1 MADEKGTQKPK
12 ERVKYKFGQNDI
24 DLTNYIH
31 NLGTNV
37 QSYLN
42 SKNWN
47 EGQKQEFMNAYNRYL
62 TGLQDQLAN
71 NTNRFT
77 TDDFGSIID
86 STGALSNTDNDDI
99 DPVGS
104 EYYYDNKGNRI
115 TTDDFNL
122 LKKRKQKNYNTFSA
136 NREVATYF
144 NTIGNA
150 LKGMETPKEK
160 VQDAFNL
167 SKHGFLA
174 DWTTANNPAGGD
186 FNLDPYLE
194 KDAMDETTGKRGT
207 SNRAAYLKEQIENY
221 INNIGEYDFSSSPFK
236 NRDTYISRLRAAAQ
250 NLENGYNSEDVIALN
265 QAGIG
270 NEFLS
275 KFFATGAEEAPIKKS
290 ELELQAEQ
298 AAKEQ
303 AEREKEDQLRAVI
316 KANEEDKYNRE
327 RDAFFTDY
335 ATQNPFQSTISGY
348 ATPSYNLQ
356 GTYNWL
362 QGRYKFGA
370 GNMDATKEAVKT
382 YINFPELASII
393 RGGKKADNKGNDI
406 TALHIANNLDLAA
419 QSDLLTDK
427 VGDTGYYVV
436 PGSENYDNWS
446 YIAYNPVT
454 RQYQEQSMLLNEEL
468 KKKMAYAEYDRRH
481 KGVQKHQLGGIAK
494 YVEENQKKAQ
504 KEAEKQRR
512 IDEKVEET
520 GKTREQVEAAE
531 RRPMEEGFS
540 TIDKVRLGTAA
551 ADAAAAAAAFI
562 PGYGTVASG
571 VLGIGSTL
579 TNIGADIADESMSGW
594 DVAGNALYGLGT
606 DVVGLIPGLGTTGK
620 AAKIV
625 RVLKPVSKLAMRT
638 LQAYGM
644 IHSADA
650 FNKLMSNPSDMS
662 ADDWRNLVTG
672 LQAISGEARYKGVQK
687 HQLGGIAKYVE
698 ENQKKAQKE
707 AEKQRRIDEKVEETG
722 KTREQVEAAERRPM
736 EEGFST
742 IDKVRLGTA
751 AADAAAAAAAFIP
764 GYGTVASGV
773 LGIGST
779 LTNIG
784 ADIADESM
792 SGWDVAGNALYGL
805 GTDVVGLIPGLGT
818 TGKAAKIVRVLKPV
832 SKLAMRT
839 LQAYGMI
846 HSADAF
852 NKLMS
857 NPSDMSADD
866 WRNLVTG
873 LQAISGE
880 ARYKGGKRAVSR
892 ATTQRDVAD
901 VKTSTGRVAT
911 ISKEDLDKLRKTK
924 GLKAQNKLFS
934 ELTGGQQLQREFK
947 DREINW
953 KKPWKSRLSSDS
965 PEVSLR
971 TESSFLPED
980 NSWDAR
986 LFRGMNRNTPQ
997 RKPQKKQQETPQSRF
1012 DRLRQLS
1019 SQTGKL
1025 TPQEIATINRQRV
1038 KSGKGKLTEQEIQAL
1053 NQRRQNRAGDGTDN
1067 SFQARLQRYKDAKRE
1082 GKFTSVEDD
1091 IKRAKDELAEATRQ
1105 QRLAV
1110 PTGQGEIVSPDAN
1123 QARFIIGFSRAIPT
1137 VNPSRPP
1144 ISNPPAII
1152 PKQQVRIEQPQQSP
1166 FNYDR
1171 IREGLARAERER
1183 LGKDIGEQRLQRA
1196 IEANPERS
1204 ARLQSEEAH
1213 RNVRQAFNLYGAPQ
1227 YKRPLTGAAYKA
1239 KQDMYNRLFNQR
1251 RYDVIEAFRN
1261 RELPHRQSN
1270 KKKKTS
1276 RDDRRTAKREDGGTL
1291 DLVRVRKFQNAGKF
1305 PEWYS
1310 KLYKFQNLTGWNN
1323 SLNQSLAGPSITN
1336 ENVGHYRAGDLNE
1349 AYTKNNS
1356 YTSNPNL
1363 VGQDLQSY
1371 YDSSFKGKS
1380 LDDYVS
1386 AYNANAAKIRGYWDQ
1401 ERTYKQSGAQEHNR
1415 LFKNMFGNRSDNSNN
1430 VWNIGYDSNLEDI
1443 VGSST
1448 WLRRMDRYEKE
1459 FDNLSDEE
1467 KKSRIHKIDLGDGNF
1482 GYVYKKANGDI
1493 AVWNQPETP
1502 ATSTNPA
1509 DSQTTPTITSVI
1521 QPSQEPSDDNKQ
1533 NKSFFSNINPTIA
1546 YGLPRAVY
1554 ADRMNRRITDL
1565 AKESVVPLLK
1575 DPFEVHRY
1583 TRSDLDAEMQG
1594 ERNYANLRRLA
1605 SRPITSDGSLQT
1617 ATQLQAEVQ
1626 GQEARTAGKEKS
1638 NQVQRQYDELAWQQ
1652 EKENAANRHE
1662 TAMFNRAQQWG
1673 ADQDK
1678 SKYEQA
1684 YLAKKFNIWDV
1695 FGQQLE
1701 YDARTRQK
1709 ENKALAD
1716 NFARSDIHN
1725 AISYAPNDYG
1735 ANLTPDE
1742 LTVWNKV
1749 LSGTNPSSLSSQ
1761 EFNSYKLAAQ
1771 KVSRVETEQLRQY
1784 YNVPNTRW
1792 SGKTPSTPWSPTIS
1806 KAISAKNGAKIA
1818 VAGIEAK
1825 TADAERFQ
1833 KQIKECIDRNEKAID
1848 RLSKSLYGLIKASM
1862 IK

>member
-1 MADEKGTQKPK
+1 MATPTTNQKSAS
-12 ERVKYKFGQNDI
+12 VKYKFGDDELDLNDYI
-24 DLTNYIH
+24 RNLNHNY
-31 NLGTNV
+31 
-37 QSYLN
+37 QSYVN
-42 SKNWN
+42 SQNWN
-47 EGQKQEFMNAYNRYL
+47 EGQRQEFRSAYDNFL
-62 TGLQDQLAN
+62 KGLQDQLAN
-71 NTNRFT
+71 NTNRFS
-77 TDDFGSIID
+77 TDFSGSIID
-86 STGALSNTDNDDI
+86 STGQLSNTDNDDI

-104 EYYYDNKGNRI
+104 EYYYNDKGDRI
-115 TTDDFNL
+115 TTDDLNTMGKRQQ
-122 LKKRKQKNYNTFSA
+122 KKYSTFSA
-136 NREVATYF
+136 NRQVATFF
-144 NTIGNA
+144 NKVGTA
-150 LKGMETPKEK
+150 LRDARKNKPTT
-160 VQDAFNL
+160 QNQSNAFNL

-174 DWTTANNPAGGD
+174 NWTTANNPAGGE
-186 FNLDPYLE
+186 FNLSPYLE
-194 KDAMDETTGKRGT
+194 KDTLDETTGLRGT
-207 SNRAAYLKEQIENY
+207 TNRAAYLKEQIENY
-221 INNIGEYDFSSSPFK
+221 LNNVGNYDFSGTPFK
-236 NRDTYISRLRAAAQ
+236 DRETYISKLRAAAQ

-275 KFFATGAEEAPIKKS
+275 KFFATGAEQKKTEVQQQQQAQKIIDRRNQLQYEADRDKFFS
-290 ELELQAEQ
+290 QYQAS
-298 AAKEQ
+298 
-303 AEREKEDQLRAVI
+303 
-316 KANEEDKYNRE
+316 
-327 RDAFFTDY
+327 
-335 ATQNPFQSTISGY
+335 NPFQSRE
-348 ATPSYNLQ
+348 PSIPLPLSYTRQ
-356 GTYNWL
+356 AVEEAAIK
-362 QGRYKFGA
+362 KFNA
-370 GNMDATKEAVKT
+370 DPNNKEAVREAIRQ
-382 YINFPELASII
+382 YINIPQLSKFI
-393 RGGKKADNKGNDI
+393 RGKSNLILQDGTDI
-406 TALHIANNLDLAA
+406 TAQHITNNLDLAA
-419 QSDLLTDK
+419 QADLFINPMYLDEQGK
-427 VGDTGYYVV
+427 SILPNGYYVL
-436 PGSENYDNWS
+436 PGSEDYDNWT
-446 YIAYNPVT
+446 YIAYNPNT
-454 RQYQEQSMLLNEEL
+454 RQYQEQSMLLNDEL
-468 KKKMAYAEYDRRH
+468 KKRMAYSEYDKRN
-481 KGVQKHQLGGIAK
+481 KKSNEAQKHQLGGTFK
-494 YVEENQKKAQ
+494 DMESRRNKAQ
-504 KEAEKQRR
+504 EEKQ
-512 IDEKVEET
+512 KVEQKSYAT
-520 GKTREQVEAAE
+520 GRTKEQIESDQAPHTEWSKADLLRLGAIGGDVASLIASMTGVGSVASAGIGMASTAANQAADMAEGMGFLESLGNNAVSYGLDALSLIPFARAAKIPRTIKAIAGFAPKLMAIISTAQGISNAPEITKSLSKLNSSESLTVEDWRNIAN
-531 RRPMEEGFS
+531 G
-540 TIDKVRLGTAA
+540 IQIVLGGTAA
-551 ADAAAAAAAFI
+551 THRASKAKSHVDAARTNDEWLKTEQGYRRISEQDMKKLREAATIKEQNTILSPYNVTLAESRKRF
-562 PGYGTVASG
+562 G
-571 VLGIGSTL
+571 LGKGK
-579 TNIGADIADESMSGW
+579 ADITSENYYYDFDKPVTTYSGDLPIQHTFGPGEKW
-594 DVAGNALYGLGT
+594 LGT
-606 DVVGLIPGLGTTGK
+606 RNIPSLRIP
-620 AAKIV
+620 AV
-625 RVLKPVSKLAMRT
+625 RDAYNRVIHPQAYNRTEGNKQRSTFDISKL
-638 LQAYGM
+638 
-644 IHSADA
+644 
-650 FNKLMSNPSDMS
+650 
-662 ADDWRNLVTG
+662 
-672 LQAISGEARYKGVQK
+672 
-687 HQLGGIAKYVE
+687 
-698 ENQKKAQKE
+698 
-707 AEKQRRIDEKVEETG
+707 
-722 KTREQVEAAERRPM
+722 RE
-736 EEGFST
+736 
-742 IDKVRLGTA
+742 
-751 AADAAAAAAAFIP
+751 
-764 GYGTVASGV
+764 
-773 LGIGST
+773 
-779 LTNIG
+779 
-784 ADIADESM
+784 
-792 SGWDVAGNALYGL
+792 
-805 GTDVVGLIPGLGT
+805 
-818 TGKAAKIVRVLKPV
+818 
-832 SKLAMRT
+832 
-839 LQAYGMI
+839 
-846 HSADAF
+846 
-852 NKLMS
+852 
-857 NPSDMSADD
+857 
-866 WRNLVTG
+866 
-873 LQAISGE
+873 
-880 ARYKGGKRAVSR
+880 
-892 ATTQRDVAD
+892 
-901 VKTSTGRVAT
+901 
-911 ISKEDLDKLRKTK
+911 
-924 GLKAQNKLFS
+924 
-934 ELTGGQQLQREFK
+934 
-947 DREINW
+947 
-953 KKPWKSRLSSDS
+953 
-965 PEVSLR
+965 
-971 TESSFLPED
+971 
-980 NSWDAR
+980 
-986 LFRGMNRNTPQ
+986 
-997 RKPQKKQQETPQSRF
+997 
-1012 DRLRQLS
+1012 LS

-1025 TPQEIATINRQRV
+1025 TSQEIATINRQRV
-1038 KSGKGKLTEQEIQAL
+1038 KSGKGKLTEQEIQTL
-1053 NQRRQNRAGDGTDN
+1053 NQRRQNRASDGTDN

-1123 QARFIIGFSRAIPT
+1123 QARFIMGFSRAIPT
-1137 VNPSRPP
+1137 VNPSRPL

-1204 ARLQSEEAH
+1204 ARLQSEEAY

-1276 RDDRRTAKREDGGTL
+1276 MDDRRTVKREDGGTL

-1502 ATSTNPA
+1502 ATSA
-1509 DSQTTPTITSVI
+1509 I

-1695 FGQQLE
+1695 VGQQLE
-1701 YDARTRQK
+1701 YDEKVKQQ
-1709 ENKALAD
+1709 ENKALTD

-1725 AISYAPNDYG
+1725 AVNYAPNEYG
-1735 ANLTPDE
+1735 AGLSAEE
-1742 LTVWNKV
+1742 LSVWNKV
-1749 LSGTNPSSLSSQ
+1749 LSGTNPSSLQ
-1761 EFNSYKLAAQ
+1761 PNEFNQYRLAMQ
-1771 KVSRVETEQLRQY
+1771 KVSRVENEQLRQH
-1784 YNVPNTRW
+1784 YNIPNTRW
-1792 SGKTPSTPWSPTIS
+1792 SGKSMQSIPEQIS
-1806 KAISAKNGAKIA
+1806 IIKKGGVVSAKNGSKIA

-1833 KQIKECIDRNEKAID
+1833 KQIKETIDRNEKAID

>member
-1 MADEKGTQKPK
+1 MATPTTNQKSAS
-12 ERVKYKFGQNDI
+12 VKYKFGDDELDLNDYI
-24 DLTNYIH
+24 RNLNHNY
-31 NLGTNV
+31 
-37 QSYLN
+37 QSYVN
-42 SKNWN
+42 SQNWN
-47 EGQKQEFMNAYNRYL
+47 EGQRQEFRSAYDNFL
-62 TGLQDQLAN
+62 KGLQDQLAN
-71 NTNRFT
+71 NTNRFS
-77 TDDFGSIID
+77 TDFSGSIID
-86 STGALSNTDNDDI
+86 STGQLSNTDNDDI

-104 EYYYDNKGNRI
+104 EYYYNDKGDRI
-115 TTDDFNL
+115 TTDDLNTMGKRQQ
-122 LKKRKQKNYNTFSA
+122 KKYSTFSA
-136 NREVATYF
+136 NRQVATFF
-144 NTIGNA
+144 NKVGTA
-150 LKGMETPKEK
+150 LRDARKNKPTT
-160 VQDAFNL
+160 QNQSNAFNL

-174 DWTTANNPAGGD
+174 NWTTANNPAGGE
-186 FNLDPYLE
+186 FNLSPYLE
-194 KDAMDETTGKRGT
+194 KDTLDETTGLRGT
-207 SNRAAYLKEQIENY
+207 TNRAAYLKEQIENY
-221 INNIGEYDFSSSPFK
+221 LNNVGNYDFSGTPFK
-236 NRDTYISRLRAAAQ
+236 DRETYISKLRAAAQ

-275 KFFATGAEEAPIKKS
+275 KFFATGAEQKKT
-290 ELELQAEQ
+290 EVQQ
-298 AAKEQ
+298 AAEDLMKIHQQRQ
-303 AEREKEDQLRAVI
+303 AQKIIDRRNQLQYEADR
-316 KANEEDKYNRE
+316 DK
-327 RDAFFTDY
+327 FFSQY
-335 ATQNPFQSTISGY
+335 QASNPFQSRE
-348 ATPSYNLQ
+348 PSIPLPLSYTRQ
-356 GTYNWL
+356 AVEEAAIK
-362 QGRYKFGA
+362 KFNA
-370 GNMDATKEAVKT
+370 DPNNKEAVREAIRQ
-382 YINFPELASII
+382 YINIPQLSKFI
-393 RGGKKADNKGNDI
+393 RGKSNLILQDGTDI
-406 TALHIANNLDLAA
+406 TAQHITNNLDLAA
-419 QSDLLTDK
+419 QADLFINPMYLDEQGK
-427 VGDTGYYVV
+427 SILPNGYYVL
-436 PGSENYDNWS
+436 PGSEDYDNWT
-446 YIAYNPVT
+446 YIAYNPNT
-454 RQYQEQSMLLNEEL
+454 RQYQEQSMLLNDEL
-468 KKKMAYAEYDRRH
+468 KKRMAYSEYDKRN
-481 KGVQKHQLGGIAK
+481 KKSNEAQKHQLGGTFK
-494 YVEENQKKAQ
+494 DMESRRNKAQ
-504 KEAEKQRR
+504 EEKQ
-512 IDEKVEET
+512 KVEQKSYAT
-520 GKTREQVEAAE
+520 GRTKEQIESDQAPHTEWSKADLLRLGAIGGDVASLIASMTGVGSVASAGIGMASTAANQAADMAEGMGFLESLGNNAVSYGLDALSLIPFARAAKIPKTIKAIAGFAPKLTAIISTAQGISNAPEITKSLSKLNSSESLTVEDWRNIAN
-531 RRPMEEGFS
+531 G
-540 TIDKVRLGTAA
+540 IQIVLGGTAA
-551 ADAAAAAAAFI
+551 THRASKAKSHVDAARTNDEWLKTEQGYRRISEQDMKKLREAATIKEQNTILSPYNVTLAESRKRF
-562 PGYGTVASG
+562 G
-571 VLGIGSTL
+571 VGKGK
-579 TNIGADIADESMSGW
+579 GKADITSENYYYDFDKPVTTYSGDLPIQHTFGPGEKW
-594 DVAGNALYGLGT
+594 LGT
-606 DVVGLIPGLGTTGK
+606 RNIPLLRIPAVRDAYNRVIHPQAYNRAKGK
-620 AAKIV
+620 ATEGNKQRSTFDI
-625 RVLKPVSKLAMRT
+625 SKL
-638 LQAYGM
+638 
-644 IHSADA
+644 
-650 FNKLMSNPSDMS
+650 
-662 ADDWRNLVTG
+662 
-672 LQAISGEARYKGVQK
+672 
-687 HQLGGIAKYVE
+687 
-698 ENQKKAQKE
+698 
-707 AEKQRRIDEKVEETG
+707 
-722 KTREQVEAAERRPM
+722 RE
-736 EEGFST
+736 
-742 IDKVRLGTA
+742 
-751 AADAAAAAAAFIP
+751 
-764 GYGTVASGV
+764 
-773 LGIGST
+773 
-779 LTNIG
+779 
-784 ADIADESM
+784 
-792 SGWDVAGNALYGL
+792 
-805 GTDVVGLIPGLGT
+805 
-818 TGKAAKIVRVLKPV
+818 
-832 SKLAMRT
+832 
-839 LQAYGMI
+839 
-846 HSADAF
+846 
-852 NKLMS
+852 
-857 NPSDMSADD
+857 
-866 WRNLVTG
+866 
-873 LQAISGE
+873 
-880 ARYKGGKRAVSR
+880 
-892 ATTQRDVAD
+892 
-901 VKTSTGRVAT
+901 
-911 ISKEDLDKLRKTK
+911 
-924 GLKAQNKLFS
+924 
-934 ELTGGQQLQREFK
+934 
-947 DREINW
+947 
-953 KKPWKSRLSSDS
+953 
-965 PEVSLR
+965 
-971 TESSFLPED
+971 
-980 NSWDAR
+980 
-986 LFRGMNRNTPQ
+986 
-997 RKPQKKQQETPQSRF
+997 
-1012 DRLRQLS
+1012 LS

-1025 TPQEIATINRQRV
+1025 TSQEIATINRQRV
-1038 KSGKGKLTEQEIQAL
+1038 KSGKGKLTEQEIQTL
-1053 NQRRQNRAGDGTDN
+1053 NQRRQNRASDGTDN

-1123 QARFIIGFSRAIPT
+1123 QARFIMGFSRAIPT

-1152 PKQQVRIEQPQQSP
+1152 PKQQARIEQPQQSP

-1171 IREGLARAERER
+1171 IRE
-1183 LGKDIGEQRLQRA
+1183 
-1196 IEANPERS
+1196 ANPERS
-1204 ARLQSEEAH
+1204 ARLQSEEAY

-1261 RELPHRQSN
+1261 RELPHRQPN

-1276 RDDRRTAKREDGGTL
+1276 RDDRRTVKREDGGTL

-1502 ATSTNPA
+1502 ATSA
-1509 DSQTTPTITSVI
+1509 I

-1695 FGQQLE
+1695 VGQQLE
-1701 YDARTRQK
+1701 YDERVKQW
-1709 ENKALAD
+1709 ENKALTD
-1716 NFARSDIHN
+1716 NFAHSDIYN
-1725 AISYAPNDYG
+1725 AVNYAPNEYG
-1735 ANLTPDE
+1735 AGLSAEE
-1742 LTVWNKV
+1742 LSVWNKV
-1749 LSGTNPSSLSSQ
+1749 LSGTNPSSLQ
-1761 EFNSYKLAAQ
+1761 PNEFNQYRLAMQ
-1771 KVSRVETEQLRQY
+1771 KVSRVENEQLRQH
-1784 YNVPNTRW
+1784 YNIPNTRW
-1792 SGKTPSTPWSPTIS
+1792 SGKSMQSIPEQIS
-1806 KAISAKNGAKIA
+1806 IIKKGGVVSAKNGSKIA

-1833 KQIKECIDRNEKAID
+1833 KQIKETIDRNEKAID
-1848 RLSKSLYGLIKASM
+1848 RLSKSLYGIIKASM

>member
-1 MADEKGTQKPK
+1 MANNTETQKPK
-12 ERVKYKFGQNDI
+12 ERVKYKFGQSDI

-47 EGQKQEFMNAYNRYL
+47 DGQKQEFMNAYNRYL

-104 EYYYDNKGNRI
+104 EYYYDDKGNRI
-115 TTDDFNL
+115 TTDDFNA

-144 NTIGNA
+144 NAIGNA
-150 LKGMETPKEK
+150 LRSKQPTKE
-160 VQDAFNL
+160 QTSNAFDL

-174 DWTTANNPAGGD
+174 DWTRINNPAGGNL
-186 FNLDPYLE
+186 NLDPYLE
-194 KDAMDETTGKRGT
+194 KDAVDEATGKRGT
-207 SNRAAYLKEQIENY
+207 TNRAAYLKEQIENY
-221 INNIGEYDFSSSPFK
+221 INNIGDYDFSSTPFK
-236 NRDTYISRLRAAAQ
+236 DRNTYVSRLRAAAE
-250 NLENGYNSEDVIALN
+250 NLGNGYNSEDVIALN

-275 KFFATGAEEAPIKKS
+275 KFFSTGAEEPQAKQS
-290 ELELQAEQ
+290 ELERQAEQ
-298 AAKEQ
+298 SAQELAQRRRDDE
-303 AEREKEDQLRAVI
+303 LRAVI
-316 KANEEDKYNRE
+316 EEEKQDQYNRQ
-327 RDAFFTDY
+327 RDAFFADY
-335 ATQNPFQSTISGY
+335 QKQNPFNSTIKSQ
-348 ATPSYNLQ
+348 AIALSYNPNAM
-356 GTYNWL
+356 YD
-362 QGRYKFGA
+362 RA
-370 GNMDATKEAVKT
+370 ATKYGVDRSNTEALQSAVKE
-382 YINFPELASII
+382 YINFPQLAAAI
-393 RGGKKADNKGNDI
+393 RGKEHILQGQKDV
-406 TALHIANNLDLAA
+406 TAAHIANNLDWAA
-419 QSDLLTDK
+419 QSNLLTDK
-427 VGDTGYYVV
+427 IGDTGYYVV

-446 YIAYNPVT
+446 YIAYNPIT
-454 RQYQEQSMLLNEEL
+454 RHYEEQSMLLNEEL
-468 KKKMAYAEYDRRH
+468 KKKMAYAEYDRRN
-481 KGVQKHQLGGIAK
+481 KDVQKHQLGGLLK
-494 YVEENQKKAQ
+494 YTEEYQKKAQ
-504 KEAEKQRR
+504 KEAEKQQR
-512 IDEKVEET
+512 IDQKVEET

-551 ADAAAAAAAFI
+551 ADAISAAAAFI

-594 DVAGNALYGLGT
+594 DVAGNALYGLGM
-606 DVVGLIPGLGTTGK
+606 DVVGLIPGMGATGK

-625 RVLKPVSKLAMRT
+625 IVLKPVSKLAMRT

-644 IHSADA
+644 
-650 FNKLMSNPSDMS
+650 
-662 ADDWRNLVTG
+662 V
-672 LQAISGEARYKGVQK
+672 
-687 HQLGGIAKYVE
+687 
-698 ENQKKAQKE
+698 
-707 AEKQRRIDEKVEETG
+707 
-722 KTREQVEAAERRPM
+722 
-736 EEGFST
+736 
-742 IDKVRLGTA
+742 
-751 AADAAAAAAAFIP
+751 
-764 GYGTVASGV
+764 
-773 LGIGST
+773 
-779 LTNIG
+779 
-784 ADIADESM
+784 
-792 SGWDVAGNALYGL
+792 
-805 GTDVVGLIPGLGT
+805 
-818 TGKAAKIVRVLKPV
+818 
-832 SKLAMRT
+832 
-839 LQAYGMI
+839 

-901 VKTSTGRVAT
+901 VKTSTGRMAT
-911 ISKEDLDKLRKTK
+911 ISKEDLDKLRETK

-934 ELTGGQQLQREFK
+934 ELTGGQKLQREFK
-947 DREINW
+947 GREFNW
-953 KKPWKSRLSSDS
+953 KQPWKSRLHSDN
-965 PEVSLR
+965 PEFSTR
-971 TESSFLPED
+971 TESTFLPED
-980 NSWDAR
+980 TSWDAR
-986 LFRGMNRNTPQ
+986 LFRGM
-997 RKPQKKQQETPQSRF
+997 QKKEGNSKKKPSQQTTASNF
-1012 DRLRQLS
+1012 DRLRNLS

-1038 KSGKGKLTEQEIQAL
+1038 KSGKGKLTQQEIEAL
-1053 NQRRQNRAGDGTDN
+1053 NQRRSNRAGSAEDN
-1067 SFQARLQRYKDAKRE
+1067 SFQARLARYKQDKKD
-1082 GKFTSVEDD
+1082 GKFNSVEDD

-1110 PTGQGEIVSPDAN
+1110 PTGQGSIVSPDAKE
-1123 QARFIIGFSRAIPT
+1123 ARFIMGLSKTIPT

-1144 ISNPPAII
+1144 ITNPPAII
-1152 PKQQVRIEQPQQSP
+1152 PRQQIEIPKPQTTP
-1166 FNYDR
+1166 FNSQR
-1171 IREGLARAERER
+1171 IREGLERAQRER
-1183 LGKDIGEQRLQRA
+1183 LGRDIGDTRIQRA
-1196 IEANPERS
+1196 IESNPERT
-1204 ARLQSEEAH
+1204 ARLQAQEAY
-1213 RNVRQAFNLYGAPQ
+1213 RNVRQYFNMYGVPQ
-1227 YKRPLTGAAYKA
+1227 YKKPLTGAARRS
-1239 KQDMYNRLFNQR
+1239 KQNTYNQLFGEGYYAMQ
-1251 RYDVIEAFRN
+1251 DALRN
-1261 RELPHRQSN
+1261 RPLPHKQSN

-1276 RDDRRTAKREDGGTL
+1276 RDDRRTVKREEGGIL
-1291 DLVRVRKFQNAGKF
+1291 DKVRKFDGGGITEAARKATQYALNNNWF
-1305 PEWYS
+1305 TT
-1310 KLYKFQNLTGWNN
+1310 LYNQKSLTGWD
-1323 SLNQSLAGPSITN
+1323 SSKDASKAGVSITN
-1336 ENVGHYRAGDLNE
+1336 QNASHGNAGDLSIPF
-1349 AYTKNNS
+1349 YKNLT
-1356 YTSNPNL
+1356 YTSQSNL

-1371 YDSSFKGKS
+1371 YNSAFQGKS
-1380 LDDYVS
+1380 LEDYVNG
-1386 AYNANAAKIRGYWDQ
+1386 YNANAAKIRGYWDQ
-1401 ERTYKQSGAQEHNR
+1401 ERAYRQAGASEHNR
-1415 LFKNMFGNRSDNSNN
+1415 LFKNMFGNRSNNSND
-1430 VWNIGYDSNLEDI
+1430 VWNIGYDPKLDDV

-1459 FDNLSDEE
+1459 FDALSDEE
-1467 KKSRIHKIDLGDGNF
+1467 KKARVHKIDLGGGNV

-1493 AVWNQPETP
+1493 AIWNEPVAPEQPTEPTKP
-1502 ATSTNPA
+1502 AST
-1509 DSQTTPTITSVI
+1509 TTVI
-1521 QPSQEPSDDNKQ
+1521 GPEQPKKEGDTREMF
-1533 NKSFFSNINPTIA
+1533 SFLRNINPTIA

-1554 ADRMNRRITDL
+1554 ADRMNRRMTDL
-1565 AKESVVPLLK
+1565 AKASVTPLLK
-1575 DPFEVHRY
+1575 DPFQVHRY

-1638 NQVQRQYDELAWQQ
+1638 NQTQRQYDELAWQQ

-1678 SKYEQA
+1678 SKFEQA
-1684 YLAKKFNIWDV
+1684 YLSKKFNIWDT

-1701 YDARTRQK
+1701 YDARTKQQ

-1725 AISYAPNDYG
+1725 AVNYAPNDYG
-1735 ANLTPDE
+1735 ANLTPEE

-1749 LSGTNPSSLSSQ
+1749 LSGTNPSSLSTQ
-1761 EFNSYKLAAQ
+1761 EFNSYRLAAQ
-1771 KVSRVETEQLRQY
+1771 KVSRVETDQLRQH
-1784 YNVPNTRW
+1784 YNIPNTRW
-1792 SGKTPSTPWSPTIS
+1792 SGKAGVPNTPWSASIS
-1806 KAISAKNGAKIA
+1806 FVKKGGIISAKNGSKIA

-1833 KQIKECIDRNEKAID
+1833 KQIKDCIDRNEKTLD

>member
-1 MADEKGTQKPK
+1 MANNTETQKPK
-12 ERVKYKFGQNDI
+12 ERVKYKFGQSDI

-47 EGQKQEFMNAYNRYL
+47 DGQKQEFMNAYNRYL

-104 EYYYDNKGNRI
+104 EYYYDDKGNRI
-115 TTDDFNL
+115 TTDDFNA

-144 NTIGNA
+144 NAIGNA
-150 LKGMETPKEK
+150 LRSKQPTKE
-160 VQDAFNL
+160 QTSNAFDL

-174 DWTTANNPAGGD
+174 DWTRINNPAGGNL
-186 FNLDPYLE
+186 NLDPYLE
-194 KDAMDETTGKRGT
+194 KDAVDEATSKRGT
-207 SNRAAYLKEQIENY
+207 TNRAAYLKEQIENY
-221 INNIGEYDFSSSPFK
+221 INNIGDYDFSSTPFK
-236 NRDTYISRLRAAAQ
+236 DRDTYVSRLRAAAE
-250 NLENGYNSEDVIALN
+250 NLGNGYNSEDVIALN

-275 KFFATGAEEAPIKKS
+275 KFFSTGTEEPQAKQS
-290 ELELQAEQ
+290 ELERQAEQ
-298 AAKEQ
+298 SAQELAQRRRDDE
-303 AEREKEDQLRAVI
+303 LRAVI
-316 KANEEDKYNRE
+316 EEEKQDQYNRQ
-327 RDAFFTDY
+327 RDAFFADY
-335 ATQNPFQSTISGY
+335 QKQNPFNSTIKSQ
-348 ATPSYNLQ
+348 AIALSYNPNAM
-356 GTYNWL
+356 YD
-362 QGRYKFGA
+362 RA
-370 GNMDATKEAVKT
+370 ATKYGVDRSNTEALQSAVKE
-382 YINFPELASII
+382 YINFPQLAAAI
-393 RGGKKADNKGNDI
+393 RGKEHILQGQKDV
-406 TALHIANNLDLAA
+406 TAAHIANNLDWAA
-419 QSDLLTDK
+419 QSNLLTDK
-427 VGDTGYYVV
+427 IGDTGYYIV

-446 YIAYNPVT
+446 YIAYNPIT
-454 RQYQEQSMLLNEEL
+454 RHYEEQSMLLNEEL
-468 KKKMAYAEYDRRH
+468 KKKMAYAEYDRRN
-481 KGVQKHQLGGIAK
+481 KDVQKHQLGGLLK
-494 YVEENQKKAQ
+494 YTEEYQKKAQ
-504 KEAEKQRR
+504 KEAEKQQR
-512 IDEKVEET
+512 IDQKVEET

-531 RRPMEEGFS
+531 RRPIEEGFS

-551 ADAAAAAAAFI
+551 ADAISAAAAFI

-594 DVAGNALYGLGT
+594 DVAGNALYGLGM
-606 DVVGLIPGLGTTGK
+606 DVVGLIPGMGATGK

-644 IHSADA
+644 
-650 FNKLMSNPSDMS
+650 
-662 ADDWRNLVTG
+662 V
-672 LQAISGEARYKGVQK
+672 
-687 HQLGGIAKYVE
+687 
-698 ENQKKAQKE
+698 
-707 AEKQRRIDEKVEETG
+707 
-722 KTREQVEAAERRPM
+722 
-736 EEGFST
+736 
-742 IDKVRLGTA
+742 
-751 AADAAAAAAAFIP
+751 
-764 GYGTVASGV
+764 
-773 LGIGST
+773 
-779 LTNIG
+779 
-784 ADIADESM
+784 
-792 SGWDVAGNALYGL
+792 
-805 GTDVVGLIPGLGT
+805 
-818 TGKAAKIVRVLKPV
+818 
-832 SKLAMRT
+832 
-839 LQAYGMI
+839 

-997 RKPQKKQQETPQSRF
+997 RKPQKKQQETQQPRF

-1123 QARFIIGFSRAIPT
+1123 QARFIMGFSRAIPT

-1144 ISNPPAII
+1144 ISNPLAII

-1204 ARLQSEEAH
+1204 ARLQSEEAY

-1270 KKKKTS
+1270 KKKKIS
-1276 RDDRRTAKREDGGTL
+1276 RDDRRTVKREDGGTL

-1336 ENVGHYRAGDLNE
+1336 ENAGHYRAGDLNE

-1415 LFKNMFGNRSDNSNN
+1415 LFKNMFGNRSNNSND
-1430 VWNIGYDSNLEDI
+1430 VWNIGYDPKLDDV

-1459 FDNLSDEE
+1459 FDALSDEE
-1467 KKSRIHKIDLGDGNF
+1467 KKARVHKIDLGGGNV

-1493 AVWNQPETP
+1493 AIWNEPVAPEQPTEPTKP
-1502 ATSTNPA
+1502 AST
-1509 DSQTTPTITSVI
+1509 TTVI
-1521 QPSQEPSDDNKQ
+1521 GPEQPKKEGDTREMF
-1533 NKSFFSNINPTIA
+1533 SFLRNINPTIA

-1554 ADRMNRRITDL
+1554 ADRMNRRMTDL
-1565 AKESVVPLLK
+1565 AKASVTPLLK
-1575 DPFEVHRY
+1575 DPFQVHRY

-1638 NQVQRQYDELAWQQ
+1638 NQTQRQYDELAWQQ

-1678 SKYEQA
+1678 SKFEQA
-1684 YLAKKFNIWDV
+1684 YLSKKFNIWDT

-1701 YDARTRQK
+1701 YDARTKQQ

-1725 AISYAPNDYG
+1725 AVNYAPNDYG
-1735 ANLTPDE
+1735 ANLTPEE

-1749 LSGTNPSSLSSQ
+1749 LSGTNPSSLSTQ
-1761 EFNSYKLAAQ
+1761 EFNSYRLAAQ
-1771 KVSRVETEQLRQY
+1771 KVSRVETDQLRQH
-1784 YNVPNTRW
+1784 YNIPNTRW
-1792 SGKTPSTPWSPTIS
+1792 SGKAGVPNTPWSASIS
-1806 KAISAKNGAKIA
+1806 FVKKGGIISAKNGSKIA

-1833 KQIKECIDRNEKAID
+1833 KQIKDCIDRNEKTLD

>member
-1 MADEKGTQKPK
+1 MANNTETQKPK
-12 ERVKYKFGQNDI
+12 ERVKYKFGQSDI

-47 EGQKQEFMNAYNRYL
+47 DGQKQEFMNAYNRYL

-104 EYYYDNKGNRI
+104 EYYYDDKGNRI
-115 TTDDFNL
+115 TTDDFNA

-144 NTIGNA
+144 NAIGNA
-150 LKGMETPKEK
+150 LRSKQPTKE
-160 VQDAFNL
+160 QTSNAFDL

-174 DWTTANNPAGGD
+174 DWTRINNPAGGNL
-186 FNLDPYLE
+186 NLDPYLE
-194 KDAMDETTGKRGT
+194 KDAVDEATGKRGT
-207 SNRAAYLKEQIENY
+207 TNRAAYLKEQIENY
-221 INNIGEYDFSSSPFK
+221 INNIGDYDFSSTPFK
-236 NRDTYISRLRAAAQ
+236 DRNTYVSRLRAAAE
-250 NLENGYNSEDVIALN
+250 NLGNGYNSEDVIALN

-275 KFFATGAEEAPIKKS
+275 KFFSTGAEEPQAKQS
-290 ELELQAEQ
+290 ELERQAEQ
-298 AAKEQ
+298 SAQELAQRRRDDE
-303 AEREKEDQLRAVI
+303 LRAVI
-316 KANEEDKYNRE
+316 EEEKQDQYNRQ
-327 RDAFFTDY
+327 RDAFFADY
-335 ATQNPFQSTISGY
+335 QKQNPFNSTIKSQ
-348 ATPSYNLQ
+348 AIALSYNPNAM
-356 GTYNWL
+356 YD
-362 QGRYKFGA
+362 RA
-370 GNMDATKEAVKT
+370 ATKYGVDRSNTEALQSAVKE
-382 YINFPELASII
+382 YINFPQLAAAI
-393 RGGKKADNKGNDI
+393 RGKEHILQGQKDV
-406 TALHIANNLDLAA
+406 TAAHIANNLDWAA
-419 QSDLLTDK
+419 QSNLLTDK
-427 VGDTGYYVV
+427 IGDTGYYVV

-446 YIAYNPVT
+446 YIAYNPIT
-454 RQYQEQSMLLNEEL
+454 RHYEEQSMLLNEEL
-468 KKKMAYAEYDRRH
+468 KKKMAYAEYDRRN
-481 KGVQKHQLGGIAK
+481 KDVQKHQLGGLLK
-494 YVEENQKKAQ
+494 YTEEYQKKAQ
-504 KEAEKQRR
+504 KEAEKQQR
-512 IDEKVEET
+512 IDQKVEET

-551 ADAAAAAAAFI
+551 ADAISAAAAFI

-594 DVAGNALYGLGT
+594 DVAGNALYGLGM
-606 DVVGLIPGLGTTGK
+606 DVVGLIPGMGATGK

-644 IHSADA
+644 
-650 FNKLMSNPSDMS
+650 
-662 ADDWRNLVTG
+662 V
-672 LQAISGEARYKGVQK
+672 
-687 HQLGGIAKYVE
+687 
-698 ENQKKAQKE
+698 
-707 AEKQRRIDEKVEETG
+707 
-722 KTREQVEAAERRPM
+722 
-736 EEGFST
+736 
-742 IDKVRLGTA
+742 
-751 AADAAAAAAAFIP
+751 
-764 GYGTVASGV
+764 
-773 LGIGST
+773 
-779 LTNIG
+779 
-784 ADIADESM
+784 
-792 SGWDVAGNALYGL
+792 
-805 GTDVVGLIPGLGT
+805 
-818 TGKAAKIVRVLKPV
+818 
-832 SKLAMRT
+832 
-839 LQAYGMI
+839 

-901 VKTSTGRVAT
+901 VKTSTGRMAT
-911 ISKEDLDKLRKTK
+911 ISKEDLDKLRETK

-934 ELTGGQQLQREFK
+934 ELTGGQKLQREFK
-947 DREINW
+947 GREFNW
-953 KKPWKSRLSSDS
+953 KQPWKSRLHSDN
-965 PEVSLR
+965 PEFSTR
-971 TESSFLPED
+971 TESTFLPED
-980 NSWDAR
+980 TSWDAR
-986 LFRGMNRNTPQ
+986 LFRGM
-997 RKPQKKQQETPQSRF
+997 QKKEGNSKKKPSQQTTASNF
-1012 DRLRQLS
+1012 DRLRNLS

-1038 KSGKGKLTEQEIQAL
+1038 KSGKGKLTQQEIEAL
-1053 NQRRQNRAGDGTDN
+1053 NQRRSNRAGSAEDN
-1067 SFQARLQRYKDAKRE
+1067 SFQARLARYKQDKKD
-1082 GKFTSVEDD
+1082 GKFNSVEDD

-1110 PTGQGEIVSPDAN
+1110 PTGQGSIVSPDAKE
-1123 QARFIIGFSRAIPT
+1123 ARFIMGLSKTIPT

-1144 ISNPPAII
+1144 ITNPPAII
-1152 PKQQVRIEQPQQSP
+1152 PRQQIEIPKSQTTP
-1166 FNYDR
+1166 FNSQR
-1171 IREGLARAERER
+1171 IREGLERAQRER
-1183 LGKDIGEQRLQRA
+1183 LGRDIGDTRIQRA
-1196 IEANPERS
+1196 IESNPERT
-1204 ARLQSEEAH
+1204 ARLQAQEAY
-1213 RNVRQAFNLYGAPQ
+1213 RNVRQYFNMYGVPQ
-1227 YKRPLTGAAYKA
+1227 YKKPLTGAARRS
-1239 KQDMYNRLFNQR
+1239 KQNTYNQLFGEGYYAMQ
-1251 RYDVIEAFRN
+1251 DALRN
-1261 RELPHRQSN
+1261 RPLPHKQSN

-1276 RDDRRTAKREDGGTL
+1276 RDDRRTVKREEGGIL
-1291 DLVRVRKFQNAGKF
+1291 DKVRKFDGGGITETARKATQYALNNNWF
-1305 PEWYS
+1305 TN
-1310 KLYKFQNLTGWNN
+1310 LYNQKSLTGWD
-1323 SLNQSLAGPSITN
+1323 SSKDASKAGVSITN
-1336 ENVGHYRAGDLNE
+1336 QNASHGNAGDLSIPF
-1349 AYTKNNS
+1349 YKNLT
-1356 YTSNPNL
+1356 YTSQSNL

-1371 YDSSFKGKS
+1371 YNSAFQGKS
-1380 LDDYVS
+1380 LEDYVNG
-1386 AYNANAAKIRGYWDQ
+1386 YNANAAKIRGYWDQ
-1401 ERTYKQSGAQEHNR
+1401 ERAYRQAGASEHNR
-1415 LFKNMFGNRSDNSNN
+1415 LFKNMFGNRSNNSND
-1430 VWNIGYDSNLEDI
+1430 VWNIGYDPKLDDV

-1459 FDNLSDEE
+1459 FDALSDEE
-1467 KKSRIHKIDLGDGNF
+1467 KKARIHKIDLGGGNV

-1493 AVWNQPETP
+1493 AIWNEPVAPEQPTEP
-1502 ATSTNPA
+1502 AKPAST
-1509 DSQTTPTITSVI
+1509 TTVI
-1521 QPSQEPSDDNKQ
+1521 GPEQPKKEGDTREMF
-1533 NKSFFSNINPTIA
+1533 SFLRNINPTIA

-1554 ADRMNRRITDL
+1554 ADRMNRRMTDL
-1565 AKESVVPLLK
+1565 AKASVTPLLK
-1575 DPFEVHRY
+1575 DPFQVHRY

-1638 NQVQRQYDELAWQQ
+1638 NQTQRQYDELAWQQ

-1678 SKYEQA
+1678 SKFEQA
-1684 YLAKKFNIWDV
+1684 YLSKKFNIWDT

-1701 YDARTRQK
+1701 YDARTKQQ

-1725 AISYAPNDYG
+1725 AVNYAPNDYG
-1735 ANLTPDE
+1735 ANLTPEE

-1749 LSGTNPSSLSSQ
+1749 LSGTNPSSLSTQ
-1761 EFNSYKLAAQ
+1761 EFNSYRLAAQ
-1771 KVSRVETEQLRQY
+1771 KVSRVETDQLRQH
-1784 YNVPNTRW
+1784 YNIPNTRW
-1792 SGKTPSTPWSPTIS
+1792 SGKAGVPNTPWSASIS
-1806 KAISAKNGAKIA
+1806 FVKKGGIISAKNGSKIA

-1833 KQIKECIDRNEKAID
+1833 KQIKDCIDRNEKTLD

>member
-1 MADEKGTQKPK
+1 MANNTETQKPK
-12 ERVKYKFGQNDI
+12 ERVKYKFGQSDI

-47 EGQKQEFMNAYNRYL
+47 DGQKQEFMNAYNRYL

-104 EYYYDNKGNRI
+104 EYYYDDKGNRI
-115 TTDDFNL
+115 TTDDFNA

-144 NTIGNA
+144 NAIGNA
-150 LKGMETPKEK
+150 LRSKQPTKE
-160 VQDAFNL
+160 QTSNAFDL

-174 DWTTANNPAGGD
+174 DWTRINNPAGGNL
-186 FNLDPYLE
+186 NLDPYLE
-194 KDAMDETTGKRGT
+194 KDAVDESTGKRGT
-207 SNRAAYLKEQIENY
+207 TNRAAYLKEQIENY
-221 INNIGEYDFSSSPFK
+221 INNIGDYDFSSTPFK
-236 NRDTYISRLRAAAQ
+236 DRDTYVSRLRAAAE
-250 NLENGYNSEDVIALN
+250 NLGNGYNSEDVIALN

-275 KFFATGAEEAPIKKS
+275 KFFSTGAEEPQAKQS
-290 ELELQAEQ
+290 ELERQAEQ
-298 AAKEQ
+298 SAQELAQRRRDDE
-303 AEREKEDQLRAVI
+303 LRAVI
-316 KANEEDKYNRE
+316 EEEKQDQYNRQ
-327 RDAFFTDY
+327 RDAFFADY
-335 ATQNPFQSTISGY
+335 QKQNPFNSTIKSQ
-348 ATPSYNLQ
+348 AIALSYNPN
-356 GTYNWL
+356 TMYD
-362 QGRYKFGA
+362 RA
-370 GNMDATKEAVKT
+370 ATKYGVDRSNTEALQSAVKE
-382 YINFPELASII
+382 YINFPQLAAVI
-393 RGGKKADNKGNDI
+393 RGKQRILQGQKDV
-406 TALHIANNLDLAA
+406 TAAYIANNLDWAA
-419 QSDLLTDK
+419 QSNLLTDK
-427 VGDTGYYVV
+427 IGDTGYYVV

-446 YIAYNPVT
+446 YIAYNPIT
-454 RQYQEQSMLLNEEL
+454 RHYEEQSMLLNEEL
-468 KKKMAYAEYDRRH
+468 KKKMAYAEYDRRN
-481 KGVQKHQLGGIAK
+481 KDVQKHQLGGLLK
-494 YVEENQKKAQ
+494 YTEEYQKKAQ
-504 KEAEKQRR
+504 KEAEKQQR
-512 IDEKVEET
+512 IDQKVEET

-551 ADAAAAAAAFI
+551 ADAISAAAAFI

-579 TNIGADIADESMSGW
+579 TNIGADIADESMSGL
-594 DVAGNALYGLGT
+594 DVAGNALYGLGM
-606 DVVGLIPGLGTTGK
+606 DVVGLIPGMGATGK

-644 IHSADA
+644 
-650 FNKLMSNPSDMS
+650 M
-662 ADDWRNLVTG
+662 
-672 LQAISGEARYKGVQK
+672 
-687 HQLGGIAKYVE
+687 
-698 ENQKKAQKE
+698 
-707 AEKQRRIDEKVEETG
+707 
-722 KTREQVEAAERRPM
+722 
-736 EEGFST
+736 
-742 IDKVRLGTA
+742 
-751 AADAAAAAAAFIP
+751 
-764 GYGTVASGV
+764 
-773 LGIGST
+773 
-779 LTNIG
+779 
-784 ADIADESM
+784 
-792 SGWDVAGNALYGL
+792 
-805 GTDVVGLIPGLGT
+805 
-818 TGKAAKIVRVLKPV
+818 
-832 SKLAMRT
+832 
-839 LQAYGMI
+839 

-901 VKTSTGRVAT
+901 VKTSTGKMAT
-911 ISKEDLDKLRKTK
+911 ISKEDLDKLRETK

-934 ELTGGQQLQREFK
+934 ELTGGQKLQREFK
-947 DREINW
+947 GREFNW
-953 KKPWKSRLSSDS
+953 KQPWKSRLHSDN
-965 PEVSLR
+965 PEFSTR
-971 TESSFLPED
+971 TESTFLPED
-980 NSWDAR
+980 TSWDAR
-986 LFRGMNRNTPQ
+986 LFRGM
-997 RKPQKKQQETPQSRF
+997 QKKEGNSKKKPSQQTTASNF
-1012 DRLRQLS
+1012 DRLRNLS

-1038 KSGKGKLTEQEIQAL
+1038 KSGKGKLTQQEIEAL
-1053 NQRRQNRAGDGTDN
+1053 NQRRSNRAGNTEDN
-1067 SFQARLQRYKDAKRE
+1067 SFQARLARYKQDKKD
-1082 GKFTSVEDD
+1082 GKFNSVEDD

-1110 PTGQGEIVSPDAN
+1110 PTGQGSIVSPDAKE
-1123 QARFIIGFSRAIPT
+1123 ARFIMGLSKAIPT

-1144 ISNPPAII
+1144 ITNPPAII
-1152 PKQQVRIEQPQQSP
+1152 PRQQIEIPKPQTTP
-1166 FNYDR
+1166 FNSQR
-1171 IREGLARAERER
+1171 IREGLQRAERER
-1183 LGKDIGEQRLQRA
+1183 LGRDIGDTRIQRA
-1196 IEANPERS
+1196 IESNPERT
-1204 ARLQSEEAH
+1204 ARLQAQEAY
-1213 RNVRQAFNLYGAPQ
+1213 RNVRQYFNMYGVPQ
-1227 YKRPLTGAAYKA
+1227 YKKPLTGAARRN
-1239 KQDMYNRLFNQR
+1239 KQNTYNQLFGEGYYAMQ
-1251 RYDVIEAFRN
+1251 DALRN
-1261 RELPHRQSN
+1261 RPLPHKQSN

-1276 RDDRRTAKREDGGTL
+1276 RDDRRTVKREEGGIL
-1291 DLVRVRKFQNAGKF
+1291 DKVRKFDGGGITETARKATQYALNNNWF
-1305 PEWYS
+1305 TN
-1310 KLYKFQNLTGWNN
+1310 LYNQKSLTGWD
-1323 SLNQSLAGPSITN
+1323 SSKDASKAGVSITN
-1336 ENVGHYRAGDLNE
+1336 QNASHGNAGDLSIPF
-1349 AYTKNNS
+1349 YKNLT
-1356 YTSNPNL
+1356 YTSQSNL

-1371 YDSSFKGKS
+1371 YNSAFQGKS
-1380 LDDYVS
+1380 LEDYVNG
-1386 AYNANAAKIRGYWDQ
+1386 YNANAAKIRGYWDQ
-1401 ERTYKQSGAQEHNR
+1401 ERAYRQAGASEHNR
-1415 LFKNMFGNRSDNSNN
+1415 LFRNMFGNRSNNSND
-1430 VWNIGYDSNLEDI
+1430 VWNIGYDPKLDDV

-1459 FDNLSDEE
+1459 FDALSDEE
-1467 KKSRIHKIDLGDGNF
+1467 KKARVHKIDLGGGNV

-1493 AVWNQPETP
+1493 AIWNEPVAPEQPTEPTKP
-1502 ATSTNPA
+1502 AST
-1509 DSQTTPTITSVI
+1509 TTVI
-1521 QPSQEPSDDNKQ
+1521 GPEQPKKEGDTREMF
-1533 NKSFFSNINPTIA
+1533 SFLRNINPTIA

-1554 ADRMNRRITDL
+1554 ADRMNRRMTDL
-1565 AKESVVPLLK
+1565 AKASVTPLLK
-1575 DPFEVHRY
+1575 DPFQVHRY

-1638 NQVQRQYDELAWQQ
+1638 NQTQRQYDELAWQQ

-1678 SKYEQA
+1678 SKFEQA
-1684 YLAKKFNIWDV
+1684 YLSKKFNIWDT

-1701 YDARTRQK
+1701 YDARTKQQ

-1725 AISYAPNDYG
+1725 AVNYAPNDYG
-1735 ANLTPDE
+1735 ANLTPEE

-1749 LSGTNPSSLSSQ
+1749 LSGTNPSSLSTQ
-1761 EFNSYKLAAQ
+1761 EFNSYRLAAQ
-1771 KVSRVETEQLRQY
+1771 KVSRVETDQLRQH
-1784 YNVPNTRW
+1784 YNIPNTRW
-1792 SGKTPSTPWSPTIS
+1792 SGKAGVPNTPWSASIS
-1806 KAISAKNGAKIA
+1806 FVKKGGVISAKNGSKIA

-1833 KQIKECIDRNEKAID
+1833 KQIKDCIDRNEKTLD

>member
-362 QGRYKFGA
+362 QGRYKFDA

-594 DVAGNALYGLGT
+594 DVAGNALYGLG
-606 DVVGLIPGLGTTGK
+606 
-620 AAKIV
+620 
-625 RVLKPVSKLAMRT
+625 M
-638 LQAYGM
+638 
-644 IHSADA
+644 
-650 FNKLMSNPSDMS
+650 
-662 ADDWRNLVTG
+662 
-672 LQAISGEARYKGVQK
+672 
-687 HQLGGIAKYVE
+687 
-698 ENQKKAQKE
+698 
-707 AEKQRRIDEKVEETG
+707 
-722 KTREQVEAAERRPM
+722 
-736 EEGFST
+736 
-742 IDKVRLGTA
+742 
-751 AADAAAAAAAFIP
+751 
-764 GYGTVASGV
+764 
-773 LGIGST
+773 
-779 LTNIG
+779 
-784 ADIADESM
+784 
-792 SGWDVAGNALYGL
+792 
-805 GTDVVGLIPGLGT
+805 DVVGLIPGLGT

-1204 ARLQSEEAH
+1204 ARLQSEEAY

-1251 RYDVIEAFRN
+1251 RYDVLKLSEIENF
-1261 RELPHRQSN
+1261 LI
-1270 KKKKTS
+1270 
-1276 RDDRRTAKREDGGTL
+1276 D
-1291 DLVRVRKFQNAGKF
+1291 
-1305 PEWYS
+1305 
-1310 KLYKFQNLTGWNN
+1310 NLTRKRKHQGMIEEL
-1323 SLNQSLAGPSITN
+1323 LN
-1336 ENVGHYRAGDLNE
+1336 V
-1349 AYTKNNS
+1349 KM
-1356 YTSNPNL
+1356 
-1363 VGQDLQSY
+1363 VVLQI
-1371 YDSSFKGKS
+1371 
-1380 LDDYVS
+1380 L
-1386 AYNANAAKIRGYWDQ
+1386 
-1401 ERTYKQSGAQEHNR
+1401 
-1415 LFKNMFGNRSDNSNN
+1415 
-1430 VWNIGYDSNLEDI
+1430 LE
-1443 VGSST
+1443 
-1448 WLRRMDRYEKE
+1448 
-1459 FDNLSDEE
+1459 
-1467 KKSRIHKIDLGDGNF
+1467 
-1482 GYVYKKANGDI
+1482 
-1493 AVWNQPETP
+1493 
-1502 ATSTNPA
+1502 
-1509 DSQTTPTITSVI
+1509 
-1521 QPSQEPSDDNKQ
+1521 
-1533 NKSFFSNINPTIA
+1533 
-1546 YGLPRAVY
+1546 
-1554 ADRMNRRITDL
+1554 
-1565 AKESVVPLLK
+1565 
-1575 DPFEVHRY
+1575 
-1583 TRSDLDAEMQG
+1583 
-1594 ERNYANLRRLA
+1594 
-1605 SRPITSDGSLQT
+1605 
-1617 ATQLQAEVQ
+1617 
-1626 GQEARTAGKEKS
+1626 
-1638 NQVQRQYDELAWQQ
+1638 
-1652 EKENAANRHE
+1652 
-1662 TAMFNRAQQWG
+1662 
-1673 ADQDK
+1673 
-1678 SKYEQA
+1678 
-1684 YLAKKFNIWDV
+1684 
-1695 FGQQLE
+1695 
-1701 YDARTRQK
+1701 
-1709 ENKALAD
+1709 
-1716 NFARSDIHN
+1716 
-1725 AISYAPNDYG
+1725 
-1735 ANLTPDE
+1735 
-1742 LTVWNKV
+1742 
-1749 LSGTNPSSLSSQ
+1749 
-1761 EFNSYKLAAQ
+1761 
-1771 KVSRVETEQLRQY
+1771 
-1784 YNVPNTRW
+1784 
-1792 SGKTPSTPWSPTIS
+1792 
-1806 KAISAKNGAKIA
+1806 
-1818 VAGIEAK
+1818 
-1825 TADAERFQ
+1825 
-1833 KQIKECIDRNEKAID
+1833 
-1848 RLSKSLYGLIKASM
+1848 
-1862 IK
+1862 

>member
-1 MADEKGTQKPK
+1 MANNTETQKSK
-12 ERVKYKFGQNDI
+12 ERVKYKFGQSDI

-47 EGQKQEFMNAYNRYL
+47 DGQKQEFMNAYNRYL

-104 EYYYDNKGNRI
+104 EYYYDDKGNRI
-115 TTDDFNL
+115 TTDDFNA

-144 NTIGNA
+144 NAIGNA
-150 LKGMETPKEK
+150 LRSKQPTKE
-160 VQDAFNL
+160 QTSNAFDL

-174 DWTTANNPAGGD
+174 DWTRINNPAGGNL
-186 FNLDPYLE
+186 NLDPYLE
-194 KDAMDETTGKRGT
+194 KDAVDEATGKRGT
-207 SNRAAYLKEQIENY
+207 TNRAAYLKEQIENY
-221 INNIGEYDFSSSPFK
+221 INNIGDYDFSSTPFK
-236 NRDTYISRLRAAAQ
+236 DRNTYVSRLRAAAE
-250 NLENGYNSEDVIALN
+250 NLGNGYNSEDVIALN

-275 KFFATGAEEAPIKKS
+275 KFFSTS
-290 ELELQAEQ
+290 AEQ
-298 AAKEQ
+298 KKTEVQQQQQ
-303 AEREKEDQLRAVI
+303 AQKIIDRRNQLQYEADR
-316 KANEEDKYNRE
+316 DK
-327 RDAFFTDY
+327 FFSQY
-335 ATQNPFQSTISGY
+335 QASNPFQSRE
-348 ATPSYNLQ
+348 PSIPLPLSYTRQ
-356 GTYNWL
+356 AVEEAAIK
-362 QGRYKFGA
+362 KFNA
-370 GNMDATKEAVKT
+370 DPNNKEAVREAIRQ
-382 YINFPELASII
+382 YINIPQLSRFI
-393 RGGKKADNKGNDI
+393 RGKSNLILQDGTDI
-406 TALHIANNLDLAA
+406 TAQHITNNLDLAA
-419 QSDLLTDK
+419 QANLFINPMYLDEQGKSILPN
-427 VGDTGYYVV
+427 GYYVL
-436 PGSENYDNWS
+436 PGSEDYDNWT
-446 YIAYNPVT
+446 YIAYNPNT
-454 RQYQEQSMLLNEEL
+454 RQYQEQSMLLNDEL
-468 KKKMAYAEYDRRH
+468 KKRMAYSEYDKRN
-481 KGVQKHQLGGIAK
+481 KKSNEAQKHQLGGTFK
-494 YVEENQKKAQ
+494 DMESRQNKAQ
-504 KEAEKQRR
+504 EEKQ
-512 IDEKVEET
+512 KVEQKSYAT
-520 GKTREQVEAAE
+520 GRTKEQIESDQAPHTEWSKADLLRLGAIGGDVASLIASMTGVGSVASAGIGMASTAANQAADMAEGMGFLESLGNNAVNYGLDALSLIPFARAAKIPKTIKAIAGFAPKLIAIISTAQNISNAPELIKSLSKLNSSESLTVEDWRNIAN
-531 RRPMEEGFS
+531 G
-540 TIDKVRLGTAA
+540 IQIVLGGTAA
-551 ADAAAAAAAFI
+551 THRASKAKSHVDAARTNDEWLKTEQGYRRISEQDMKKLREAATIKEQNAILSPYNVTLAESRKRF
-562 PGYGTVASG
+562 G
-571 VLGIGSTL
+571 LGKGK
-579 TNIGADIADESMSGW
+579 GKADITSENYYYDFDKPVTTYSGDLPIQHTFGPGEKW
-594 DVAGNALYGLGT
+594 LGT
-606 DVVGLIPGLGTTGK
+606 RNIPLLRIPAVRDAYNRVIHPQAYNRAK
-620 AAKIV
+620 ATEGNKQRSTFDI
-625 RVLKPVSKLAMRT
+625 SKL
-638 LQAYGM
+638 
-644 IHSADA
+644 
-650 FNKLMSNPSDMS
+650 
-662 ADDWRNLVTG
+662 
-672 LQAISGEARYKGVQK
+672 
-687 HQLGGIAKYVE
+687 
-698 ENQKKAQKE
+698 
-707 AEKQRRIDEKVEETG
+707 
-722 KTREQVEAAERRPM
+722 RE
-736 EEGFST
+736 
-742 IDKVRLGTA
+742 
-751 AADAAAAAAAFIP
+751 
-764 GYGTVASGV
+764 
-773 LGIGST
+773 
-779 LTNIG
+779 
-784 ADIADESM
+784 
-792 SGWDVAGNALYGL
+792 
-805 GTDVVGLIPGLGT
+805 
-818 TGKAAKIVRVLKPV
+818 
-832 SKLAMRT
+832 
-839 LQAYGMI
+839 
-846 HSADAF
+846 
-852 NKLMS
+852 
-857 NPSDMSADD
+857 
-866 WRNLVTG
+866 
-873 LQAISGE
+873 
-880 ARYKGGKRAVSR
+880 
-892 ATTQRDVAD
+892 
-901 VKTSTGRVAT
+901 
-911 ISKEDLDKLRKTK
+911 
-924 GLKAQNKLFS
+924 
-934 ELTGGQQLQREFK
+934 
-947 DREINW
+947 
-953 KKPWKSRLSSDS
+953 
-965 PEVSLR
+965 
-971 TESSFLPED
+971 
-980 NSWDAR
+980 
-986 LFRGMNRNTPQ
+986 
-997 RKPQKKQQETPQSRF
+997 
-1012 DRLRQLS
+1012 LS

-1025 TPQEIATINRQRV
+1025 TSQEIATINRQRV
-1038 KSGKGKLTEQEIQAL
+1038 KSGKGKLTEQEIQTL
-1053 NQRRQNRAGDGTDN
+1053 NQRRQNRASDGTDN

-1082 GKFTSVEDD
+1082 GEFTSVEDD

-1110 PTGQGEIVSPDAN
+1110 PTGQGEIVSPNAN
-1123 QARFIIGFSRAIPT
+1123 QARFIMGFSRAIPT
-1137 VNPSRPP
+1137 VNPPRPP

-1152 PKQQVRIEQPQQSP
+1152 PKQQVRIEQSQQSP

-1183 LGKDIGEQRLQRA
+1183 LGKIGEQRA

-1204 ARLQSEEAH
+1204 ARLQSEEAY

-1270 KKKKTS
+1270 KKTS
-1276 RDDRRTAKREDGGTL
+1276 RDDRRTVKREDGGTL

-1401 ERTYKQSGAQEHNR
+1401 ERAYRQAGASEHNR

-1430 VWNIGYDSNLEDI
+1430 VWNIGYDPKLDDV

-1459 FDNLSDEE
+1459 FDALSDEE
-1467 KKSRIHKIDLGDGNF
+1467 KKARVHKIDLGGGNV

-1493 AVWNQPETP
+1493 AIWNEPVAPEQPTEPTKP
-1502 ATSTNPA
+1502 AST
-1509 DSQTTPTITSVI
+1509 TTVI
-1521 QPSQEPSDDNKQ
+1521 GPKKEGDTREMF
-1533 NKSFFSNINPTIA
+1533 SFLRNINPTIA

-1554 ADRMNRRITDL
+1554 ADRMNRRMTDL
-1565 AKESVVPLLK
+1565 AKASVTPLLK
-1575 DPFEVHRY
+1575 DPFQVHRY

-1638 NQVQRQYDELAWQQ
+1638 NQTQRQYDELAWQQ

-1678 SKYEQA
+1678 SKFEQA
-1684 YLAKKFNIWDV
+1684 YLSKKFNIWDT

-1701 YDARTRQK
+1701 YDARTKQQ

-1725 AISYAPNDYG
+1725 AVNYAPNDYG
-1735 ANLTPDE
+1735 ANLTPEE

-1749 LSGTNPSSLSSQ
+1749 LSGTNPSSLSTQ
-1761 EFNSYKLAAQ
+1761 EFNSYRLAAQ
-1771 KVSRVETEQLRQY
+1771 KVSRVETDQLRQH
-1784 YNVPNTRW
+1784 YNIPNTRW
-1792 SGKTPSTPWSPTIS
+1792 SGKAGVPNTPWSIS
-1806 KAISAKNGAKIA
+1806 FVKKGGIISAKNGSKIA

-1833 KQIKECIDRNEKAID
+1833 KQIKDCIDRNEKTLD

>member
-1 MADEKGTQKPK
+1 MANNTETQKPK
-12 ERVKYKFGQNDI
+12 ERVKYKFGQSDI

-47 EGQKQEFMNAYNRYL
+47 DGQKQEFMNAYNRYL

-86 STGALSNTDNDDI
+86 STGALSNTDNDDL

-104 EYYYDNKGNRI
+104 EYYYDDKGNRI
-115 TTDDFNL
+115 TTDDFNA

-144 NTIGNA
+144 NAIGNA
-150 LKGMETPKEK
+150 LRSKQPTKE
-160 VQDAFNL
+160 QTSNAFDL

-174 DWTTANNPAGGD
+174 DWTRINNPAGGNL
-186 FNLDPYLE
+186 NLDPYLE
-194 KDAMDETTGKRGT
+194 KDAVDEATGKRGT
-207 SNRAAYLKEQIENY
+207 TNRAAYLKEQIENY
-221 INNIGEYDFSSSPFK
+221 INNIGDYDFSSTPFK
-236 NRDTYISRLRAAAQ
+236 DRNTYVSRLRAAAE
-250 NLENGYNSEDVIALN
+250 NLGNGYNSEDVIALN

-275 KFFATGAEEAPIKKS
+275 KFFSTGAEEPQAKQS
-290 ELELQAEQ
+290 ELERQAEQ
-298 AAKEQ
+298 SAQELAQRRRDDE
-303 AEREKEDQLRAVI
+303 LRAVI
-316 KANEEDKYNRE
+316 EEEKQDQYNRQ
-327 RDAFFTDY
+327 RDAFFADY
-335 ATQNPFQSTISGY
+335 QKQNPFNSTIKSQ
-348 ATPSYNLQ
+348 AIALSYNPNAM
-356 GTYNWL
+356 YD
-362 QGRYKFGA
+362 RA
-370 GNMDATKEAVKT
+370 ATKYGVDRSNTEALQSAVKE
-382 YINFPELASII
+382 YINFPQLAAAI
-393 RGGKKADNKGNDI
+393 RGKEHILQGQKDV
-406 TALHIANNLDLAA
+406 TAAHIANNLDWAA
-419 QSDLLTDK
+419 QSNLLTDK
-427 VGDTGYYVV
+427 IGDTGYYVV

-446 YIAYNPVT
+446 YIAYNPIT
-454 RQYQEQSMLLNEEL
+454 RHYEEQSMLLNEEL
-468 KKKMAYAEYDRRH
+468 KKKMAYAEYDRRN
-481 KGVQKHQLGGIAK
+481 KDVQKHQLGGLLK
-494 YVEENQKKAQ
+494 YTEEYQKKAQ
-504 KEAEKQRR
+504 KEAEKQQR
-512 IDEKVEET
+512 IDQKVEET

-531 RRPMEEGFS
+531 RRPMKEGFS

-551 ADAAAAAAAFI
+551 ADAISAAAAFI

-594 DVAGNALYGLGT
+594 DVAGNALYGLGM
-606 DVVGLIPGLGTTGK
+606 DVVGLIPGMGATGK

-644 IHSADA
+644 
-650 FNKLMSNPSDMS
+650 
-662 ADDWRNLVTG
+662 V
-672 LQAISGEARYKGVQK
+672 
-687 HQLGGIAKYVE
+687 
-698 ENQKKAQKE
+698 
-707 AEKQRRIDEKVEETG
+707 
-722 KTREQVEAAERRPM
+722 
-736 EEGFST
+736 
-742 IDKVRLGTA
+742 
-751 AADAAAAAAAFIP
+751 
-764 GYGTVASGV
+764 
-773 LGIGST
+773 
-779 LTNIG
+779 
-784 ADIADESM
+784 
-792 SGWDVAGNALYGL
+792 
-805 GTDVVGLIPGLGT
+805 
-818 TGKAAKIVRVLKPV
+818 
-832 SKLAMRT
+832 
-839 LQAYGMI
+839 

-901 VKTSTGRVAT
+901 VNTSTGRMAT
-911 ISKEDLDKLRKTK
+911 ISKEDLDKLRETK

-934 ELTGGQQLQREFK
+934 ELTGGQKLQREFK
-947 DREINW
+947 GREFNW
-953 KKPWKSRLSSDS
+953 KQPWKSRLHSDN
-965 PEVSLR
+965 PEFSTR
-971 TESSFLPED
+971 TESTFLPED
-980 NSWDAR
+980 TSWDAR
-986 LFRGMNRNTPQ
+986 LFRGM
-997 RKPQKKQQETPQSRF
+997 QKKEGNSKKKPSQQTTASNF
-1012 DRLRQLS
+1012 DRLRNLS

-1038 KSGKGKLTEQEIQAL
+1038 KSGKGKLTQQEIEAL
-1053 NQRRQNRAGDGTDN
+1053 NQRRSNRAGSAEDN
-1067 SFQARLQRYKDAKRE
+1067 SFQARLARYKQDKKD
-1082 GKFTSVEDD
+1082 GKFNSVEDD

-1110 PTGQGEIVSPDAN
+1110 PTGQGSIVSPDAKE
-1123 QARFIIGFSRAIPT
+1123 ARFIMGLSKTIPT

-1144 ISNPPAII
+1144 ITNPPAII
-1152 PKQQVRIEQPQQSP
+1152 PRQQIEIPKPQTTP
-1166 FNYDR
+1166 FNSQR
-1171 IREGLARAERER
+1171 IREGLERAQRER
-1183 LGKDIGEQRLQRA
+1183 LGRDIGDTRIQRA
-1196 IEANPERS
+1196 IESNPERT
-1204 ARLQSEEAH
+1204 ARLQAQEAY
-1213 RNVRQAFNLYGAPQ
+1213 RNVRQYFNMYGVPQ
-1227 YKRPLTGAAYKA
+1227 YKKPLTGAARRN
-1239 KQDMYNRLFNQR
+1239 KQNTYNQLFGEGYYAMQ
-1251 RYDVIEAFRN
+1251 DALRN
-1261 RELPHRQSN
+1261 RPLSHKQSN

-1276 RDDRRTAKREDGGTL
+1276 RDDRRTVKREEGGIL
-1291 DLVRVRKFQNAGKF
+1291 DRVRKFDGGGITETARKATQYALNNNWF
-1305 PEWYS
+1305 TN
-1310 KLYKFQNLTGWNN
+1310 LYNQKSLTGWD
-1323 SLNQSLAGPSITN
+1323 SSKDASKAGVSITN
-1336 ENVGHYRAGDLNE
+1336 QNASHGNAGDLSIPF
-1349 AYTKNNS
+1349 YKNLM
-1356 YTSNPNL
+1356 YTSQSNL

-1371 YDSSFKGKS
+1371 YNSAFQGKS
-1380 LDDYVS
+1380 LEDYVNG
-1386 AYNANAAKIRGYWDQ
+1386 YNANAAKIRGYWDQ
-1401 ERTYKQSGAQEHNR
+1401 ERAYRQAGASEHNR
-1415 LFKNMFGNRSDNSNN
+1415 LFRNMFGNRSNNSND
-1430 VWNIGYDSNLEDI
+1430 VWNIGYDPKLDDV

-1459 FDNLSDEE
+1459 FDALSDEE
-1467 KKSRIHKIDLGDGNF
+1467 KKARVHKIDLGGGNV

-1493 AVWNQPETP
+1493 AIWNEPVAPEQPTEPTKP
-1502 ATSTNPA
+1502 AST
-1509 DSQTTPTITSVI
+1509 TTVI
-1521 QPSQEPSDDNKQ
+1521 GPEQPKKEGDTREMF
-1533 NKSFFSNINPTIA
+1533 SFLRNINPTIA

-1554 ADRMNRRITDL
+1554 ADRMNRRMTDL
-1565 AKESVVPLLK
+1565 AKASVTPLLK
-1575 DPFEVHRY
+1575 DPFQVHRY

-1638 NQVQRQYDELAWQQ
+1638 NQTQRQYDELAWQQ

-1678 SKYEQA
+1678 SKFEQA
-1684 YLAKKFNIWDV
+1684 YLSKKFNIWDT

-1701 YDARTRQK
+1701 YDARTKQQ

-1725 AISYAPNDYG
+1725 AVNYAPNDYG
-1735 ANLTPDE
+1735 ANLTPEE

-1749 LSGTNPSSLSSQ
+1749 LSGTNPSSLSTQ
-1761 EFNSYKLAAQ
+1761 EFNSYRLAAQ
-1771 KVSRVETEQLRQY
+1771 KVSRVETDQLRQH
-1784 YNVPNTRW
+1784 YNIPNTRW
-1792 SGKTPSTPWSPTIS
+1792 SGKAGVPNTPWSASIS
-1806 KAISAKNGAKIA
+1806 FVKKGGIISAKNGSKIA

-1833 KQIKECIDRNEKAID
+1833 KQIKDCIDRNEKTLD

>member
-1 MADEKGTQKPK
+1 MANNTETQKPK
-12 ERVKYKFGQNDI
+12 ERVKYKFGQSDI

-47 EGQKQEFMNAYNRYL
+47 DGQKQEFMNAYNRYL

-104 EYYYDNKGNRI
+104 EYYYDDKGNRI
-115 TTDDFNL
+115 TTDDFNA

-144 NTIGNA
+144 NAIGNA
-150 LKGMETPKEK
+150 LRSKQPTKE
-160 VQDAFNL
+160 QTSNAFDL

-174 DWTTANNPAGGD
+174 DWTRINNPAGGNL
-186 FNLDPYLE
+186 NLDPYLE
-194 KDAMDETTGKRGT
+194 KDAVDEATGKRGT
-207 SNRAAYLKEQIENY
+207 TNRAAYLKEQIENY
-221 INNIGEYDFSSSPFK
+221 INNIGDYDFSSTLFK
-236 NRDTYISRLRAAAQ
+236 DRNTYVSRLRAAAE
-250 NLENGYNSEDVIALN
+250 NLGNGYNSEDVIALN

-275 KFFATGAEEAPIKKS
+275 KFFSTGAEEPQAKQS
-290 ELELQAEQ
+290 ELERQAEQ
-298 AAKEQ
+298 SAQELAQRRRDDE
-303 AEREKEDQLRAVI
+303 LRAVI
-316 KANEEDKYNRE
+316 EEEKQDQYNRQ
-327 RDAFFTDY
+327 RDAFFADY
-335 ATQNPFQSTISGY
+335 QKQNPFNSTIKSQ
-348 ATPSYNLQ
+348 AIALSYNPN
-356 GTYNWL
+356 TMYD
-362 QGRYKFGA
+362 RA
-370 GNMDATKEAVKT
+370 ATKYGVDRSNTEALQSAVKE
-382 YINFPELASII
+382 YINFPQLAAAI
-393 RGGKKADNKGNDI
+393 RGKEHILQGQKDV
-406 TALHIANNLDLAA
+406 TAAHIANNLDWAA
-419 QSDLLTDK
+419 QSNLLTDK
-427 VGDTGYYVV
+427 IGDTGYYVV

-446 YIAYNPVT
+446 YIAYNPIT
-454 RQYQEQSMLLNEEL
+454 RHYEEQSMLLNEEL
-468 KKKMAYAEYDRRH
+468 KKKMAYAEYDRRN
-481 KGVQKHQLGGIAK
+481 KDVQKHQLGGLLK
-494 YVEENQKKAQ
+494 YTEEYQKKAQ
-504 KEAEKQRR
+504 KEAEKQQR
-512 IDEKVEET
+512 IDQKVEET

-551 ADAAAAAAAFI
+551 ADAISAAAAFI

-594 DVAGNALYGLGT
+594 DVAGNALYGLGM
-606 DVVGLIPGLGTTGK
+606 DVVGLIPGMGATGK

-644 IHSADA
+644 
-650 FNKLMSNPSDMS
+650 
-662 ADDWRNLVTG
+662 V
-672 LQAISGEARYKGVQK
+672 
-687 HQLGGIAKYVE
+687 
-698 ENQKKAQKE
+698 
-707 AEKQRRIDEKVEETG
+707 
-722 KTREQVEAAERRPM
+722 
-736 EEGFST
+736 
-742 IDKVRLGTA
+742 
-751 AADAAAAAAAFIP
+751 
-764 GYGTVASGV
+764 
-773 LGIGST
+773 
-779 LTNIG
+779 
-784 ADIADESM
+784 
-792 SGWDVAGNALYGL
+792 
-805 GTDVVGLIPGLGT
+805 
-818 TGKAAKIVRVLKPV
+818 
-832 SKLAMRT
+832 
-839 LQAYGMI
+839 

-901 VKTSTGRVAT
+901 VKTSTGRMAT
-911 ISKEDLDKLRKTK
+911 ISKEDLDKLRETK

-934 ELTGGQQLQREFK
+934 ELTGGQKLQREFK
-947 DREINW
+947 GREFNW
-953 KKPWKSRLSSDS
+953 KQPWKSRLHSDN
-965 PEVSLR
+965 PEFSTR
-971 TESSFLPED
+971 TESTFLPED
-980 NSWDAR
+980 TSWDAR
-986 LFRGMNRNTPQ
+986 LFRGM
-997 RKPQKKQQETPQSRF
+997 QKKEGNSKKKPSQQTTASNF
-1012 DRLRQLS
+1012 DRLRNLS

-1038 KSGKGKLTEQEIQAL
+1038 KSGKGKLTQQEIEAL
-1053 NQRRQNRAGDGTDN
+1053 NQRRSNRAGSAEDN
-1067 SFQARLQRYKDAKRE
+1067 SFQARLARYKQDKKD
-1082 GKFTSVEDD
+1082 GKFNSVEDD

-1110 PTGQGEIVSPDAN
+1110 PTGQGSIVSPDAKE
-1123 QARFIIGFSRAIPT
+1123 ARFIMGLSKTIPT

-1144 ISNPPAII
+1144 ITNPPAII
-1152 PKQQVRIEQPQQSP
+1152 PRQQIEIPKPQTTP
-1166 FNYDR
+1166 FNSQR
-1171 IREGLARAERER
+1171 IREGLERAQRER
-1183 LGKDIGEQRLQRA
+1183 LGRDIGDTRIQRA
-1196 IEANPERS
+1196 IESNPERT
-1204 ARLQSEEAH
+1204 ARLQAQEAY
-1213 RNVRQAFNLYGAPQ
+1213 RNVRQYFNMYGVPQ
-1227 YKRPLTGAAYKA
+1227 YKKPLTGAARRS
-1239 KQDMYNRLFNQR
+1239 KQNTYNQLFGEGYYAMQ
-1251 RYDVIEAFRN
+1251 DALRN
-1261 RELPHRQSN
+1261 RPLPHKQSN

-1276 RDDRRTAKREDGGTL
+1276 RDDRRTVKREEGGIL
-1291 DLVRVRKFQNAGKF
+1291 DKVRKFDGGGITETARKATQYALNNNWF
-1305 PEWYS
+1305 TN
-1310 KLYKFQNLTGWNN
+1310 LYNQKSLTGWD
-1323 SLNQSLAGPSITN
+1323 SSKDASKAGVSITN
-1336 ENVGHYRAGDLNE
+1336 QNASHGNAGDLSIPF
-1349 AYTKNNS
+1349 YKNLT
-1356 YTSNPNL
+1356 YTSQSNL

-1371 YDSSFKGKS
+1371 YNSAFQGKS
-1380 LDDYVS
+1380 LEDYVNG
-1386 AYNANAAKIRGYWDQ
+1386 YNANAAKIRGYWDQ
-1401 ERTYKQSGAQEHNR
+1401 ERAYRQAGASEHNR
-1415 LFKNMFGNRSDNSNN
+1415 LFKNMFGNRSNNSND
-1430 VWNIGYDSNLEDI
+1430 VWNIGYDPKLDDV

-1459 FDNLSDEE
+1459 FDALSDEE
-1467 KKSRIHKIDLGDGNF
+1467 KKARVHKIDLGGGNV

-1493 AVWNQPETP
+1493 AIWNEPVAPEQPTEPTKP
-1502 ATSTNPA
+1502 AST
-1509 DSQTTPTITSVI
+1509 TTVI
-1521 QPSQEPSDDNKQ
+1521 GPEQPKKEGDTREMF
-1533 NKSFFSNINPTIA
+1533 SFLRNINPTIA

-1554 ADRMNRRITDL
+1554 ADRMNRRMTDL
-1565 AKESVVPLLK
+1565 AKASVTPLLK
-1575 DPFEVHRY
+1575 DPFQVHRY

-1638 NQVQRQYDELAWQQ
+1638 NQTQRQYDELAWQQ

-1678 SKYEQA
+1678 SKFEQA
-1684 YLAKKFNIWDV
+1684 YLSKKFNIWDT

-1701 YDARTRQK
+1701 YDARTKQQ

-1725 AISYAPNDYG
+1725 AVNYAPNDYG
-1735 ANLTPDE
+1735 ANLTPEE

-1749 LSGTNPSSLSSQ
+1749 LSGTNPSSLSTQ
-1761 EFNSYKLAAQ
+1761 EFNSYRLAAQ
-1771 KVSRVETEQLRQY
+1771 KVSRVETDQLRQH
-1784 YNVPNTRW
+1784 YNIPNTRW
-1792 SGKTPSTPWSPTIS
+1792 SGKAGVPNTPWSASIS
-1806 KAISAKNGAKIA
+1806 FVKKGGVISAKNGSKIA

-1833 KQIKECIDRNEKAID
+1833 KQIKDCIDRNEKTLD

>member
-1 MADEKGTQKPK
+1 MANNTETQKPK
-12 ERVKYKFGQNDI
+12 ERVKYKFGQSDI

-47 EGQKQEFMNAYNRYL
+47 DGQKQEFMNAYNRYL

-104 EYYYDNKGNRI
+104 EYYYDDKGNRI
-115 TTDDFNL
+115 TTDDFNA

-144 NTIGNA
+144 NAIGNA
-150 LKGMETPKEK
+150 LRSKQPTKE
-160 VQDAFNL
+160 QTSNAFDL

-174 DWTTANNPAGGD
+174 DWTRINNPAGGNL
-186 FNLDPYLE
+186 NLDPYLE
-194 KDAMDETTGKRGT
+194 KDAVDEATGKRGT
-207 SNRAAYLKEQIENY
+207 TNRAAYLKEQIENY
-221 INNIGEYDFSSSPFK
+221 INNIGDYDFSSTPFK
-236 NRDTYISRLRAAAQ
+236 DRNTYVSRLRAAAE
-250 NLENGYNSEDVIALN
+250 NLGNGYNSEDVIALN

-275 KFFATGAEEAPIKKS
+275 KFFSTGAEEPQAKQS
-290 ELELQAEQ
+290 ELERQAEQ
-298 AAKEQ
+298 SAQELAQRRRDDE
-303 AEREKEDQLRAVI
+303 LRAVI
-316 KANEEDKYNRE
+316 EEEKQDQYNRQ
-327 RDAFFTDY
+327 RDAFFADY
-335 ATQNPFQSTISGY
+335 QKQNPFNSTIKSQ
-348 ATPSYNLQ
+348 AIALSYNPN
-356 GTYNWL
+356 TMYD
-362 QGRYKFGA
+362 RA
-370 GNMDATKEAVKT
+370 ATKYGVDRSNTEALQSAVKE
-382 YINFPELASII
+382 YINFPQLAAAI
-393 RGGKKADNKGNDI
+393 RGKEHILQGQKDV
-406 TALHIANNLDLAA
+406 TAAHIANNLDWAA
-419 QSDLLTDK
+419 QSNLLTDK
-427 VGDTGYYVV
+427 IGDTGYYVV

-446 YIAYNPVT
+446 YIAYNPIT
-454 RQYQEQSMLLNEEL
+454 RHYEEQSMLLNEEL
-468 KKKMAYAEYDRRH
+468 KKKMAYAEYDRRN
-481 KGVQKHQLGGIAK
+481 KNVQKHQLGGLLK
-494 YVEENQKKAQ
+494 YTEEYQKKAQ
-504 KEAEKQRR
+504 KEAEKQQR
-512 IDEKVEET
+512 IDQKVEET

-551 ADAAAAAAAFI
+551 ADAISAAAAFI

-579 TNIGADIADESMSGW
+579 TNIGADIVDESMSGW
-594 DVAGNALYGLGT
+594 DVAGNALYGLGM
-606 DVVGLIPGLGTTGK
+606 DVVGLIPGMGATGK

-644 IHSADA
+644 
-650 FNKLMSNPSDMS
+650 
-662 ADDWRNLVTG
+662 V
-672 LQAISGEARYKGVQK
+672 
-687 HQLGGIAKYVE
+687 
-698 ENQKKAQKE
+698 
-707 AEKQRRIDEKVEETG
+707 
-722 KTREQVEAAERRPM
+722 
-736 EEGFST
+736 
-742 IDKVRLGTA
+742 
-751 AADAAAAAAAFIP
+751 
-764 GYGTVASGV
+764 
-773 LGIGST
+773 
-779 LTNIG
+779 
-784 ADIADESM
+784 
-792 SGWDVAGNALYGL
+792 
-805 GTDVVGLIPGLGT
+805 
-818 TGKAAKIVRVLKPV
+818 
-832 SKLAMRT
+832 
-839 LQAYGMI
+839 

-901 VKTSTGRVAT
+901 VKTSTGRMAT
-911 ISKEDLDKLRKTK
+911 ISKEDLDKLRETK

-934 ELTGGQQLQREFK
+934 ELTGGQKLQREFK
-947 DREINW
+947 GREFNW
-953 KKPWKSRLSSDS
+953 KQPWKSRLHSDN
-965 PEVSLR
+965 PEFSTR
-971 TESSFLPED
+971 TESTFLPED
-980 NSWDAR
+980 TSWDAR
-986 LFRGMNRNTPQ
+986 LFRGM
-997 RKPQKKQQETPQSRF
+997 QKKEGNSKKKPSQQTTASNF
-1012 DRLRQLS
+1012 DRLRNLS

-1038 KSGKGKLTEQEIQAL
+1038 KSGKGKLTQQEIEAL
-1053 NQRRQNRAGDGTDN
+1053 NQRRSNRAGSAEDN
-1067 SFQARLQRYKDAKRE
+1067 SFQARLARYKQDKKD
-1082 GKFTSVEDD
+1082 GKFNSVEDD

-1110 PTGQGEIVSPDAN
+1110 PTGQGSIVSPDAKE
-1123 QARFIIGFSRAIPT
+1123 ARFIMGLSKAIPT

-1144 ISNPPAII
+1144 ITNPPAII
-1152 PKQQVRIEQPQQSP
+1152 PRQQIEIPKPQTTP
-1166 FNYDR
+1166 FNSQR
-1171 IREGLARAERER
+1171 IREGLERAQRER
-1183 LGKDIGEQRLQRA
+1183 LGRDIGDTRIQRA
-1196 IEANPERS
+1196 IESNPERT
-1204 ARLQSEEAH
+1204 ARLQAQEAY
-1213 RNVRQAFNLYGAPQ
+1213 RNVRQYFNMYGVPQ
-1227 YKRPLTGAAYKA
+1227 YKKPLTGAARRS
-1239 KQDMYNRLFNQR
+1239 KQNTYNQLFGEGYYAMQ
-1251 RYDVIEAFRN
+1251 DALRN
-1261 RELPHRQSN
+1261 RPLPHKQSN
-1270 KKKKTS
+1270 KKEKTS
-1276 RDDRRTAKREDGGTL
+1276 RDDRRTVKREEGGIL
-1291 DLVRVRKFQNAGKF
+1291 DKVRKFDGGGITETARKATQYALNNNWF
-1305 PEWYS
+1305 TN
-1310 KLYKFQNLTGWNN
+1310 LYNQKSLTGWD
-1323 SLNQSLAGPSITN
+1323 SSKDASKAGVSITN
-1336 ENVGHYRAGDLNE
+1336 QNASHGNAGDLSIPF
-1349 AYTKNNS
+1349 YKNLM
-1356 YTSNPNL
+1356 YTSQSNL

-1371 YDSSFKGKS
+1371 YNSAFQGKS
-1380 LDDYVS
+1380 LEDYVNG
-1386 AYNANAAKIRGYWDQ
+1386 YNANAAKIRGYWDQ
-1401 ERTYKQSGAQEHNR
+1401 ERAYRQAGASEHNR
-1415 LFKNMFGNRSDNSNN
+1415 LFRNMFGNRSNNSND
-1430 VWNIGYDSNLEDI
+1430 VWNIGYDPKLDDV

-1459 FDNLSDEE
+1459 FDALSDEE
-1467 KKSRIHKIDLGDGNF
+1467 KKARVHKIDLGGGNV

-1493 AVWNQPETP
+1493 AIWNEPVAPEQPTEPTKP
-1502 ATSTNPA
+1502 AST
-1509 DSQTTPTITSVI
+1509 TTVI
-1521 QPSQEPSDDNKQ
+1521 GPEQPKKEGDTREMF
-1533 NKSFFSNINPTIA
+1533 SFLRNINPTIA

-1554 ADRMNRRITDL
+1554 ADRMNRRMTDL
-1565 AKESVVPLLK
+1565 AKASVTPLLK
-1575 DPFEVHRY
+1575 DPFQVHRY

-1638 NQVQRQYDELAWQQ
+1638 NQTQRQYDELAWQQ

-1678 SKYEQA
+1678 SKFEQA
-1684 YLAKKFNIWDV
+1684 YLSKKFNIWDT

-1701 YDARTRQK
+1701 YDARTKQQ

-1725 AISYAPNDYG
+1725 AVNYAPNDYG
-1735 ANLTPDE
+1735 ANLTPEE

-1749 LSGTNPSSLSSQ
+1749 LSGTNPSSLSTQ
-1761 EFNSYKLAAQ
+1761 EFNSYRLAAQ
-1771 KVSRVETEQLRQY
+1771 KVSRVETDQLRQH
-1784 YNVPNTRW
+1784 YNIPNTRW
-1792 SGKTPSTPWSPTIS
+1792 SGKAGVPNTPWSASIS
-1806 KAISAKNGAKIA
+1806 FVKKGGIISAKNGSKIA

-1833 KQIKECIDRNEKAID
+1833 KQIKDCIDRNEKTLD

>member
-303 AEREKEDQLRAVI
+303 AAKEQAEREKEDQLRAVI
-316 KANEEDKYNRE
+316 KANE
-327 RDAFFTDY
+327 
-335 ATQNPFQSTISGY
+335 
-348 ATPSYNLQ
+348 
-356 GTYNWL
+356 
-362 QGRYKFGA
+362 
-370 GNMDATKEAVKT
+370 
-382 YINFPELASII
+382 
-393 RGGKKADNKGNDI
+393 
-406 TALHIANNLDLAA
+406 
-419 QSDLLTDK
+419 
-427 VGDTGYYVV
+427 
-436 PGSENYDNWS
+436 
-446 YIAYNPVT
+446 
-454 RQYQEQSMLLNEEL
+454 
-468 KKKMAYAEYDRRH
+468 
-481 KGVQKHQLGGIAK
+481 
-494 YVEENQKKAQ
+494 EENQKKAQ

-594 DVAGNALYGLGT
+594 DVAGNALYGLG
-606 DVVGLIPGLGTTGK
+606 
-620 AAKIV
+620 
-625 RVLKPVSKLAMRT
+625 M
-638 LQAYGM
+638 
-644 IHSADA
+644 
-650 FNKLMSNPSDMS
+650 
-662 ADDWRNLVTG
+662 
-672 LQAISGEARYKGVQK
+672 
-687 HQLGGIAKYVE
+687 
-698 ENQKKAQKE
+698 
-707 AEKQRRIDEKVEETG
+707 
-722 KTREQVEAAERRPM
+722 
-736 EEGFST
+736 
-742 IDKVRLGTA
+742 
-751 AADAAAAAAAFIP
+751 
-764 GYGTVASGV
+764 
-773 LGIGST
+773 
-779 LTNIG
+779 
-784 ADIADESM
+784 
-792 SGWDVAGNALYGL
+792 
-805 GTDVVGLIPGLGT
+805 DVVGLIPGLGT

-880 ARYKGGKRAVSR
+880 ARYKGGKRAVNR

-997 RKPQKKQQETPQSRF
+997 RRQQKKQQETQQSRF
-1012 DRLRQLS
+1012 DRLKQLS

-1067 SFQARLQRYKDAKRE
+1067 SFQARLQRYKDAKR
-1082 GKFTSVEDD
+1082 
-1091 IKRAKDELAEATRQ
+1091 AKDELAEATRQ

-1123 QARFIIGFSRAIPT
+1123 QARFIMGFSRAIPT

-1183 LGKDIGEQRLQRA
+1183 LGRNIGEQRLQRA

-1204 ARLQSEEAH
+1204 ARLQSEEAY

-1276 RDDRRTAKREDGGTL
+1276 RDDRRTVKREDGGTL

-1323 SLNQSLAGPSITN
+1323 SLNQSLARPSITN
-1336 ENVGHYRAGDLNE
+1336 ENAGHYRAGDLNE

-1430 VWNIGYDSNLEDI
+1430 VWNIGYDPNLEDI

-1509 DSQTTPTITSVI
+1509 DSQTTPTVTSVI

>member
-1 MADEKGTQKPK
+1 MATPTTNQKSAS
-12 ERVKYKFGQNDI
+12 VKYKFGDDELDLNDYI
-24 DLTNYIH
+24 RNLNHNY
-31 NLGTNV
+31 
-37 QSYLN
+37 QSYVN
-42 SKNWN
+42 SQNWN
-47 EGQKQEFMNAYNRYL
+47 EGQRQEFRSAYDNFL
-62 TGLQDQLAN
+62 KGLQDQLAN
-71 NTNRFT
+71 NTNRFS
-77 TDDFGSIID
+77 TDFSGSIID
-86 STGALSNTDNDDI
+86 STGQLSNTDNDDI

-104 EYYYDNKGNRI
+104 EYYYNDKGDRI
-115 TTDDFNL
+115 TTDDLNTMGKRQQ
-122 LKKRKQKNYNTFSA
+122 KKYSTFSA
-136 NREVATYF
+136 NRQVATFF
-144 NTIGNA
+144 NKVGTA
-150 LKGMETPKEK
+150 LRDARKNKPTT
-160 VQDAFNL
+160 QNQSNAFNL

-174 DWTTANNPAGGD
+174 NWTTANNPAGGE
-186 FNLDPYLE
+186 FNLSPYLE
-194 KDAMDETTGKRGT
+194 KDTLDETTGLRGT
-207 SNRAAYLKEQIENY
+207 TNRAAYLKEQIENY
-221 INNIGEYDFSSSPFK
+221 LNNVGNYDFSGTPFK
-236 NRDTYISRLRAAAQ
+236 DRETYISKLRAAAQ

-275 KFFATGAEEAPIKKS
+275 KFFATGAEQKKTEVQQAVEDLMKIQQQQQAQKIIDRRNQLQYEADRDKFFS
-290 ELELQAEQ
+290 QYQAS
-298 AAKEQ
+298 
-303 AEREKEDQLRAVI
+303 
-316 KANEEDKYNRE
+316 
-327 RDAFFTDY
+327 
-335 ATQNPFQSTISGY
+335 NPFQSRE
-348 ATPSYNLQ
+348 PSIPLPLSYTRQ
-356 GTYNWL
+356 AVEKAAIK
-362 QGRYKFGA
+362 KFNA
-370 GNMDATKEAVKT
+370 DPNNKEAVREAIRQ
-382 YINFPELASII
+382 YINIPQLSRFI
-393 RGGKKADNKGNDI
+393 RGKSNLMLQDGTDI
-406 TALHIANNLDLAA
+406 TAQHITNNLDLAA
-419 QSDLLTDK
+419 QADLFINPMYLDK
-427 VGDTGYYVV
+427 QGKSILPNGYYVL
-436 PGSENYDNWS
+436 PGSEDYDNWT
-446 YIAYNPVT
+446 YIAYNPNT
-454 RQYQEQSMLLNEEL
+454 RQYQEQSMLLNDEL
-468 KKKMAYAEYDRRH
+468 KKRMAYSEYDKRN
-481 KGVQKHQLGGIAK
+481 KKSNEAQKHQLGGTFK
-494 YVEENQKKAQ
+494 DMESRRNKAQ
-504 KEAEKQRR
+504 EEKQ
-512 IDEKVEET
+512 KVEQKSYAT
-520 GKTREQVEAAE
+520 GRTKEQIESDQAPHTEWSKADLLRLGAIGGDVASLIASMTGVGSVASAGIGMASTAANQAADMAEGMGFLESLGNNAVSYGLDALSLIPFARAAKIPKTIKAIAGFAPKLMAIISTAQGISNAPEITKSLSKLNSSESLTVEDWRNIAN
-531 RRPMEEGFS
+531 G
-540 TIDKVRLGTAA
+540 IQIVLGGTAA
-551 ADAAAAAAAFI
+551 THRASKAKSHVDAARTNDEWLKTEQGYRRISEQDMKKLREAATIKEQNTILSPYNVTLAESRKRF
-562 PGYGTVASG
+562 G
-571 VLGIGSTL
+571 LGKGK
-579 TNIGADIADESMSGW
+579 GKADITSENYYYDFDKPVTTYSGDLPIQHTFGPGEKW
-594 DVAGNALYGLGT
+594 LGT
-606 DVVGLIPGLGTTGK
+606 RNIPLLRIPAVRDAYNRVIHPQAYNRAKGK
-620 AAKIV
+620 ATEGNKQRSTFDI
-625 RVLKPVSKLAMRT
+625 SKL
-638 LQAYGM
+638 
-644 IHSADA
+644 
-650 FNKLMSNPSDMS
+650 
-662 ADDWRNLVTG
+662 
-672 LQAISGEARYKGVQK
+672 
-687 HQLGGIAKYVE
+687 
-698 ENQKKAQKE
+698 
-707 AEKQRRIDEKVEETG
+707 
-722 KTREQVEAAERRPM
+722 RE
-736 EEGFST
+736 
-742 IDKVRLGTA
+742 
-751 AADAAAAAAAFIP
+751 
-764 GYGTVASGV
+764 
-773 LGIGST
+773 
-779 LTNIG
+779 
-784 ADIADESM
+784 
-792 SGWDVAGNALYGL
+792 
-805 GTDVVGLIPGLGT
+805 
-818 TGKAAKIVRVLKPV
+818 
-832 SKLAMRT
+832 
-839 LQAYGMI
+839 
-846 HSADAF
+846 
-852 NKLMS
+852 
-857 NPSDMSADD
+857 
-866 WRNLVTG
+866 
-873 LQAISGE
+873 
-880 ARYKGGKRAVSR
+880 
-892 ATTQRDVAD
+892 
-901 VKTSTGRVAT
+901 
-911 ISKEDLDKLRKTK
+911 
-924 GLKAQNKLFS
+924 
-934 ELTGGQQLQREFK
+934 
-947 DREINW
+947 
-953 KKPWKSRLSSDS
+953 
-965 PEVSLR
+965 
-971 TESSFLPED
+971 
-980 NSWDAR
+980 
-986 LFRGMNRNTPQ
+986 
-997 RKPQKKQQETPQSRF
+997 
-1012 DRLRQLS
+1012 LS

-1025 TPQEIATINRQRV
+1025 TSQEIATINRQRV
-1038 KSGKGKLTEQEIQAL
+1038 KSGKGKLTEQEIQTL
-1053 NQRRQNRAGDGTDN
+1053 NQRRQNRASDGTDN

-1123 QARFIIGFSRAIPT
+1123 QARFIMGFSRAIPT

-1171 IREGLARAERER
+1171 
-1183 LGKDIGEQRLQRA
+1183 
-1196 IEANPERS
+1196 
-1204 ARLQSEEAH
+1204 
-1213 RNVRQAFNLYGAPQ
+1213 
-1227 YKRPLTGAAYKA
+1227 
-1239 KQDMYNRLFNQR
+1239 
-1251 RYDVIEAFRN
+1251 
-1261 RELPHRQSN
+1261 
-1270 KKKKTS
+1270 
-1276 RDDRRTAKREDGGTL
+1276 RTVKREDGGTL

-1502 ATSTNPA
+1502 ATSA
-1509 DSQTTPTITSVI
+1509 I

-1673 ADQDK
+1673 ADQNK

-1695 FGQQLE
+1695 VGQQLE
-1701 YDARTRQK
+1701 YDERVKQW
-1709 ENKALAD
+1709 ENKALTD

-1725 AISYAPNDYG
+1725 AVNYAPNEYG
-1735 ANLTPDE
+1735 AGLSAEE
-1742 LTVWNKV
+1742 LSVWNKV
-1749 LSGTNPSSLSSQ
+1749 LSGTNPSSLQ
-1761 EFNSYKLAAQ
+1761 PNEFNQYRLAMQ
-1771 KVSRVETEQLRQY
+1771 KVSRVENEQLRQH
-1784 YNVPNTRW
+1784 YNIPNTRW
-1792 SGKTPSTPWSPTIS
+1792 SGKSMQSIPEQIS
-1806 KAISAKNGAKIA
+1806 IIKKGGVVSAKNGSKIA

>member
-1 MADEKGTQKPK
+1 MANNTETQKPK
-12 ERVKYKFGQNDI
+12 ERVKYKFGQSDI

-47 EGQKQEFMNAYNRYL
+47 DGQKQEFMNAYNRYL

-104 EYYYDNKGNRI
+104 EYYYDDKGNRI
-115 TTDDFNL
+115 TTDDFNA

-144 NTIGNA
+144 NAIGNA
-150 LKGMETPKEK
+150 LRSKQPTKE
-160 VQDAFNL
+160 QTSNAFDL

-174 DWTTANNPAGGD
+174 DWTRINNPAGGNL
-186 FNLDPYLE
+186 NLDPYLE
-194 KDAMDETTGKRGT
+194 KDAVDEATGKRGT
-207 SNRAAYLKEQIENY
+207 TNRAAYLKEQIENY
-221 INNIGEYDFSSSPFK
+221 INNIGDYDFSSTPFK
-236 NRDTYISRLRAAAQ
+236 DRNTYVSRLRAAAE
-250 NLENGYNSEDVIALN
+250 NLGNGYNSEDVIALN

-275 KFFATGAEEAPIKKS
+275 KFFSTGAEEPQAKQS
-290 ELELQAEQ
+290 ELERQAEQ
-298 AAKEQ
+298 SAQELAQRRRDDE
-303 AEREKEDQLRAVI
+303 LRAVI
-316 KANEEDKYNRE
+316 EEEKQDQYNRQ
-327 RDAFFTDY
+327 RDAFFADY
-335 ATQNPFQSTISGY
+335 QKQNPFNSTIKSQ
-348 ATPSYNLQ
+348 AIALSYNPNAM
-356 GTYNWL
+356 YD
-362 QGRYKFGA
+362 RA
-370 GNMDATKEAVKT
+370 ATKYGVDRSNTEALQSAVKE
-382 YINFPELASII
+382 YINFPQLAAAI
-393 RGGKKADNKGNDI
+393 RGKEHILQGQKDV
-406 TALHIANNLDLAA
+406 TAAHIANNLDWAA
-419 QSDLLTDK
+419 QSNLLTDK
-427 VGDTGYYVV
+427 IGDTGYYVV

-446 YIAYNPVT
+446 YIAYNPIT
-454 RQYQEQSMLLNEEL
+454 RHYEEQSMLLNEEL
-468 KKKMAYAEYDRRH
+468 KKKMAYAEYDRRN
-481 KGVQKHQLGGIAK
+481 KDVQKHQLGGLLK
-494 YVEENQKKAQ
+494 YTEEYQKKAQ
-504 KEAEKQRR
+504 KEAEKQQR
-512 IDEKVEET
+512 IDQKVEET

-551 ADAAAAAAAFI
+551 ADAISAAAAFI

-579 TNIGADIADESMSGW
+579 TNIGADIVDESMSGW
-594 DVAGNALYGLGT
+594 DVAGNALYGLGM
-606 DVVGLIPGLGTTGK
+606 DVVGLIPGMGATGK

-644 IHSADA
+644 
-650 FNKLMSNPSDMS
+650 
-662 ADDWRNLVTG
+662 V
-672 LQAISGEARYKGVQK
+672 
-687 HQLGGIAKYVE
+687 
-698 ENQKKAQKE
+698 
-707 AEKQRRIDEKVEETG
+707 
-722 KTREQVEAAERRPM
+722 
-736 EEGFST
+736 
-742 IDKVRLGTA
+742 
-751 AADAAAAAAAFIP
+751 
-764 GYGTVASGV
+764 
-773 LGIGST
+773 
-779 LTNIG
+779 
-784 ADIADESM
+784 
-792 SGWDVAGNALYGL
+792 
-805 GTDVVGLIPGLGT
+805 
-818 TGKAAKIVRVLKPV
+818 
-832 SKLAMRT
+832 
-839 LQAYGMI
+839 

-901 VKTSTGRVAT
+901 VKTSTGRMAT
-911 ISKEDLDKLRKTK
+911 ISKEDLDKLRETK

-934 ELTGGQQLQREFK
+934 ELTGGQKLQREFK
-947 DREINW
+947 GREFNW
-953 KKPWKSRLSSDS
+953 KQPWKSRLHSDN
-965 PEVSLR
+965 PEFSTR
-971 TESSFLPED
+971 TESTFLPED
-980 NSWDAR
+980 TSWDAR
-986 LFRGMNRNTPQ
+986 LFRGM
-997 RKPQKKQQETPQSRF
+997 QKKEGNSKKKPSQQTTASNF
-1012 DRLRQLS
+1012 DRLRNLS

-1038 KSGKGKLTEQEIQAL
+1038 KSGKGKLTQQEIEAL
-1053 NQRRQNRAGDGTDN
+1053 NQRRSNRAGSAEDN
-1067 SFQARLQRYKDAKRE
+1067 SFQARLARYKQDKKD
-1082 GKFTSVEDD
+1082 GKFNSVEDD

-1110 PTGQGEIVSPDAN
+1110 PTGQGSIVSPDAKE
-1123 QARFIIGFSRAIPT
+1123 ARFIMGLSKTIPT

-1144 ISNPPAII
+1144 ITNPPAII
-1152 PKQQVRIEQPQQSP
+1152 PRQQIEIPKPQTTP
-1166 FNYDR
+1166 FNSQR
-1171 IREGLARAERER
+1171 IREGLERAQRER
-1183 LGKDIGEQRLQRA
+1183 LGRDIGDTRIQRA
-1196 IEANPERS
+1196 IESNPERT
-1204 ARLQSEEAH
+1204 ARLQAQEAY
-1213 RNVRQAFNLYGAPQ
+1213 RNVRQYFNMYGVPQ
-1227 YKRPLTGAAYKA
+1227 YKKPLTGAARRN
-1239 KQDMYNRLFNQR
+1239 KQNTYNQLFGEGYYAMQ
-1251 RYDVIEAFRN
+1251 DALRN
-1261 RELPHRQSN
+1261 RPLPHKQSN

-1276 RDDRRTAKREDGGTL
+1276 RDDRRTVKREEGGIL
-1291 DLVRVRKFQNAGKF
+1291 DRVRKFDGGGITETARKATQYALNNNWF
-1305 PEWYS
+1305 TN
-1310 KLYKFQNLTGWNN
+1310 LYNQKSLTGWD
-1323 SLNQSLAGPSITN
+1323 SSKDASKAGVSITN
-1336 ENVGHYRAGDLNE
+1336 QNASHGNAGDLSIPF
-1349 AYTKNNS
+1349 YKNLM
-1356 YTSNPNL
+1356 YTSQSNL

-1371 YDSSFKGKS
+1371 YNSAFQGKS
-1380 LDDYVS
+1380 LEDYVNG
-1386 AYNANAAKIRGYWDQ
+1386 YNANAAKIRGYWDQ
-1401 ERTYKQSGAQEHNR
+1401 ERAYRQAGASEHNR
-1415 LFKNMFGNRSDNSNN
+1415 LFKNMFGNRSNNSND
-1430 VWNIGYDSNLEDI
+1430 VWNIGYDPKLDDV

-1459 FDNLSDEE
+1459 FDALSDEE
-1467 KKSRIHKIDLGDGNF
+1467 KKARVHKIDLGGGNV

-1493 AVWNQPETP
+1493 AIWNEPVAPEQPTEP
-1502 ATSTNPA
+1502 AKPAST
-1509 DSQTTPTITSVI
+1509 TTVI
-1521 QPSQEPSDDNKQ
+1521 GPEQPKKEGDTREMF
-1533 NKSFFSNINPTIA
+1533 SFLRNINPTIA

-1554 ADRMNRRITDL
+1554 ADRMNRRMTDL
-1565 AKESVVPLLK
+1565 AKASVTPLLK
-1575 DPFEVHRY
+1575 DPFQVHRY

-1638 NQVQRQYDELAWQQ
+1638 NQTQRQYDELAWQQ

-1678 SKYEQA
+1678 SKFEQA
-1684 YLAKKFNIWDV
+1684 YLSKKFNIWDT

-1701 YDARTRQK
+1701 YDARTKQQ

-1725 AISYAPNDYG
+1725 AVNYAPNDYG
-1735 ANLTPDE
+1735 ANLTPEE

-1749 LSGTNPSSLSSQ
+1749 LSGTNPSSLSTQ
-1761 EFNSYKLAAQ
+1761 EFNSYRLAAQ
-1771 KVSRVETEQLRQY
+1771 KVSRVETDQLRQH
-1784 YNVPNTRW
+1784 YNIPNTRW
-1792 SGKTPSTPWSPTIS
+1792 SGKAGVPNTPWSASIS
-1806 KAISAKNGAKIA
+1806 FVKKGGIISAKNGSKIA

-1833 KQIKECIDRNEKAID
+1833 KQIKDCIDRNEKTLD

>member
-1 MADEKGTQKPK
+1 MATPTTNQKSAS
-12 ERVKYKFGQNDI
+12 VKYKFGDDELDLNDYI
-24 DLTNYIH
+24 RNLNHNY
-31 NLGTNV
+31 
-37 QSYLN
+37 QSYVN
-42 SKNWN
+42 SQNWN
-47 EGQKQEFMNAYNRYL
+47 EGQRQEFRSAYDNFL
-62 TGLQDQLAN
+62 KGLQDQLAN
-71 NTNRFT
+71 NTNRFS
-77 TDDFGSIID
+77 TDFSGSIID
-86 STGALSNTDNDDI
+86 STGQLSNTDNDDI

-104 EYYYDNKGNRI
+104 EYYYNDKGDRI
-115 TTDDFNL
+115 TTDDLNTMGKRQQ
-122 LKKRKQKNYNTFSA
+122 KKYSTFSA
-136 NREVATYF
+136 NRQVATFF
-144 NTIGNA
+144 NKVGTA
-150 LKGMETPKEK
+150 LRDARKNKPTT
-160 VQDAFNL
+160 QNQSNAFNL

-174 DWTTANNPAGGD
+174 NWTTANNPAGGE
-186 FNLDPYLE
+186 FNLSPYLE
-194 KDAMDETTGKRGT
+194 KDTLDETTGLRGT
-207 SNRAAYLKEQIENY
+207 TNRAAYLKEQIENY
-221 INNIGEYDFSSSPFK
+221 LNNVGNYDFSGTPFK
-236 NRDTYISRLRAAAQ
+236 DRETYISKLRAAAQ

-275 KFFATGAEEAPIKKS
+275 KFFATGAEQKKT
-290 ELELQAEQ
+290 EVQQ
-298 AAKEQ
+298 AAEDLMKIQWQQQ
-303 AEREKEDQLRAVI
+303 AQKIIDRRNQLQYEADR
-316 KANEEDKYNRE
+316 DK
-327 RDAFFTDY
+327 FFSQY
-335 ATQNPFQSTISGY
+335 QASNPFQSRE
-348 ATPSYNLQ
+348 PSIPLPLSYTRQ
-356 GTYNWL
+356 AVEEAAIK
-362 QGRYKFGA
+362 KFNA
-370 GNMDATKEAVKT
+370 DPNNKEAVREAIRQ
-382 YINFPELASII
+382 YINIPQLSKFI
-393 RGGKKADNKGNDI
+393 RGKSNLILQDGTDI
-406 TALHIANNLDLAA
+406 TAQHITNNLDLAA
-419 QSDLLTDK
+419 QADLFINPMYLDEQGK
-427 VGDTGYYVV
+427 SILPNGYYVL
-436 PGSENYDNWS
+436 PGSEDYDNWT
-446 YIAYNPVT
+446 YIAYNPNT
-454 RQYQEQSMLLNEEL
+454 RQYQEQSMLLNDEL
-468 KKKMAYAEYDRRH
+468 KKRMAYSEYDKRN
-481 KGVQKHQLGGIAK
+481 KKSNEAQKHQLGGTFK
-494 YVEENQKKAQ
+494 DMESRRNKAQ
-504 KEAEKQRR
+504 EEKQ
-512 IDEKVEET
+512 KVEQKSYAT
-520 GKTREQVEAAE
+520 GRTKEQIESDQAPHTEWSKADLLRLGAIGGDVASLIASMTGVGSVASAGIGMASTAANQAADMAEGMGFLESLGNNAVSYGLDALSLIPFARAAKIPKTIKAIAGFAPKLMAIISTAQGISNAPEITKSLSKLNSSESLTVEDWRNIAN
-531 RRPMEEGFS
+531 G
-540 TIDKVRLGTAA
+540 IQIVLGGTAA
-551 ADAAAAAAAFI
+551 THRASKAKSHVDAARTNDEWLKTEQGYRRISEQDMKKLREAATIKEQNTILSPYNVTLAESRKRF
-562 PGYGTVASG
+562 G
-571 VLGIGSTL
+571 LGKGK
-579 TNIGADIADESMSGW
+579 GKADITSENYYYDFDKPVTTYSGDLPIQHTFGPGEKW
-594 DVAGNALYGLGT
+594 LGT
-606 DVVGLIPGLGTTGK
+606 RNIPSLRIPAVRDAYNRVIHPQAYNRAKGK
-620 AAKIV
+620 ATEGNKQRSTFDI
-625 RVLKPVSKLAMRT
+625 SKL
-638 LQAYGM
+638 
-644 IHSADA
+644 
-650 FNKLMSNPSDMS
+650 
-662 ADDWRNLVTG
+662 
-672 LQAISGEARYKGVQK
+672 
-687 HQLGGIAKYVE
+687 
-698 ENQKKAQKE
+698 
-707 AEKQRRIDEKVEETG
+707 
-722 KTREQVEAAERRPM
+722 RE
-736 EEGFST
+736 
-742 IDKVRLGTA
+742 
-751 AADAAAAAAAFIP
+751 
-764 GYGTVASGV
+764 
-773 LGIGST
+773 
-779 LTNIG
+779 
-784 ADIADESM
+784 
-792 SGWDVAGNALYGL
+792 
-805 GTDVVGLIPGLGT
+805 
-818 TGKAAKIVRVLKPV
+818 
-832 SKLAMRT
+832 
-839 LQAYGMI
+839 
-846 HSADAF
+846 
-852 NKLMS
+852 
-857 NPSDMSADD
+857 
-866 WRNLVTG
+866 
-873 LQAISGE
+873 
-880 ARYKGGKRAVSR
+880 
-892 ATTQRDVAD
+892 
-901 VKTSTGRVAT
+901 
-911 ISKEDLDKLRKTK
+911 
-924 GLKAQNKLFS
+924 
-934 ELTGGQQLQREFK
+934 
-947 DREINW
+947 
-953 KKPWKSRLSSDS
+953 
-965 PEVSLR
+965 
-971 TESSFLPED
+971 
-980 NSWDAR
+980 
-986 LFRGMNRNTPQ
+986 
-997 RKPQKKQQETPQSRF
+997 
-1012 DRLRQLS
+1012 LS

-1025 TPQEIATINRQRV
+1025 TSQEIATINRQRV
-1038 KSGKGKLTEQEIQAL
+1038 KSGKGKLTEQEIQTL
-1053 NQRRQNRAGDGTDN
+1053 NQRRQNRASDGTDN

-1123 QARFIIGFSRAIPT
+1123 QARFIMGFSRAIPT

-1144 ISNPPAII
+1144 ISNPPA
-1152 PKQQVRIEQPQQSP
+1152 
-1166 FNYDR
+1166 
-1171 IREGLARAERER
+1171 
-1183 LGKDIGEQRLQRA
+1183 
-1196 IEANPERS
+1196 
-1204 ARLQSEEAH
+1204 
-1213 RNVRQAFNLYGAPQ
+1213 
-1227 YKRPLTGAAYKA
+1227 LTGAAYKA

-1276 RDDRRTAKREDGGTL
+1276 RDDRRTVKREDGGTL

-1502 ATSTNPA
+1502 ATSA
-1509 DSQTTPTITSVI
+1509 I

-1695 FGQQLE
+1695 VGQQLE
-1701 YDARTRQK
+1701 YDERVKQQ
-1709 ENKALAD
+1709 ENKALTD

-1725 AISYAPNDYG
+1725 AVNYAPNEYG
-1735 ANLTPDE
+1735 AGLSAEE
-1742 LTVWNKV
+1742 LSVWNKV
-1749 LSGTNPSSLSSQ
+1749 LSGTNPSSLQ
-1761 EFNSYKLAAQ
+1761 PNEFNQYRLAMQ
-1771 KVSRVETEQLRQY
+1771 KVSRVENEQLRQH
-1784 YNVPNTRW
+1784 YNIPNTRW
-1792 SGKTPSTPWSPTIS
+1792 SGKSMQSIPEQIS
-1806 KAISAKNGAKIA
+1806 IIKKGGVVSAKNGSKIA

-1833 KQIKECIDRNEKAID
+1833 KQIKETIDRNEKAID
-1848 RLSKSLYGLIKASM
+1848 RLSKSLYGIIKASM

>member
-1 MADEKGTQKPK
+1 MANNTETQKPK
-12 ERVKYKFGQNDI
+12 ERVKYKFGQSDI

-47 EGQKQEFMNAYNRYL
+47 DGQKQEFMNAYNRYL

-104 EYYYDNKGNRI
+104 EYYYDDKGNRI
-115 TTDDFNL
+115 TTDDFNA

-144 NTIGNA
+144 NAIGNA
-150 LKGMETPKEK
+150 LRSKQPTKE
-160 VQDAFNL
+160 QTSNAFDL

-174 DWTTANNPAGGD
+174 DWTRINNPAGGNL
-186 FNLDPYLE
+186 NLDPYLE
-194 KDAMDETTGKRGT
+194 KDAVDEATGKRGT
-207 SNRAAYLKEQIENY
+207 TNRAAYLKEQIENY
-221 INNIGEYDFSSSPFK
+221 INNIGDYDFSSTPFK
-236 NRDTYISRLRAAAQ
+236 DRNTYVSRLRAAAE
-250 NLENGYNSEDVIALN
+250 NLGNGYNSEDVIALN

-275 KFFATGAEEAPIKKS
+275 KFFSTGAEEPQAKQS
-290 ELELQAEQ
+290 ELERQAEQ
-298 AAKEQ
+298 SAQELAQRRRDDE
-303 AEREKEDQLRAVI
+303 LRAVI
-316 KANEEDKYNRE
+316 EEEKQDQYNRQ
-327 RDAFFTDY
+327 RDAFFADY
-335 ATQNPFQSTISGY
+335 QKQNPFNSTIKSQ
-348 ATPSYNLQ
+348 AIALSYNPNAM
-356 GTYNWL
+356 YD
-362 QGRYKFGA
+362 RA
-370 GNMDATKEAVKT
+370 ATKYGVDRSNTEALQSAVKE
-382 YINFPELASII
+382 YINFPQLAAAI
-393 RGGKKADNKGNDI
+393 RGKEHILQGQKDV
-406 TALHIANNLDLAA
+406 TAAHIANNLDWAA
-419 QSDLLTDK
+419 QSNLLTDK
-427 VGDTGYYVV
+427 IGDTGYYVV

-446 YIAYNPVT
+446 YIAYNPIT
-454 RQYQEQSMLLNEEL
+454 RHYEEQSMLLNEEL
-468 KKKMAYAEYDRRH
+468 KKKMAYAEYDRRN
-481 KGVQKHQLGGIAK
+481 KDVQKHQLGGLLK
-494 YVEENQKKAQ
+494 YTEEYQKKAQ
-504 KEAEKQRR
+504 KEAEKQQR
-512 IDEKVEET
+512 IDQKVEET

-551 ADAAAAAAAFI
+551 ADAISAAAAFI

-594 DVAGNALYGLGT
+594 DVAGNALYGLGM
-606 DVVGLIPGLGTTGK
+606 DVVGLIPGMGATGK

-625 RVLKPVSKLAMRT
+625 RALKPVSKLAMRT

-644 IHSADA
+644 
-650 FNKLMSNPSDMS
+650 
-662 ADDWRNLVTG
+662 V
-672 LQAISGEARYKGVQK
+672 
-687 HQLGGIAKYVE
+687 
-698 ENQKKAQKE
+698 
-707 AEKQRRIDEKVEETG
+707 
-722 KTREQVEAAERRPM
+722 
-736 EEGFST
+736 
-742 IDKVRLGTA
+742 
-751 AADAAAAAAAFIP
+751 
-764 GYGTVASGV
+764 
-773 LGIGST
+773 
-779 LTNIG
+779 
-784 ADIADESM
+784 
-792 SGWDVAGNALYGL
+792 
-805 GTDVVGLIPGLGT
+805 
-818 TGKAAKIVRVLKPV
+818 
-832 SKLAMRT
+832 
-839 LQAYGMI
+839 

-901 VKTSTGRVAT
+901 VKTSTGRMAT
-911 ISKEDLDKLRKTK
+911 ISKEDLDKLRETK

-934 ELTGGQQLQREFK
+934 ELTGGQKLQREFK
-947 DREINW
+947 GREFNW
-953 KKPWKSRLSSDS
+953 KQPWKSRLHSDN
-965 PEVSLR
+965 PEFSTR
-971 TESSFLPED
+971 TESTFLPED
-980 NSWDAR
+980 TSWDAR
-986 LFRGMNRNTPQ
+986 LFRGM
-997 RKPQKKQQETPQSRF
+997 QKKEGNSKKKPSQQTTASNF
-1012 DRLRQLS
+1012 DRLRNLS

-1038 KSGKGKLTEQEIQAL
+1038 KSGKGKLTQQEIEAL
-1053 NQRRQNRAGDGTDN
+1053 NQRRSNRAGSAEDN
-1067 SFQARLQRYKDAKRE
+1067 SFQARLARYKQDKKD
-1082 GKFTSVEDD
+1082 GKFNSVEDD

-1110 PTGQGEIVSPDAN
+1110 PTGQGSIVSPDAKE
-1123 QARFIIGFSRAIPT
+1123 ARFIMGLSKTIPT

-1144 ISNPPAII
+1144 ITNPPAII
-1152 PKQQVRIEQPQQSP
+1152 PRQQIEIPKPQTTP
-1166 FNYDR
+1166 FNSQR
-1171 IREGLARAERER
+1171 IREGLERAQRER
-1183 LGKDIGEQRLQRA
+1183 LGRDIGDTRIQRA
-1196 IEANPERS
+1196 IESNPERT
-1204 ARLQSEEAH
+1204 ARLQAQEAY
-1213 RNVRQAFNLYGAPQ
+1213 RNVRQYFNMYGVPQ
-1227 YKRPLTGAAYKA
+1227 YKKPLTGAARRS
-1239 KQDMYNRLFNQR
+1239 KQNTYNQLFGEGYYAMQ
-1251 RYDVIEAFRN
+1251 DALRN
-1261 RELPHRQSN
+1261 RPLPHKQSN

-1276 RDDRRTAKREDGGTL
+1276 RDDRRTVKREEGGIL
-1291 DLVRVRKFQNAGKF
+1291 DKVRKFDGGGITETARKATQYALNNNWF
-1305 PEWYS
+1305 TN
-1310 KLYKFQNLTGWNN
+1310 LYNQKSLTGWD
-1323 SLNQSLAGPSITN
+1323 SSKDASKAGVSITN
-1336 ENVGHYRAGDLNE
+1336 QNASHGNAGDLSIPF
-1349 AYTKNNS
+1349 YKNLT
-1356 YTSNPNL
+1356 YTSQSNL

-1371 YDSSFKGKS
+1371 YNSAFQGKS
-1380 LDDYVS
+1380 LEDYVNG
-1386 AYNANAAKIRGYWDQ
+1386 YNANAAKIRGYWDQ
-1401 ERTYKQSGAQEHNR
+1401 ERAYRQAGASEHNR
-1415 LFKNMFGNRSDNSNN
+1415 LFKNMFGNRSNNSND
-1430 VWNIGYDSNLEDI
+1430 VWNIGYDPKLDDV

-1459 FDNLSDEE
+1459 FDALSDEE
-1467 KKSRIHKIDLGDGNF
+1467 KKARVHKIDLGGGNV

-1493 AVWNQPETP
+1493 AIWNEPVAPEQPTEPTKP
-1502 ATSTNPA
+1502 AST
-1509 DSQTTPTITSVI
+1509 TTVI
-1521 QPSQEPSDDNKQ
+1521 GPEQPKKEGDTREMF
-1533 NKSFFSNINPTIA
+1533 SFLRNINPTIA

-1554 ADRMNRRITDL
+1554 ADRMNRRMTDL
-1565 AKESVVPLLK
+1565 AKASVTPLLK
-1575 DPFEVHRY
+1575 DPFQVHRY

-1638 NQVQRQYDELAWQQ
+1638 NQTQRQYDELAWQQ

-1678 SKYEQA
+1678 SKFEQA
-1684 YLAKKFNIWDV
+1684 YLSKKFNIWDT

-1701 YDARTRQK
+1701 YDARTKQQ

-1725 AISYAPNDYG
+1725 AVNYAPNDYG
-1735 ANLTPDE
+1735 ANLTPEE

-1749 LSGTNPSSLSSQ
+1749 LSGTNPSSLSTQ
-1761 EFNSYKLAAQ
+1761 EFNSYRLAAQ
-1771 KVSRVETEQLRQY
+1771 KVSRVETDQLRQH
-1784 YNVPNTRW
+1784 YNIPNTRW
-1792 SGKTPSTPWSPTIS
+1792 SGKAGVPNTPWSASIS
-1806 KAISAKNGAKIA
+1806 FVKKGGIISAKNGSKIA

-1833 KQIKECIDRNEKAID
+1833 KQIKDCIDRNEKTLD

>member
-1 MADEKGTQKPK
+1 MATPTTNQKSAS
-12 ERVKYKFGQNDI
+12 VKYKFGDDELDLNDYI
-24 DLTNYIH
+24 RNLNHNY
-31 NLGTNV
+31 
-37 QSYLN
+37 QSYVN
-42 SKNWN
+42 SQNWN
-47 EGQKQEFMNAYNRYL
+47 EGQRQEFRSAYDNFL
-62 TGLQDQLAN
+62 KGLQDQLAN
-71 NTNRFT
+71 NTNRFS
-77 TDDFGSIID
+77 TDFSGSIID
-86 STGALSNTDNDDI
+86 STGQLSNTDNDDI

-104 EYYYDNKGNRI
+104 EYYYNDKGDRI
-115 TTDDFNL
+115 TTDDLNTMGKRQQ
-122 LKKRKQKNYNTFSA
+122 KKYSTFSA
-136 NREVATYF
+136 NRQVATFF
-144 NTIGNA
+144 NKVGTA
-150 LKGMETPKEK
+150 LRDARKNKPTT
-160 VQDAFNL
+160 QNQSNAFNL

-174 DWTTANNPAGGD
+174 NWKTANNPAGGE
-186 FNLDPYLE
+186 FNLSPYLE
-194 KDAMDETTGKRGT
+194 KDTLDETTGLRGT
-207 SNRAAYLKEQIENY
+207 TNRAAYLKEQIENY
-221 INNIGEYDFSSSPFK
+221 LNNVGNYDFSGTPFK
-236 NRDTYISRLRAAAQ
+236 DRETYISKLRAAAQ

-275 KFFATGAEEAPIKKS
+275 KFFATGAEQKKT
-290 ELELQAEQ
+290 EVQQ
-298 AAKEQ
+298 AAEDLMKIQQQQQ
-303 AEREKEDQLRAVI
+303 AQKIIDRRNQLQYEADR
-316 KANEEDKYNRE
+316 DK
-327 RDAFFTDY
+327 FFSQY
-335 ATQNPFQSTISGY
+335 QASNPFQSRE
-348 ATPSYNLQ
+348 PSIPLPLSYTRQ
-356 GTYNWL
+356 TVEEAAIK
-362 QGRYKFGA
+362 KFNA
-370 GNMDATKEAVKT
+370 DPNNKEAVREAIRQ
-382 YINFPELASII
+382 YINIPQLSKFI
-393 RGGKKADNKGNDI
+393 RGKSNLILQDGTDI
-406 TALHIANNLDLAA
+406 TAQHITNNLDLAA
-419 QSDLLTDK
+419 QADLFINPMYLDEQGK
-427 VGDTGYYVV
+427 SILPNGYYVL
-436 PGSENYDNWS
+436 PGSEDYDNWT
-446 YIAYNPVT
+446 YIAYNPNT
-454 RQYQEQSMLLNEEL
+454 RQYQEQSMLLNDEL
-468 KKKMAYAEYDRRH
+468 KKRMAYSEYDKRN
-481 KGVQKHQLGGIAK
+481 KKSNEAQKHQLGGTFK
-494 YVEENQKKAQ
+494 DMESRRNKAQ
-504 KEAEKQRR
+504 EEKQ
-512 IDEKVEET
+512 KVEQKSYAT
-520 GKTREQVEAAE
+520 GRTKEQIESDQAPHTEWSKADLLRLGAIGGDVASLIASMTGVGSVASAGIGMASTAANQAADMAEGMGFLESLGNNAVSYGLDALSLIPFARAAKIPKTIKAIAGFAPKLMAIISTAQGISNAPEITKSLSKLNSSESLTVEDWRNIAN
-531 RRPMEEGFS
+531 G
-540 TIDKVRLGTAA
+540 IQIVLGGTAA
-551 ADAAAAAAAFI
+551 THRASKAKSHVDAARTNDEWLKTEQGYRRISEQDMKKLREAATIKEQNTILSPYNVTLAESRKRF
-562 PGYGTVASG
+562 G
-571 VLGIGSTL
+571 LGKGK
-579 TNIGADIADESMSGW
+579 GKADITSENYYYDFDKPVTTYSGDLPIQHTFGPGEKW
-594 DVAGNALYGLGT
+594 LGT
-606 DVVGLIPGLGTTGK
+606 RRIPAVRDAYNRVIHPQAYNRAKGK
-620 AAKIV
+620 ATEGNKQRSTFDI
-625 RVLKPVSKLAMRT
+625 SKL
-638 LQAYGM
+638 
-644 IHSADA
+644 
-650 FNKLMSNPSDMS
+650 
-662 ADDWRNLVTG
+662 
-672 LQAISGEARYKGVQK
+672 
-687 HQLGGIAKYVE
+687 
-698 ENQKKAQKE
+698 
-707 AEKQRRIDEKVEETG
+707 
-722 KTREQVEAAERRPM
+722 RE
-736 EEGFST
+736 
-742 IDKVRLGTA
+742 
-751 AADAAAAAAAFIP
+751 
-764 GYGTVASGV
+764 
-773 LGIGST
+773 
-779 LTNIG
+779 
-784 ADIADESM
+784 
-792 SGWDVAGNALYGL
+792 
-805 GTDVVGLIPGLGT
+805 
-818 TGKAAKIVRVLKPV
+818 
-832 SKLAMRT
+832 
-839 LQAYGMI
+839 
-846 HSADAF
+846 
-852 NKLMS
+852 
-857 NPSDMSADD
+857 
-866 WRNLVTG
+866 
-873 LQAISGE
+873 
-880 ARYKGGKRAVSR
+880 
-892 ATTQRDVAD
+892 
-901 VKTSTGRVAT
+901 
-911 ISKEDLDKLRKTK
+911 
-924 GLKAQNKLFS
+924 
-934 ELTGGQQLQREFK
+934 
-947 DREINW
+947 
-953 KKPWKSRLSSDS
+953 
-965 PEVSLR
+965 
-971 TESSFLPED
+971 
-980 NSWDAR
+980 
-986 LFRGMNRNTPQ
+986 
-997 RKPQKKQQETPQSRF
+997 
-1012 DRLRQLS
+1012 LS

-1025 TPQEIATINRQRV
+1025 TSQEIATINRQRV
-1038 KSGKGKLTEQEIQAL
+1038 KSGKGKLTEQEIQTL
-1053 NQRRQNRAGDGTDN
+1053 NQRRQNRASDGTDN

-1123 QARFIIGFSRAIPT
+1123 QARFIMGFSRAIPT
-1137 VNPSRPP
+1137 VNPSRPL

-1204 ARLQSEEAH
+1204 ARLQSEEAY

-1276 RDDRRTAKREDGGTL
+1276 RDDRRTVKREDGGTL

-1502 ATSTNPA
+1502 ATSA
-1509 DSQTTPTITSVI
+1509 I

-1695 FGQQLE
+1695 VGQQLE
-1701 YDARTRQK
+1701 YDERVKQQ
-1709 ENKALAD
+1709 ENKALTD

-1725 AISYAPNDYG
+1725 AVNYAPNEYG
-1735 ANLTPDE
+1735 AGLSAEE
-1742 LTVWNKV
+1742 LSVWNKV
-1749 LSGTNPSSLSSQ
+1749 LSGTNPSSLQ
-1761 EFNSYKLAAQ
+1761 PNEFNQYRLAMQ
-1771 KVSRVETEQLRQY
+1771 KVSRVENEQLRQH
-1784 YNVPNTRW
+1784 YNIPNTRW
-1792 SGKTPSTPWSPTIS
+1792 SGKSMQSIPEQIS
-1806 KAISAKNGAKIA
+1806 IIKKGGVVSAKNGSKIA

-1833 KQIKECIDRNEKAID
+1833 KQIKETIDRNEKAID
-1848 RLSKSLYGLIKASM
+1848 RLSKSLYGIIKASM

>member
-1 MADEKGTQKPK
+1 MANNTETQKPK
-12 ERVKYKFGQNDI
+12 ERVKYKFGQSDI

-47 EGQKQEFMNAYNRYL
+47 DGQKQEFMNAYNRYL

-104 EYYYDNKGNRI
+104 EYYYDDKGNRI
-115 TTDDFNL
+115 TTDDFNA

-144 NTIGNA
+144 NAIGNA
-150 LKGMETPKEK
+150 LRSKQPTKE
-160 VQDAFNL
+160 QTSNAFDL

-174 DWTTANNPAGGD
+174 DWTRINNPAGGNL
-186 FNLDPYLE
+186 NLDPYLE
-194 KDAMDETTGKRGT
+194 KDAVDEATGKRGT
-207 SNRAAYLKEQIENY
+207 TNRAAYLKEQIENY
-221 INNIGEYDFSSSPFK
+221 INNIGDYDFSSTPFK
-236 NRDTYISRLRAAAQ
+236 DRDTYVSRLRAAAE
-250 NLENGYNSEDVIALN
+250 NLGNGYNSEDVIALN

-275 KFFATGAEEAPIKKS
+275 KFFSTGTEEPQAKQS
-290 ELELQAEQ
+290 ELERQAEQ
-298 AAKEQ
+298 SAQELAQRRRDDE
-303 AEREKEDQLRAVI
+303 LRAVI
-316 KANEEDKYNRE
+316 EEEKQDQYNRQ
-327 RDAFFTDY
+327 RDAFFADY
-335 ATQNPFQSTISGY
+335 QKQNPFNSTIKSQ
-348 ATPSYNLQ
+348 AIALSYNPN
-356 GTYNWL
+356 TMYD
-362 QGRYKFGA
+362 RA
-370 GNMDATKEAVKT
+370 ATKYGVDRSNTEALQSAVKE
-382 YINFPELASII
+382 YINFPQLAAAI
-393 RGGKKADNKGNDI
+393 RGKEHILQGQKDV
-406 TALHIANNLDLAA
+406 TAAHIANNLDWAA
-419 QSDLLTDK
+419 QSNLLTDK
-427 VGDTGYYVV
+427 IGDTGYYVV

-446 YIAYNPVT
+446 YIAYNPIT
-454 RQYQEQSMLLNEEL
+454 RHYEEQSMLLNEEL
-468 KKKMAYAEYDRRH
+468 KKKMAYAEYDRRN
-481 KGVQKHQLGGIAK
+481 KDVQKHQLGGLLK
-494 YVEENQKKAQ
+494 YTEEYQKKAQ
-504 KEAEKQRR
+504 KEAEKQQR
-512 IDEKVEET
+512 IDQKVEET

-551 ADAAAAAAAFI
+551 ADAISAAAAFI

-594 DVAGNALYGLGT
+594 DVAGNALYGLGM
-606 DVVGLIPGLGTTGK
+606 DVVGLIPGMGATGK

-625 RVLKPVSKLAMRT
+625 RVLKPVSKLAMKT

-644 IHSADA
+644 
-650 FNKLMSNPSDMS
+650 
-662 ADDWRNLVTG
+662 V
-672 LQAISGEARYKGVQK
+672 
-687 HQLGGIAKYVE
+687 
-698 ENQKKAQKE
+698 
-707 AEKQRRIDEKVEETG
+707 
-722 KTREQVEAAERRPM
+722 
-736 EEGFST
+736 
-742 IDKVRLGTA
+742 
-751 AADAAAAAAAFIP
+751 
-764 GYGTVASGV
+764 
-773 LGIGST
+773 
-779 LTNIG
+779 
-784 ADIADESM
+784 
-792 SGWDVAGNALYGL
+792 
-805 GTDVVGLIPGLGT
+805 
-818 TGKAAKIVRVLKPV
+818 
-832 SKLAMRT
+832 
-839 LQAYGMI
+839 

-901 VKTSTGRVAT
+901 VKTSTGRMAT
-911 ISKEDLDKLRKTK
+911 ISKEDLDKLRETK

-934 ELTGGQQLQREFK
+934 ELTGGQKLQREFK
-947 DREINW
+947 GREFNW
-953 KKPWKSRLSSDS
+953 KQPWKSRLHSDN
-965 PEVSLR
+965 PEFSTR
-971 TESSFLPED
+971 TESTFLPED
-980 NSWDAR
+980 TSWDAR
-986 LFRGMNRNTPQ
+986 LFRGM
-997 RKPQKKQQETPQSRF
+997 QKKEGNSKKKPSQQTTASNF
-1012 DRLRQLS
+1012 DRLRNLS

-1038 KSGKGKLTEQEIQAL
+1038 KSGKGKLTQQEIEAL
-1053 NQRRQNRAGDGTDN
+1053 NQRRSNRAGSAEDN
-1067 SFQARLQRYKDAKRE
+1067 SFQARLARYKQDKKD
-1082 GKFTSVEDD
+1082 GKFNSVEDD

-1110 PTGQGEIVSPDAN
+1110 PTGQGSIVSPDAKE
-1123 QARFIIGFSRAIPT
+1123 ARFIMGLSKAIPT

-1144 ISNPPAII
+1144 ITNPPAII
-1152 PKQQVRIEQPQQSP
+1152 PRQQIEIPKPQTTP
-1166 FNYDR
+1166 FNSQR
-1171 IREGLARAERER
+1171 IREGLERAQRER
-1183 LGKDIGEQRLQRA
+1183 LGRDIGDTRIQRA
-1196 IEANPERS
+1196 IESNPERT
-1204 ARLQSEEAH
+1204 ARLQAQEAY
-1213 RNVRQAFNLYGAPQ
+1213 RNVRQYFNMYGVPQ
-1227 YKRPLTGAAYKA
+1227 YKKPLTGAARRN
-1239 KQDMYNRLFNQR
+1239 KQNTYNQLFGEGYYAMQ
-1251 RYDVIEAFRN
+1251 DALRN
-1261 RELPHRQSN
+1261 RPLPHKQSN

-1276 RDDRRTAKREDGGTL
+1276 RDDRRTVKREEGGIL
-1291 DLVRVRKFQNAGKF
+1291 DRVRKFDGGGITETARKATQYALNNNWF
-1305 PEWYS
+1305 TN
-1310 KLYKFQNLTGWNN
+1310 LYNQKSLTGWD
-1323 SLNQSLAGPSITN
+1323 SSKDASKAGVSITN
-1336 ENVGHYRAGDLNE
+1336 QNASHGNAGDLSIPF
-1349 AYTKNNS
+1349 YKNLM
-1356 YTSNPNL
+1356 YTSQSNL

-1371 YDSSFKGKS
+1371 YNSAFQGKS
-1380 LDDYVS
+1380 LEDYVNG
-1386 AYNANAAKIRGYWDQ
+1386 YNANAAKIRGYWDQ
-1401 ERTYKQSGAQEHNR
+1401 ERAYRQAGASEHNR
-1415 LFKNMFGNRSDNSNN
+1415 LFRNMFGNRSNNSND
-1430 VWNIGYDSNLEDI
+1430 VWNIGYDPKLDDV

-1459 FDNLSDEE
+1459 FDALSDEE
-1467 KKSRIHKIDLGDGNF
+1467 KKARVHKIDLGGGNV

-1493 AVWNQPETP
+1493 AIWNEPVAPEQPTEPTKP
-1502 ATSTNPA
+1502 AST
-1509 DSQTTPTITSVI
+1509 TTVI
-1521 QPSQEPSDDNKQ
+1521 GPEQPKKEGDTREMF
-1533 NKSFFSNINPTIA
+1533 SFLRNINPTIA

-1554 ADRMNRRITDL
+1554 TDRMNRRMTDL
-1565 AKESVVPLLK
+1565 AKASVTPLLK
-1575 DPFEVHRY
+1575 DPFQVHRY

-1638 NQVQRQYDELAWQQ
+1638 NQTQRQYDELAWQQ

-1673 ADQDK
+1673 ADQYK
-1678 SKYEQA
+1678 SKFEQA
-1684 YLAKKFNIWDV
+1684 YLSKKFNIWDT

-1701 YDARTRQK
+1701 YDARTKQQ

-1725 AISYAPNDYG
+1725 AVNYAPNDYG
-1735 ANLTPDE
+1735 ANLTPEE

-1749 LSGTNPSSLSSQ
+1749 LSGTNPSSLSTQ
-1761 EFNSYKLAAQ
+1761 EFNSYRLAAQ
-1771 KVSRVETEQLRQY
+1771 KVSRVETDQLRQH
-1784 YNVPNTRW
+1784 YNIPNTRW
-1792 SGKTPSTPWSPTIS
+1792 SGKAGVPNTPWSASIS
-1806 KAISAKNGAKIA
+1806 FVKKGGVISAKNGSKIA

-1833 KQIKECIDRNEKAID
+1833 KQIKDCIDRNEKTLD

>member
-1 MADEKGTQKPK
+1 MANNTETQKPK
-12 ERVKYKFGQNDI
+12 ERVKYKFGQSDI

-47 EGQKQEFMNAYNRYL
+47 DGQKQEFMNAYNRYL

-104 EYYYDNKGNRI
+104 EYYYDDKGNRI
-115 TTDDFNL
+115 TTDDFNA

-144 NTIGNA
+144 NAIGNA
-150 LKGMETPKEK
+150 LRSKQPTKE
-160 VQDAFNL
+160 QTSNAFDL

-174 DWTTANNPAGGD
+174 DWTRINNPAGGNL
-186 FNLDPYLE
+186 NLDPYLE
-194 KDAMDETTGKRGT
+194 KDAVDEATGKRGT
-207 SNRAAYLKEQIENY
+207 TNRAAYLKEQIENY
-221 INNIGEYDFSSSPFK
+221 INNIGDYDFSSTPFK
-236 NRDTYISRLRAAAQ
+236 DRNTYVSRLRAAAE
-250 NLENGYNSEDVIALN
+250 NLGNGYNSEDVIALN

-275 KFFATGAEEAPIKKS
+275 KFFSTGAEEPQAKQS
-290 ELELQAEQ
+290 ELERQAKQSAQELAQ
-298 AAKEQ
+298 RRRDDK
-303 AEREKEDQLRAVI
+303 LRAVI
-316 KANEEDKYNRE
+316 EEEKQDQYNRQ
-327 RDAFFTDY
+327 RDAFFADY
-335 ATQNPFQSTISGY
+335 QKQNPFNSTIKSQ
-348 ATPSYNLQ
+348 AIALSYNPNAM
-356 GTYNWL
+356 YD
-362 QGRYKFGA
+362 RA
-370 GNMDATKEAVKT
+370 ATKYGVDRSNTEALQSAVKE
-382 YINFPELASII
+382 YINFPQLAAAI
-393 RGGKKADNKGNDI
+393 RGKEHILQGQKDV
-406 TALHIANNLDLAA
+406 TAAHIANNLDWAA
-419 QSDLLTDK
+419 QSNLLTDK
-427 VGDTGYYVV
+427 IGDTGYYIV

-446 YIAYNPVT
+446 YIAYNPIT
-454 RQYQEQSMLLNEEL
+454 RHYEEQSMLLNEEL
-468 KKKMAYAEYDRRH
+468 KKKMAYAEYDRRN
-481 KGVQKHQLGGIAK
+481 KDVQKHQLGGLLK
-494 YVEENQKKAQ
+494 YTEEYQKKAQ
-504 KEAEKQRR
+504 KEAEKQQR
-512 IDEKVEET
+512 IDQKVEET

-551 ADAAAAAAAFI
+551 ADAISAAAAFI

-594 DVAGNALYGLGT
+594 DVAGNALYGLGM
-606 DVVGLIPGLGTTGK
+606 DVVGLIPGMGATGK

-644 IHSADA
+644 
-650 FNKLMSNPSDMS
+650 
-662 ADDWRNLVTG
+662 V
-672 LQAISGEARYKGVQK
+672 
-687 HQLGGIAKYVE
+687 
-698 ENQKKAQKE
+698 
-707 AEKQRRIDEKVEETG
+707 
-722 KTREQVEAAERRPM
+722 
-736 EEGFST
+736 
-742 IDKVRLGTA
+742 
-751 AADAAAAAAAFIP
+751 
-764 GYGTVASGV
+764 
-773 LGIGST
+773 
-779 LTNIG
+779 
-784 ADIADESM
+784 
-792 SGWDVAGNALYGL
+792 
-805 GTDVVGLIPGLGT
+805 
-818 TGKAAKIVRVLKPV
+818 
-832 SKLAMRT
+832 
-839 LQAYGMI
+839 

-901 VKTSTGRVAT
+901 VKTSTGRMAT
-911 ISKEDLDKLRKTK
+911 ISKEDLDKLRETK

-934 ELTGGQQLQREFK
+934 ELTGGQKLQREFK
-947 DREINW
+947 GREFNW
-953 KKPWKSRLSSDS
+953 KQPWKSRLHSDN
-965 PEVSLR
+965 PEFSTR
-971 TESSFLPED
+971 TESTFLPED
-980 NSWDAR
+980 TSWDAR
-986 LFRGMNRNTPQ
+986 LFRGM
-997 RKPQKKQQETPQSRF
+997 QKKEGNSKKKPSQQTTASNF
-1012 DRLRQLS
+1012 DRLRNLS

-1038 KSGKGKLTEQEIQAL
+1038 KSGKGKLTQQEIEAL
-1053 NQRRQNRAGDGTDN
+1053 NQRRSNRAGSAEDN
-1067 SFQARLQRYKDAKRE
+1067 SFQARLARYKQDKKD
-1082 GKFTSVEDD
+1082 GKFNSVEDD

-1110 PTGQGEIVSPDAN
+1110 PTGQGSIVSPDAKE
-1123 QARFIIGFSRAIPT
+1123 ARFIMGLSKAIPT

-1144 ISNPPAII
+1144 ITNPPAII
-1152 PKQQVRIEQPQQSP
+1152 PRQQIEIPKPQTTP
-1166 FNYDR
+1166 FNSQR
-1171 IREGLARAERER
+1171 IREGLERAQRER
-1183 LGKDIGEQRLQRA
+1183 LGRDIGDTRIQRA
-1196 IEANPERS
+1196 IESNPERT
-1204 ARLQSEEAH
+1204 ARLQAQEAY
-1213 RNVRQAFNLYGAPQ
+1213 RNVRQYFNMYGVPQ
-1227 YKRPLTGAAYKA
+1227 YKKPLTGAARRN
-1239 KQDMYNRLFNQR
+1239 KQNTYNQLFGEGYYAMQ
-1251 RYDVIEAFRN
+1251 DALRN
-1261 RELPHRQSN
+1261 RPLPHKQSN

-1276 RDDRRTAKREDGGTL
+1276 RDDRRTVKREEGGIL
-1291 DLVRVRKFQNAGKF
+1291 DRVRKFDGGGITETARKATQYALNNNWF
-1305 PEWYS
+1305 TN
-1310 KLYKFQNLTGWNN
+1310 LYNQKSLTGWD
-1323 SLNQSLAGPSITN
+1323 SSKDASKAGVSITN
-1336 ENVGHYRAGDLNE
+1336 QNASHGNAGDLSIPF
-1349 AYTKNNS
+1349 YKNLM
-1356 YTSNPNL
+1356 YTSQSNL

-1371 YDSSFKGKS
+1371 YNSAFQGKS
-1380 LDDYVS
+1380 LEDYVNG
-1386 AYNANAAKIRGYWDQ
+1386 YNANAAKIRGYWDQ
-1401 ERTYKQSGAQEHNR
+1401 ERAYRQAGASEHNR
-1415 LFKNMFGNRSDNSNN
+1415 LFRNMFGNRSNNSND
-1430 VWNIGYDSNLEDI
+1430 VWNIGYDPKLDDV

-1459 FDNLSDEE
+1459 FDALSDEE
-1467 KKSRIHKIDLGDGNF
+1467 KKARVHKIDLGGGNV

-1493 AVWNQPETP
+1493 AIWNEPVAPEQPTEPTKP
-1502 ATSTNPA
+1502 AST
-1509 DSQTTPTITSVI
+1509 TTVI
-1521 QPSQEPSDDNKQ
+1521 GPEQPKKEGDTREMF
-1533 NKSFFSNINPTIA
+1533 SFLRNINPTIA

-1554 ADRMNRRITDL
+1554 ADRMNRRMTDL
-1565 AKESVVPLLK
+1565 AKASVTPLLK
-1575 DPFEVHRY
+1575 DPFQVHRY

-1638 NQVQRQYDELAWQQ
+1638 NQTQRQYDELAWQQ

-1678 SKYEQA
+1678 SKFEQA
-1684 YLAKKFNIWDV
+1684 YLSKKFNIWDT

-1701 YDARTRQK
+1701 YDARTKQQ

-1725 AISYAPNDYG
+1725 AVNYAPNDYG
-1735 ANLTPDE
+1735 ANLTPEE

-1749 LSGTNPSSLSSQ
+1749 LSGTNPSSLSTQ
-1761 EFNSYKLAAQ
+1761 EFNSYRLAAQ
-1771 KVSRVETEQLRQY
+1771 KVSRVETDQLRQH
-1784 YNVPNTRW
+1784 YNIPNTRW
-1792 SGKTPSTPWSPTIS
+1792 SGKAGVPNTPRSASIS
-1806 KAISAKNGAKIA
+1806 FVKKGGIISAKNGSKIA

-1833 KQIKECIDRNEKAID
+1833 KQIKDCIDRNEKTLD

>member
-47 EGQKQEFMNAYNRYL
+47 GGQKQEFMNAYNRYL

-122 LKKRKQKNYNTFSA
+122 LEKRKQKNYNTFSA

-160 VQDAFNL
+160 VQDVFNL

-174 DWTTANNPAGGD
+174 DWTTTNNPAGGD

-275 KFFATGAEEAPIKKS
+275 KFFATENIEKPKT
-290 ELELQAEQ
+290 EAEQ
-298 AAKEQ
+298 AAEDISKMK
-303 AEREKEDQLRAVI
+303 KEDQEAELI
-316 KANEEDKYNRE
+316 KQRDQMLWERE
-327 RDAFFTDY
+327 RDKYFSDY
-335 ATQNPFQSTISGY
+335 LSQNPFQSSIQGTVL
-348 ATPSYNLQ
+348 APSYNIERM
-356 GTYNWL
+356 NNAAAD
-362 QGRYKFGA
+362 RFKA
-370 GNMDATKEAVKT
+370 DKT
-382 YINFPELASII
+382 NLASMQQAIKFYIDFPQLASLI
-393 RGGKKADNKGNDI
+393 RGKRKVSSDGRDI
-406 TALHIANNLDLAA
+406 TPAHIANNLDWAA
-419 QSDLLTDK
+419 RSNLFLDPRYLNKYGSSILPD
-427 VGDTGYYVV
+427 GYYVV
-436 PGSENYDNWS
+436 PDSEDYDNWS

-594 DVAGNALYGLGT
+594 DVAGNALYGLGM
-606 DVVGLIPGLGTTGK
+606 DVVGLIPGLSTTGK

-638 LQAYGM
+638 LQVYGM
-644 IHSADA
+644 IHSA
-650 FNKLMSNPSDMS
+650 N
-662 ADDWRNLVTG
+662 
-672 LQAISGEARYKGVQK
+672 
-687 HQLGGIAKYVE
+687 
-698 ENQKKAQKE
+698 
-707 AEKQRRIDEKVEETG
+707 
-722 KTREQVEAAERRPM
+722 
-736 EEGFST
+736 
-742 IDKVRLGTA
+742 
-751 AADAAAAAAAFIP
+751 
-764 GYGTVASGV
+764 
-773 LGIGST
+773 
-779 LTNIG
+779 
-784 ADIADESM
+784 
-792 SGWDVAGNALYGL
+792 
-805 GTDVVGLIPGLGT
+805 
-818 TGKAAKIVRVLKPV
+818 
-832 SKLAMRT
+832 
-839 LQAYGMI
+839 
-846 HSADAF
+846 AF

-880 ARYKGGKRAVSR
+880 ARYKGGERAVNR
-892 ATTQRDVAD
+892 TTTQRDVAD

-947 DREINW
+947 DRGINW
-953 KKPWKSRLSSDS
+953 KKPWKSRLFSDS

-997 RKPQKKQQETPQSRF
+997 RRQQKKQQETQQSRF
-1012 DRLRQLS
+1012 DSLRQLS

-1025 TPQEIATINRQRV
+1025 TPQEINLINRQRA
-1038 KSGKGKLTEQEIQAL
+1038 KQKLPALSQQEIDAL
-1053 NQRRQNRAGDGTDN
+1053 NARRAYRGEQNALIAETFHGVFPTHSWSKKLGLSGIANNARYVQRGNQRRN
-1067 SFQARLQRYKDAKRE
+1067 LRE
-1082 GKFTSVEDD
+1082 TQKEVKAAQE
-1091 IKRAKDELAEATRQ
+1091 ELAEATRQ

-1123 QARFIIGFSRAIPT
+1123 QARFIMGFSRAIPT

-1144 ISNPPAII
+1144 ISNLLAIM

-1183 LGKDIGEQRLQRA
+1183 LGRDIGEQRA

-1204 ARLQSEEAH
+1204 ARLQSEEAY

-1270 KKKKTS
+1270 KKTS
-1276 RDDRRTAKREDGGTL
+1276 RDDRRTVKREDGGTL

-1305 PEWYS
+1305 LEWYS

-1323 SLNQSLAGPSITN
+1323 SLNQSLARPSITN
-1336 ENVGHYRAGDLNE
+1336 ENAGHYRAEDLNE

-1509 DSQTTPTITSVI
+1509 DSQTTHTITSVI

-1565 AKESVVPLLK
+1565 VKESVVPLLK
-1575 DPFEVHRY
+1575 DPFEVHHY

-1678 SKYEQA
+1678 SIYELA
-1684 YLAKKFNIWDV
+1684 YLAKKFDIWNV

-1792 SGKTPSTPWSPTIS
+1792 SGKTPSTPSTPWSPTIS

>member
-1 MADEKGTQKPK
+1 MANNTETQKPK
-12 ERVKYKFGQNDI
+12 ERVKYKFGQSDI

-47 EGQKQEFMNAYNRYL
+47 DGQKQEFMNAYNRYL

-104 EYYYDNKGNRI
+104 EYYYDDKGNRI
-115 TTDDFNL
+115 TTDDFNA

-144 NTIGNA
+144 NAIGNA
-150 LKGMETPKEK
+150 LRSKQPTKE
-160 VQDAFNL
+160 QTSNAFDL

-174 DWTTANNPAGGD
+174 DWTRINNPAGGNL
-186 FNLDPYLE
+186 NLDPYLE
-194 KDAMDETTGKRGT
+194 KDAVDEATGKRGT
-207 SNRAAYLKEQIENY
+207 TNRAAYLKEQIENY
-221 INNIGEYDFSSSPFK
+221 INNIGDYDFSSTPFK
-236 NRDTYISRLRAAAQ
+236 DRNTYVSRLRAAAE
-250 NLENGYNSEDVIALN
+250 NLGNGYNSEDVIALN

-275 KFFATGAEEAPIKKS
+275 KFFSTGAEEPQAKQS
-290 ELELQAEQ
+290 ELERQAEQ
-298 AAKEQ
+298 SAQELAQRRRDDE
-303 AEREKEDQLRAVI
+303 LRAI
-316 KANEEDKYNRE
+316 IEEEKQDQYNRQ
-327 RDAFFTDY
+327 RDAFFADY
-335 ATQNPFQSTISGY
+335 QKQNPFNSTIKSQ
-348 ATPSYNLQ
+348 AIALSYNPNAM
-356 GTYNWL
+356 YD
-362 QGRYKFGA
+362 RA
-370 GNMDATKEAVKT
+370 ATKYGVDRSNTEALQSAVKE
-382 YINFPELASII
+382 YINFPQLAAAI
-393 RGGKKADNKGNDI
+393 RGKEHILQGQKDV
-406 TALHIANNLDLAA
+406 TAAHIANNLDWAA
-419 QSDLLTDK
+419 QSNLLTDK
-427 VGDTGYYVV
+427 IGDTGYYVV

-446 YIAYNPVT
+446 YIAYNPIT
-454 RQYQEQSMLLNEEL
+454 RHYEEQSMLLNEEL
-468 KKKMAYAEYDRRH
+468 KKKMAYAEYDRRN
-481 KGVQKHQLGGIAK
+481 KDIQKHQLGGLLK
-494 YVEENQKKAQ
+494 YTEEYQKKAQ
-504 KEAEKQRR
+504 KEAEKQQR
-512 IDEKVEET
+512 IDQKVEET

-551 ADAAAAAAAFI
+551 ADAISAAAAFI

-594 DVAGNALYGLGT
+594 DVAGNALYGLGM
-606 DVVGLIPGLGTTGK
+606 DVVGLIPGMGATGK

-644 IHSADA
+644 
-650 FNKLMSNPSDMS
+650 
-662 ADDWRNLVTG
+662 V
-672 LQAISGEARYKGVQK
+672 
-687 HQLGGIAKYVE
+687 
-698 ENQKKAQKE
+698 
-707 AEKQRRIDEKVEETG
+707 
-722 KTREQVEAAERRPM
+722 
-736 EEGFST
+736 
-742 IDKVRLGTA
+742 
-751 AADAAAAAAAFIP
+751 
-764 GYGTVASGV
+764 
-773 LGIGST
+773 
-779 LTNIG
+779 
-784 ADIADESM
+784 
-792 SGWDVAGNALYGL
+792 
-805 GTDVVGLIPGLGT
+805 
-818 TGKAAKIVRVLKPV
+818 
-832 SKLAMRT
+832 
-839 LQAYGMI
+839 

-901 VKTSTGRVAT
+901 VKTSTGRMAT
-911 ISKEDLDKLRKTK
+911 ISKEDLDKLRETK

-934 ELTGGQQLQREFK
+934 ELTGGQKLQREFK
-947 DREINW
+947 GREFNW
-953 KKPWKSRLSSDS
+953 KQPWKSRLHSDN
-965 PEVSLR
+965 PEFSTR
-971 TESSFLPED
+971 TESTFLPED
-980 NSWDAR
+980 TSWDAR
-986 LFRGMNRNTPQ
+986 LFRGM
-997 RKPQKKQQETPQSRF
+997 QKKEGNSKKKPSQQTTASNF
-1012 DRLRQLS
+1012 DRLRNLS

-1038 KSGKGKLTEQEIQAL
+1038 KSGKGKLTQQEIEAL
-1053 NQRRQNRAGDGTDN
+1053 NQRRSNRAGSAEDN
-1067 SFQARLQRYKDAKRE
+1067 SFQARLARYKQDKKD
-1082 GKFTSVEDD
+1082 GKFNSVEDD

-1110 PTGQGEIVSPDAN
+1110 PTGQGSIVSPDAKE
-1123 QARFIIGFSRAIPT
+1123 ARFIIGLSKTIPT

-1144 ISNPPAII
+1144 ITNPPAII
-1152 PKQQVRIEQPQQSP
+1152 PRQQIEIPKPQTTP
-1166 FNYDR
+1166 FNSQR
-1171 IREGLARAERER
+1171 IREGLERAQRER
-1183 LGKDIGEQRLQRA
+1183 LGRDIGDTRIQRA
-1196 IEANPERS
+1196 IESNPERT
-1204 ARLQSEEAH
+1204 ARLQAQEAY
-1213 RNVRQAFNLYGAPQ
+1213 RNVRQYFNMYGVPQ
-1227 YKRPLTGAAYKA
+1227 YKKPLTGAARRS
-1239 KQDMYNRLFNQR
+1239 KQNTYNQLFGEGYYAMQ
-1251 RYDVIEAFRN
+1251 DALRN
-1261 RELPHRQSN
+1261 RPLPHKQSN

-1276 RDDRRTAKREDGGTL
+1276 RDDRRTVKREEGGIL
-1291 DLVRVRKFQNAGKF
+1291 DKVRKFDGGGITETARKATQYALNNNWF
-1305 PEWYS
+1305 TN
-1310 KLYKFQNLTGWNN
+1310 LYNQKSLTGWD
-1323 SLNQSLAGPSITN
+1323 SSKDASKAGVSITN
-1336 ENVGHYRAGDLNE
+1336 QNASHGNAGDLSIPF
-1349 AYTKNNS
+1349 YKNLT
-1356 YTSNPNL
+1356 YTSQSNL

-1371 YDSSFKGKS
+1371 YNSAFQGKS
-1380 LDDYVS
+1380 LEDYVNG
-1386 AYNANAAKIRGYWDQ
+1386 YNANAAKIRGYWDQ
-1401 ERTYKQSGAQEHNR
+1401 ERAYRQAGASEHNR
-1415 LFKNMFGNRSDNSNN
+1415 LFKNMFGNRSNNSND
-1430 VWNIGYDSNLEDI
+1430 VWNIGYDPKLDDV

-1459 FDNLSDEE
+1459 FDALSDEE
-1467 KKSRIHKIDLGDGNF
+1467 KKARVHKIDLGGGNV

-1493 AVWNQPETP
+1493 AIWNEPVAPEQPTEPTKP
-1502 ATSTNPA
+1502 AST
-1509 DSQTTPTITSVI
+1509 TTVI
-1521 QPSQEPSDDNKQ
+1521 GPEQPKKEGDTREMF
-1533 NKSFFSNINPTIA
+1533 SFLRNINPTIA

-1554 ADRMNRRITDL
+1554 ADRMNRRMTDL
-1565 AKESVVPLLK
+1565 AKASVTPLLK
-1575 DPFEVHRY
+1575 DPFQVHRY

-1638 NQVQRQYDELAWQQ
+1638 NQTQRQYDELAWQQ

-1678 SKYEQA
+1678 SKFEQA
-1684 YLAKKFNIWDV
+1684 YLSKKFNIWDT

-1701 YDARTRQK
+1701 YDARTKQQ

-1725 AISYAPNDYG
+1725 AVNYAPNDYG
-1735 ANLTPDE
+1735 ANLTPEE

-1749 LSGTNPSSLSSQ
+1749 LSGTNPSSLSTQ
-1761 EFNSYKLAAQ
+1761 EFNSYRLAAQ
-1771 KVSRVETEQLRQY
+1771 KVSRVETDQLRQH
-1784 YNVPNTRW
+1784 YNIPNTRW
-1792 SGKTPSTPWSPTIS
+1792 SGKAGVPNTPWSASIS
-1806 KAISAKNGAKIA
+1806 FVKKGGIISAKNGSKIA

-1833 KQIKECIDRNEKAID
+1833 KQIKDCIDRNEKTLD

>member
-1 MADEKGTQKPK
+1 MATPTTNQKSAS
-12 ERVKYKFGQNDI
+12 VKYKFGDDELDLNDYI
-24 DLTNYIH
+24 RNLNHNY
-31 NLGTNV
+31 
-37 QSYLN
+37 QSYVN
-42 SKNWN
+42 SQNWN
-47 EGQKQEFMNAYNRYL
+47 EGQRQEFRSAYDNFL
-62 TGLQDQLAN
+62 KGLQDQLAN
-71 NTNRFT
+71 NTNRFS
-77 TDDFGSIID
+77 TDFSGSIID
-86 STGALSNTDNDDI
+86 STGQLSNTDNDDI

-104 EYYYDNKGNRI
+104 EYYYNDKGDRI
-115 TTDDFNL
+115 TTDDLNTMGKRQQ
-122 LKKRKQKNYNTFSA
+122 KKYSTFSA
-136 NREVATYF
+136 NRQVATFF
-144 NTIGNA
+144 NKVGTA
-150 LKGMETPKEK
+150 LRDARKNKPTT
-160 VQDAFNL
+160 QNQSNAFNL

-174 DWTTANNPAGGD
+174 NWTTANNPAGGE
-186 FNLDPYLE
+186 FNLSPYLE
-194 KDAMDETTGKRGT
+194 KDTLDETTGLRGT
-207 SNRAAYLKEQIENY
+207 TNRAAYLKEQIENY
-221 INNIGEYDFSSSPFK
+221 LNNVGNYDFSGTPFK
-236 NRDTYISRLRAAAQ
+236 DRETYISKLRAAAQ

-275 KFFATGAEEAPIKKS
+275 KFFATGAEQKKT
-290 ELELQAEQ
+290 EVQQ
-298 AAKEQ
+298 AAEDLMKIQQQQQ
-303 AEREKEDQLRAVI
+303 AQKIIDRRNQLQYEADR
-316 KANEEDKYNRE
+316 DK
-327 RDAFFTDY
+327 FFSQY
-335 ATQNPFQSTISGY
+335 QASNPFQSRE
-348 ATPSYNLQ
+348 PSIPLPLSYTRQ
-356 GTYNWL
+356 AVEEAAIK
-362 QGRYKFGA
+362 KFNA
-370 GNMDATKEAVKT
+370 DPNNKEAVREAIRQ
-382 YINFPELASII
+382 YINIPQLSKFI
-393 RGGKKADNKGNDI
+393 RGKSNLILQDGTDI
-406 TALHIANNLDLAA
+406 TAQHITNNLDLAA
-419 QSDLLTDK
+419 QADLFINPMYLDEQGK
-427 VGDTGYYVV
+427 SILPNGYYVL
-436 PGSENYDNWS
+436 PGSEDYDNWT
-446 YIAYNPVT
+446 YIAYNPNT
-454 RQYQEQSMLLNEEL
+454 RQYQEQSMLLNDEL
-468 KKKMAYAEYDRRH
+468 KKRMAYSEYDKRN
-481 KGVQKHQLGGIAK
+481 KKSNEAQKHQLGGTFK
-494 YVEENQKKAQ
+494 DMESRRNKAQ
-504 KEAEKQRR
+504 EEKQ
-512 IDEKVEET
+512 KVEQKSYAT
-520 GKTREQVEAAE
+520 GRTKEQIESDQAPHTEWSKADLLRLGAIGGDVASLIASMTGVGSVASAGIGMASTAANQAADMAEGMGFLESLGNNAVSYGLDALSLIPFARAAKIPKTIKAIAGFAPKLMAIISTAQGISNAPEITKSLSKLNSSESLTVEDWRNIAN
-531 RRPMEEGFS
+531 G
-540 TIDKVRLGTAA
+540 IQIVLGGTAA
-551 ADAAAAAAAFI
+551 THRASKAKSHVDAARTNDEWLKTEQGYRRISEQDMKKLREAATIKEQNTILSPYNVTLAESRKRF
-562 PGYGTVASG
+562 G
-571 VLGIGSTL
+571 LGKGK
-579 TNIGADIADESMSGW
+579 GKADITSENYYYDFDKPVTTYSGDLPIQHTFGPGEKW
-594 DVAGNALYGLGT
+594 LGT
-606 DVVGLIPGLGTTGK
+606 RNIPSLRIPAVRDAYNRVIHPQAYNRAKGK
-620 AAKIV
+620 ATEGNKQRSTFDI
-625 RVLKPVSKLAMRT
+625 SKL
-638 LQAYGM
+638 
-644 IHSADA
+644 
-650 FNKLMSNPSDMS
+650 
-662 ADDWRNLVTG
+662 
-672 LQAISGEARYKGVQK
+672 
-687 HQLGGIAKYVE
+687 
-698 ENQKKAQKE
+698 
-707 AEKQRRIDEKVEETG
+707 
-722 KTREQVEAAERRPM
+722 RE
-736 EEGFST
+736 
-742 IDKVRLGTA
+742 
-751 AADAAAAAAAFIP
+751 
-764 GYGTVASGV
+764 
-773 LGIGST
+773 
-779 LTNIG
+779 
-784 ADIADESM
+784 
-792 SGWDVAGNALYGL
+792 
-805 GTDVVGLIPGLGT
+805 
-818 TGKAAKIVRVLKPV
+818 
-832 SKLAMRT
+832 
-839 LQAYGMI
+839 
-846 HSADAF
+846 
-852 NKLMS
+852 
-857 NPSDMSADD
+857 
-866 WRNLVTG
+866 
-873 LQAISGE
+873 
-880 ARYKGGKRAVSR
+880 
-892 ATTQRDVAD
+892 
-901 VKTSTGRVAT
+901 
-911 ISKEDLDKLRKTK
+911 
-924 GLKAQNKLFS
+924 
-934 ELTGGQQLQREFK
+934 
-947 DREINW
+947 
-953 KKPWKSRLSSDS
+953 
-965 PEVSLR
+965 
-971 TESSFLPED
+971 
-980 NSWDAR
+980 
-986 LFRGMNRNTPQ
+986 
-997 RKPQKKQQETPQSRF
+997 
-1012 DRLRQLS
+1012 LS

-1025 TPQEIATINRQRV
+1025 TSQEIATINRQRV
-1038 KSGKGKLTEQEIQAL
+1038 KSGKGKLTEQEIQTL
-1053 NQRRQNRAGDGTDN
+1053 NQRRQNRASDGTDN

-1123 QARFIIGFSRAIPT
+1123 QARFIMGFSRAIPT
-1137 VNPSRPP
+1137 VNPSRPL

-1171 IREGLARAERER
+1171 IRE
-1183 LGKDIGEQRLQRA
+1183 
-1196 IEANPERS
+1196 ANPERS
-1204 ARLQSEEAH
+1204 ARLQSEEAY

-1276 RDDRRTAKREDGGTL
+1276 RDDRRTVKREDGGTL

-1502 ATSTNPA
+1502 ATSA
-1509 DSQTTPTITSVI
+1509 I

-1695 FGQQLE
+1695 VGQQLE
-1701 YDARTRQK
+1701 YDERVKQW
-1709 ENKALAD
+1709 ENKLTD

-1725 AISYAPNDYG
+1725 AVNYAPNEYG
-1735 ANLTPDE
+1735 AGLSAEE
-1742 LTVWNKV
+1742 LSVWNKV
-1749 LSGTNPSSLSSQ
+1749 LSGTNPSSLQ
-1761 EFNSYKLAAQ
+1761 PNEFNQYRLAMQ
-1771 KVSRVETEQLRQY
+1771 KVSRVENEQLRQH
-1784 YNVPNTRW
+1784 YNIPNTRW
-1792 SGKTPSTPWSPTIS
+1792 SGKSMQSIPEQIS
-1806 KAISAKNGAKIA
+1806 IIKKGGVVSAKNGSKIA

-1833 KQIKECIDRNEKAID
+1833 KQIKETIDRNEKAID

>member
-1 MADEKGTQKPK
+1 MANNTETQKPK
-12 ERVKYKFGQNDI
+12 ERVKYKFGQSDI

-47 EGQKQEFMNAYNRYL
+47 DGQKQEFMNAYNRYL

-104 EYYYDNKGNRI
+104 EYYYDDKGNRI
-115 TTDDFNL
+115 TTDDFNA

-144 NTIGNA
+144 NAIGNA
-150 LKGMETPKEK
+150 LRSKQPTKE
-160 VQDAFNL
+160 QTSNAFDL

-174 DWTTANNPAGGD
+174 DWTRINNPAGGNL
-186 FNLDPYLE
+186 NLDPYLE
-194 KDAMDETTGKRGT
+194 KDAVDEATGKRGT
-207 SNRAAYLKEQIENY
+207 TNRAAYLKEQIENY
-221 INNIGEYDFSSSPFK
+221 INNIGDYDFSSTPFK
-236 NRDTYISRLRAAAQ
+236 DRNTYVSRLRAAAE
-250 NLENGYNSEDVIALN
+250 NLGNGYNSEDVIALN

-275 KFFATGAEEAPIKKS
+275 KFFSTGAEEPQAKQS
-290 ELELQAEQ
+290 ELERQAEQ
-298 AAKEQ
+298 SAQELAQRRRDDE
-303 AEREKEDQLRAVI
+303 LRAVI
-316 KANEEDKYNRE
+316 EEEKQDQYNRQ
-327 RDAFFTDY
+327 RDAFFADY
-335 ATQNPFQSTISGY
+335 QKQNPFNSTIKSQ
-348 ATPSYNLQ
+348 AIALSYNPNAM
-356 GTYNWL
+356 YD
-362 QGRYKFGA
+362 RA
-370 GNMDATKEAVKT
+370 ATKYGVDRSNTEALQSAVKE
-382 YINFPELASII
+382 YINFPQLAAAI
-393 RGGKKADNKGNDI
+393 RGKEHILQGQKDV
-406 TALHIANNLDLAA
+406 TAAHIANNLDWAA
-419 QSDLLTDK
+419 QSNLLTDK
-427 VGDTGYYVV
+427 IGDTGYYIV

-446 YIAYNPVT
+446 YIAYNPIT
-454 RQYQEQSMLLNEEL
+454 RHYEEQSMLLNEEL
-468 KKKMAYAEYDRRH
+468 KKKMAYAEYDRRN
-481 KGVQKHQLGGIAK
+481 KDVQKHQLGGLLK
-494 YVEENQKKAQ
+494 YTEEYQKKAQ
-504 KEAEKQRR
+504 KEAEKQQR
-512 IDEKVEET
+512 IDQKVEET

-531 RRPMEEGFS
+531 RRPIEEGFS

-551 ADAAAAAAAFI
+551 ADAISAAAAFI

-579 TNIGADIADESMSGW
+579 TNIGADIADESMSGL
-594 DVAGNALYGLGT
+594 DVAGNALYGLVM
-606 DVVGLIPGLGTTGK
+606 DVAGLIPGMGATGK

-644 IHSADA
+644 
-650 FNKLMSNPSDMS
+650 M
-662 ADDWRNLVTG
+662 
-672 LQAISGEARYKGVQK
+672 
-687 HQLGGIAKYVE
+687 
-698 ENQKKAQKE
+698 
-707 AEKQRRIDEKVEETG
+707 
-722 KTREQVEAAERRPM
+722 
-736 EEGFST
+736 
-742 IDKVRLGTA
+742 
-751 AADAAAAAAAFIP
+751 
-764 GYGTVASGV
+764 
-773 LGIGST
+773 
-779 LTNIG
+779 
-784 ADIADESM
+784 
-792 SGWDVAGNALYGL
+792 
-805 GTDVVGLIPGLGT
+805 
-818 TGKAAKIVRVLKPV
+818 
-832 SKLAMRT
+832 
-839 LQAYGMI
+839 

-901 VKTSTGRVAT
+901 VKTSTGKMAT
-911 ISKEDLDKLRKTK
+911 ISKEDLDKLRETK

-934 ELTGGQQLQREFK
+934 KLTGGQKLQREFK
-947 DREINW
+947 GREFNW
-953 KKPWKSRLSSDS
+953 KQPWKSRLHSDN
-965 PEVSLR
+965 PEFSTR
-971 TESSFLPED
+971 TESTFLPED
-980 NSWDAR
+980 TSWDAR
-986 LFRGMNRNTPQ
+986 LFRGM
-997 RKPQKKQQETPQSRF
+997 QKKEGNSKKKPSQQTTASNF
-1012 DRLRQLS
+1012 DRLRNLS

-1038 KSGKGKLTEQEIQAL
+1038 KSGKGKLTQQEIEAL
-1053 NQRRQNRAGDGTDN
+1053 NQRRSNRAGSAEDN
-1067 SFQARLQRYKDAKRE
+1067 SFQARLARYKQDKKD
-1082 GKFTSVEDD
+1082 GKFNSVEDD

-1110 PTGQGEIVSPDAN
+1110 PTGQGSIVSPDAKE
-1123 QARFIIGFSRAIPT
+1123 ARFIMGLSKAIPT

-1144 ISNPPAII
+1144 ITNPPAII
-1152 PKQQVRIEQPQQSP
+1152 PRQQIEIPKPQTTP
-1166 FNYDR
+1166 FNSQR
-1171 IREGLARAERER
+1171 IREGLERAQRER
-1183 LGKDIGEQRLQRA
+1183 LGRDIGDTRIQRA
-1196 IEANPERS
+1196 IESNPERT
-1204 ARLQSEEAH
+1204 ARLQAQEAY
-1213 RNVRQAFNLYGAPQ
+1213 RNVRQYFNMYGVPQ
-1227 YKRPLTGAAYKA
+1227 YKKPLTGAARRN
-1239 KQDMYNRLFNQR
+1239 KQNTYNQLFGEGYYAMQ
-1251 RYDVIEAFRN
+1251 DALRN
-1261 RELPHRQSN
+1261 RPLPHKQSN

-1276 RDDRRTAKREDGGTL
+1276 RDDRRTVKREEGGIL
-1291 DLVRVRKFQNAGKF
+1291 DRVRKFDGGGITETARKATQYALNNNWF
-1305 PEWYS
+1305 TN
-1310 KLYKFQNLTGWNN
+1310 LYNQKSLTGWD
-1323 SLNQSLAGPSITN
+1323 SSKDASKAGVSITN
-1336 ENVGHYRAGDLNE
+1336 QNASHGNAGDLSIPF
-1349 AYTKNNS
+1349 YKNLM
-1356 YTSNPNL
+1356 YTSQSNL

-1371 YDSSFKGKS
+1371 YNSAFQGKS
-1380 LDDYVS
+1380 LEDYVNG
-1386 AYNANAAKIRGYWDQ
+1386 YNANAAKIRGYWDQ
-1401 ERTYKQSGAQEHNR
+1401 ERAYRQAGASEHNR
-1415 LFKNMFGNRSDNSNN
+1415 LFRNMFGNRSNNSND
-1430 VWNIGYDSNLEDI
+1430 VWNIGYDPKLDDV

-1459 FDNLSDEE
+1459 FDALSDEE
-1467 KKSRIHKIDLGDGNF
+1467 KKARVHKIDLGGGNV

-1493 AVWNQPETP
+1493 AIWNEPVAPEQPTEPTKP
-1502 ATSTNPA
+1502 AST
-1509 DSQTTPTITSVI
+1509 TTVI
-1521 QPSQEPSDDNKQ
+1521 GPEQPKKEGDTREMF
-1533 NKSFFSNINPTIA
+1533 SFLRNINPTIA

-1554 ADRMNRRITDL
+1554 ADRMNRRMTDL
-1565 AKESVVPLLK
+1565 AKASVTPLLK
-1575 DPFEVHRY
+1575 DPFQVHRY

-1638 NQVQRQYDELAWQQ
+1638 NQTQRQYDELAWQQ

-1678 SKYEQA
+1678 SKFEQA
-1684 YLAKKFNIWDV
+1684 YLSKKFNIWDT

-1701 YDARTRQK
+1701 YDARTKQQ

-1725 AISYAPNDYG
+1725 AVNYAPNDYG
-1735 ANLTPDE
+1735 ANLTPEE

-1749 LSGTNPSSLSSQ
+1749 LSGTNPSSLSTQ
-1761 EFNSYKLAAQ
+1761 EFNSYRLAAQ
-1771 KVSRVETEQLRQY
+1771 KVSRVETDQLRQH
-1784 YNVPNTRW
+1784 YNIPNTRW
-1792 SGKTPSTPWSPTIS
+1792 SGKAGVPNTPWSASIS
-1806 KAISAKNGAKIA
+1806 FVKKGGIISAKNGSKIA

-1833 KQIKECIDRNEKAID
+1833 KQIKDCIDRNEKTLD

>member
-1 MADEKGTQKPK
+1 MANNTETQKPK
-12 ERVKYKFGQNDI
+12 ERVKYKFGQSDI

-47 EGQKQEFMNAYNRYL
+47 DGQKQEFMNAYNRYL

-104 EYYYDNKGNRI
+104 EYYYDDKGNRI
-115 TTDDFNL
+115 TTDDFNA

-144 NTIGNA
+144 NAIGNA
-150 LKGMETPKEK
+150 LRSKQPTKE
-160 VQDAFNL
+160 QTSNAFDL

-174 DWTTANNPAGGD
+174 DWTRINNPAGGNL
-186 FNLDPYLE
+186 NLDPYLE
-194 KDAMDETTGKRGT
+194 KDAVDEATGKRGT
-207 SNRAAYLKEQIENY
+207 TNRAAYLKEQIENY
-221 INNIGEYDFSSSPFK
+221 INNIGDYDFSSTPFK
-236 NRDTYISRLRAAAQ
+236 DRNTYVSRLRAAAE
-250 NLENGYNSEDVIALN
+250 NLGNGYNSEDVIALN

-275 KFFATGAEEAPIKKS
+275 KFFSTGAEEPQAKQS
-290 ELELQAEQ
+290 ELERQAEQ
-298 AAKEQ
+298 SAQELAQRRRDDE
-303 AEREKEDQLRAVI
+303 LRAVI
-316 KANEEDKYNRE
+316 EEEKQDQYNRQ
-327 RDAFFTDY
+327 RDAFFADY
-335 ATQNPFQSTISGY
+335 QKQNPFNSTIKSQ
-348 ATPSYNLQ
+348 AIALSYNPNAM
-356 GTYNWL
+356 YD
-362 QGRYKFGA
+362 RA
-370 GNMDATKEAVKT
+370 ATKYGVDRSNTEALQSAVKE
-382 YINFPELASII
+382 YINFPQLAAAI
-393 RGGKKADNKGNDI
+393 RGKEHILQGQKDV
-406 TALHIANNLDLAA
+406 TAAHIANNLDWAA
-419 QSDLLTDK
+419 QSNLLTDK
-427 VGDTGYYVV
+427 IGDTGYYVV

-446 YIAYNPVT
+446 YIAYNPIT
-454 RQYQEQSMLLNEEL
+454 RHYEEQSMLLNEEL
-468 KKKMAYAEYDRRH
+468 KKKMAYAEYDRRN
-481 KGVQKHQLGGIAK
+481 KDVQKHQLGGLLK
-494 YVEENQKKAQ
+494 YTEEYQKKAQ
-504 KEAEKQRR
+504 KEAEKQQR
-512 IDEKVEET
+512 IDQKVEET

-551 ADAAAAAAAFI
+551 ADAISAAAAFI

-594 DVAGNALYGLGT
+594 DVAGNALYGLGM
-606 DVVGLIPGLGTTGK
+606 DVVGLIPGMGATGK

-644 IHSADA
+644 
-650 FNKLMSNPSDMS
+650 
-662 ADDWRNLVTG
+662 V
-672 LQAISGEARYKGVQK
+672 
-687 HQLGGIAKYVE
+687 
-698 ENQKKAQKE
+698 
-707 AEKQRRIDEKVEETG
+707 
-722 KTREQVEAAERRPM
+722 
-736 EEGFST
+736 
-742 IDKVRLGTA
+742 
-751 AADAAAAAAAFIP
+751 
-764 GYGTVASGV
+764 
-773 LGIGST
+773 
-779 LTNIG
+779 
-784 ADIADESM
+784 
-792 SGWDVAGNALYGL
+792 
-805 GTDVVGLIPGLGT
+805 
-818 TGKAAKIVRVLKPV
+818 
-832 SKLAMRT
+832 
-839 LQAYGMI
+839 

-901 VKTSTGRVAT
+901 VKTSTGRMAT
-911 ISKEDLDKLRKTK
+911 ISKEDLDKLRETK

-934 ELTGGQQLQREFK
+934 ELTGGQKLQREFK
-947 DREINW
+947 GREFNW
-953 KKPWKSRLSSDS
+953 KQPWKSRLHSDN
-965 PEVSLR
+965 PEFSTR
-971 TESSFLPED
+971 TESTFLPED
-980 NSWDAR
+980 TSWDAR
-986 LFRGMNRNTPQ
+986 LFRGM
-997 RKPQKKQQETPQSRF
+997 QKKEGNSKKKPSQQTTASNF
-1012 DRLRQLS
+1012 DRLRNLS

-1038 KSGKGKLTEQEIQAL
+1038 KSGKGKLTQQEIEAL
-1053 NQRRQNRAGDGTDN
+1053 NQRRSNRAGSAEDN
-1067 SFQARLQRYKDAKRE
+1067 SFQARLARYKQDKKD
-1082 GKFTSVEDD
+1082 GKFNSVEDD

-1110 PTGQGEIVSPDAN
+1110 PTGQGSIVSPDAKE
-1123 QARFIIGFSRAIPT
+1123 ARFIMGLSKTIPT

-1144 ISNPPAII
+1144 ITNPPAII
-1152 PKQQVRIEQPQQSP
+1152 PRQQIEIPKPQTTP
-1166 FNYDR
+1166 FNSQR
-1171 IREGLARAERER
+1171 IREGLERAQRER
-1183 LGKDIGEQRLQRA
+1183 LGRDIGDTRIQRA
-1196 IEANPERS
+1196 IESNPERT
-1204 ARLQSEEAH
+1204 ARLQAQEAY
-1213 RNVRQAFNLYGAPQ
+1213 RNVRQYFNMYGVPQ
-1227 YKRPLTGAAYKA
+1227 YKKPLTGAARRS
-1239 KQDMYNRLFNQR
+1239 KQNTYNQLFGEGYYAMQ
-1251 RYDVIEAFRN
+1251 DALRN
-1261 RELPHRQSN
+1261 RPLPHKQSN

-1276 RDDRRTAKREDGGTL
+1276 RDDRRTVKREEGGIL
-1291 DLVRVRKFQNAGKF
+1291 DKVRKFDGGGITEAARKATQYALNNNWF
-1305 PEWYS
+1305 TT
-1310 KLYKFQNLTGWNN
+1310 LYNQKSLTGWD
-1323 SLNQSLAGPSITN
+1323 SSKDASKAGVSITN
-1336 ENVGHYRAGDLNE
+1336 QNASHGNAGDLSIPF
-1349 AYTKNNS
+1349 YKNLT
-1356 YTSNPNL
+1356 YTSQSNL

-1371 YDSSFKGKS
+1371 YNSAFQGKS
-1380 LDDYVS
+1380 LEDYVNG
-1386 AYNANAAKIRGYWDQ
+1386 YNANAAKIRGYWDQ
-1401 ERTYKQSGAQEHNR
+1401 ERAYRQAGASEHNR
-1415 LFKNMFGNRSDNSNN
+1415 LFKNMFGNRSNNSND
-1430 VWNIGYDSNLEDI
+1430 VWNIGYDPKLDDV

-1459 FDNLSDEE
+1459 FDALSDEE
-1467 KKSRIHKIDLGDGNF
+1467 KKARVHKIDLGGGNV

-1493 AVWNQPETP
+1493 AIWNEPVAPEQPTEPTKP
-1502 ATSTNPA
+1502 AST
-1509 DSQTTPTITSVI
+1509 TTVI
-1521 QPSQEPSDDNKQ
+1521 GPEQPKKEGDTREMF
-1533 NKSFFSNINPTIA
+1533 SFLRNINPTIA

-1554 ADRMNRRITDL
+1554 ADRMNRRMTDL
-1565 AKESVVPLLK
+1565 AKASVTPLLK
-1575 DPFEVHRY
+1575 DPFQVHRY

-1638 NQVQRQYDELAWQQ
+1638 NQTQRQYDELAWQQ

-1678 SKYEQA
+1678 SKFEQA
-1684 YLAKKFNIWDV
+1684 YLSKKFNIWDT

-1701 YDARTRQK
+1701 YDARTKQQ

-1725 AISYAPNDYG
+1725 AVNYAPNDYG
-1735 ANLTPDE
+1735 ANLTPEE

-1749 LSGTNPSSLSSQ
+1749 LSGTNPSSLSTQ
-1761 EFNSYKLAAQ
+1761 EFNSYRLAAQ
-1771 KVSRVETEQLRQY
+1771 KVSRVETDQLRQH
-1784 YNVPNTRW
+1784 YNIPNTRW
-1792 SGKTPSTPWSPTIS
+1792 SGKAGVPNTPWSASIS
-1806 KAISAKNGAKIA
+1806 FVKKGGIISAKNGSKIA

-1833 KQIKECIDRNEKAID
+1833 KQIKYCIDRNEKTLD

>member
-1 MADEKGTQKPK
+1 MATPTTNQKSAS
-12 ERVKYKFGQNDI
+12 VKYKFGDDELDLNDYI
-24 DLTNYIH
+24 RNLNHNY
-31 NLGTNV
+31 
-37 QSYLN
+37 QSYVN
-42 SKNWN
+42 SQNWN
-47 EGQKQEFMNAYNRYL
+47 EGQRQEFRSAYDNFL
-62 TGLQDQLAN
+62 KGLQDQLAN
-71 NTNRFT
+71 NTNRFS
-77 TDDFGSIID
+77 TDFSGSIID
-86 STGALSNTDNDDI
+86 STGQLSNTDNDDI

-104 EYYYDNKGNRI
+104 EYYYNDKGDRI
-115 TTDDFNL
+115 TTDDLNTMGKRQQ
-122 LKKRKQKNYNTFSA
+122 KKYSTFSA
-136 NREVATYF
+136 NRQVATFF
-144 NTIGNA
+144 NKVGTA
-150 LKGMETPKEK
+150 LRDARKNKPTT
-160 VQDAFNL
+160 QNQSNAFNL

-174 DWTTANNPAGGD
+174 NWTTANNPAG
-186 FNLDPYLE
+186 L
-194 KDAMDETTGKRGT
+194 RGT
-207 SNRAAYLKEQIENY
+207 TNRAAYLKEQIENY
-221 INNIGEYDFSSSPFK
+221 LNNVGNYDFSGTPFK
-236 NRDTYISRLRAAAQ
+236 DRETYISKLRAAAQ

-275 KFFATGAEEAPIKKS
+275 KFFATGAEQKKT
-290 ELELQAEQ
+290 EVQQ
-298 AAKEQ
+298 AAEDLMKIQQQQQ
-303 AEREKEDQLRAVI
+303 AQKIIDRRNQLQYEADR
-316 KANEEDKYNRE
+316 DK
-327 RDAFFTDY
+327 FFSQY
-335 ATQNPFQSTISGY
+335 QASNPFQSRE
-348 ATPSYNLQ
+348 PSIPLPLSYTRQ
-356 GTYNWL
+356 AVEEAAIK
-362 QGRYKFGA
+362 KFNA
-370 GNMDATKEAVKT
+370 DPNNKEAVREAIRQ
-382 YINFPELASII
+382 YINIPQLSKFI
-393 RGGKKADNKGNDI
+393 RGKSNLILQDGTDI
-406 TALHIANNLDLAA
+406 TAQHITNNLDLAA
-419 QSDLLTDK
+419 QADLFINPMYLDEQGK
-427 VGDTGYYVV
+427 SILPNGYYVL
-436 PGSENYDNWS
+436 PGSEDYDNWT
-446 YIAYNPVT
+446 YIAYNPNT
-454 RQYQEQSMLLNEEL
+454 RQYQEQSMLLNDEL
-468 KKKMAYAEYDRRH
+468 KKRMAYSEYDKRN
-481 KGVQKHQLGGIAK
+481 KKSNEAQKHQLGGTFK
-494 YVEENQKKAQ
+494 DMESRRNKAQ
-504 KEAEKQRR
+504 EEKQ
-512 IDEKVEET
+512 KVEQKSYAT
-520 GKTREQVEAAE
+520 GRTKEQIESDQAPHTEWSKADLLRLGAIGGDVASLIASMTGVGSVASAGIGMASTAANQAADMAEGMGFLESLGNNAVSYGLDALSLIPFARAAKIPKTIKAIAGFAPKLMAIISTAQGISNAPEITKSLSKLNSSESLTVEDWRNIAN
-531 RRPMEEGFS
+531 G
-540 TIDKVRLGTAA
+540 IQIVLGGTAA
-551 ADAAAAAAAFI
+551 THRASKAKSHVDAARTNDEWLKTEQGYRRISEQDMKKLREAATIKEQNTILSPYNVTLAESRKRF
-562 PGYGTVASG
+562 G
-571 VLGIGSTL
+571 LGKGK
-579 TNIGADIADESMSGW
+579 GKADITSENYYYDFDKPVTTYSGDLPIQHTFGPGEKW
-594 DVAGNALYGLGT
+594 LGT
-606 DVVGLIPGLGTTGK
+606 RNIPSLRIPAVRDAYNRVIHPQAYNRAKGK
-620 AAKIV
+620 ATEGNKQRSTFDI
-625 RVLKPVSKLAMRT
+625 SKL
-638 LQAYGM
+638 
-644 IHSADA
+644 
-650 FNKLMSNPSDMS
+650 
-662 ADDWRNLVTG
+662 
-672 LQAISGEARYKGVQK
+672 
-687 HQLGGIAKYVE
+687 
-698 ENQKKAQKE
+698 
-707 AEKQRRIDEKVEETG
+707 
-722 KTREQVEAAERRPM
+722 RE
-736 EEGFST
+736 
-742 IDKVRLGTA
+742 
-751 AADAAAAAAAFIP
+751 
-764 GYGTVASGV
+764 
-773 LGIGST
+773 
-779 LTNIG
+779 
-784 ADIADESM
+784 
-792 SGWDVAGNALYGL
+792 
-805 GTDVVGLIPGLGT
+805 
-818 TGKAAKIVRVLKPV
+818 
-832 SKLAMRT
+832 
-839 LQAYGMI
+839 
-846 HSADAF
+846 
-852 NKLMS
+852 
-857 NPSDMSADD
+857 
-866 WRNLVTG
+866 
-873 LQAISGE
+873 
-880 ARYKGGKRAVSR
+880 
-892 ATTQRDVAD
+892 
-901 VKTSTGRVAT
+901 
-911 ISKEDLDKLRKTK
+911 
-924 GLKAQNKLFS
+924 
-934 ELTGGQQLQREFK
+934 
-947 DREINW
+947 
-953 KKPWKSRLSSDS
+953 
-965 PEVSLR
+965 
-971 TESSFLPED
+971 
-980 NSWDAR
+980 
-986 LFRGMNRNTPQ
+986 
-997 RKPQKKQQETPQSRF
+997 
-1012 DRLRQLS
+1012 LS

-1025 TPQEIATINRQRV
+1025 TSQEIATINRQRV
-1038 KSGKGKLTEQEIQAL
+1038 KSGKGKLTEQEIQTL
-1053 NQRRQNRAGDGTDN
+1053 NQRRQNRASDGTDN

-1123 QARFIIGFSRAIPT
+1123 QARFIMGFSRAIPT

-1204 ARLQSEEAH
+1204 ARLQSEEAY

-1276 RDDRRTAKREDGGTL
+1276 RDDRRTVKREDGGTL

-1502 ATSTNPA
+1502 ATSA
-1509 DSQTTPTITSVI
+1509 I

-1695 FGQQLE
+1695 VGQQLE
-1701 YDARTRQK
+1701 YDERVKQQ
-1709 ENKALAD
+1709 ENKALTD

-1725 AISYAPNDYG
+1725 AVNYAPNEYG
-1735 ANLTPDE
+1735 AGLSAEE
-1742 LTVWNKV
+1742 LSVWNKV
-1749 LSGTNPSSLSSQ
+1749 LSGTNPSSLQ
-1761 EFNSYKLAAQ
+1761 PNEFNQYRLAMQ
-1771 KVSRVETEQLRQY
+1771 KVSRVENEQLRQH
-1784 YNVPNTRW
+1784 YNIPNTRW
-1792 SGKTPSTPWSPTIS
+1792 SGKSMQSIPEQIS
-1806 KAISAKNGAKIA
+1806 IIKKGGVVSAKNGSKIA

-1833 KQIKECIDRNEKAID
+1833 KQIKETIDRNEKAID
-1848 RLSKSLYGLIKASM
+1848 RLSKSLYGIIKASM

>member
-1 MADEKGTQKPK
+1 MANNTETQKPK
-12 ERVKYKFGQNDI
+12 ERVKYKFGQSDI

-47 EGQKQEFMNAYNRYL
+47 DGQKQEFMNAYNRYL

-104 EYYYDNKGNRI
+104 EYYYDDKGNRI
-115 TTDDFNL
+115 TTDDFNA

-144 NTIGNA
+144 NAIGNA
-150 LKGMETPKEK
+150 LRSKQPTKE
-160 VQDAFNL
+160 QTSNAFDL

-174 DWTTANNPAGGD
+174 DWTRINNPAGGNL
-186 FNLDPYLE
+186 NLDPYLE
-194 KDAMDETTGKRGT
+194 KDAVDEATGKRGT
-207 SNRAAYLKEQIENY
+207 TNRAAYLKEQIENY
-221 INNIGEYDFSSSPFK
+221 INNIGDYDFSSTPFK
-236 NRDTYISRLRAAAQ
+236 DRDTYVSRLRAAAE
-250 NLENGYNSEDVIALN
+250 NLGNGYNSEDVIALN

-275 KFFATGAEEAPIKKS
+275 KFFSTGTEEPQAKQS
-290 ELELQAEQ
+290 ELERQAEQ
-298 AAKEQ
+298 SAQELAQRRRDDE
-303 AEREKEDQLRAVI
+303 LRAVI
-316 KANEEDKYNRE
+316 EEEKQDQYNRQ
-327 RDAFFTDY
+327 RDAFFADY
-335 ATQNPFQSTISGY
+335 QKQNPFNSTIKSQ
-348 ATPSYNLQ
+348 AIALSYNPN
-356 GTYNWL
+356 TMYD
-362 QGRYKFGA
+362 RA
-370 GNMDATKEAVKT
+370 ATKYGVDRSNTEALQSAVKE
-382 YINFPELASII
+382 YINFPQLAAAI
-393 RGGKKADNKGNDI
+393 RGKEHILQGQKDV
-406 TALHIANNLDLAA
+406 TAAHIANNLDWAA
-419 QSDLLTDK
+419 QSNLLTDK
-427 VGDTGYYVV
+427 IGDTGYYVV

-446 YIAYNPVT
+446 YIAYNPIT
-454 RQYQEQSMLLNEEL
+454 RHYEEQSMLLNEEL
-468 KKKMAYAEYDRRH
+468 KKKMAYAEYDRRN
-481 KGVQKHQLGGIAK
+481 KDVQKHQLGGLLK
-494 YVEENQKKAQ
+494 YTEEYQKKAQ
-504 KEAEKQRR
+504 KEAEKQQR
-512 IDEKVEET
+512 IDQKVEET

-551 ADAAAAAAAFI
+551 ADAISAAAAFI

-579 TNIGADIADESMSGW
+579 TNIGADIVDESMSGW
-594 DVAGNALYGLGT
+594 DVAGNALYGLGM
-606 DVVGLIPGLGTTGK
+606 DVVGLIPGMGATGK

-644 IHSADA
+644 
-650 FNKLMSNPSDMS
+650 
-662 ADDWRNLVTG
+662 V
-672 LQAISGEARYKGVQK
+672 
-687 HQLGGIAKYVE
+687 
-698 ENQKKAQKE
+698 
-707 AEKQRRIDEKVEETG
+707 
-722 KTREQVEAAERRPM
+722 
-736 EEGFST
+736 
-742 IDKVRLGTA
+742 
-751 AADAAAAAAAFIP
+751 
-764 GYGTVASGV
+764 
-773 LGIGST
+773 
-779 LTNIG
+779 
-784 ADIADESM
+784 
-792 SGWDVAGNALYGL
+792 
-805 GTDVVGLIPGLGT
+805 
-818 TGKAAKIVRVLKPV
+818 
-832 SKLAMRT
+832 
-839 LQAYGMI
+839 

-901 VKTSTGRVAT
+901 VKTSTGRMAT
-911 ISKEDLDKLRKTK
+911 ISKEDLDKLRETK

-934 ELTGGQQLQREFK
+934 ELTGGQKLQREFK
-947 DREINW
+947 GREFNW
-953 KKPWKSRLSSDS
+953 KQPWKSRLHSDN
-965 PEVSLR
+965 PEFSTR
-971 TESSFLPED
+971 TESTFLPED
-980 NSWDAR
+980 TSWDAR
-986 LFRGMNRNTPQ
+986 LFRGM
-997 RKPQKKQQETPQSRF
+997 QKKEGNSKKKPSQQTTASNF
-1012 DRLRQLS
+1012 DRLRNLS

-1038 KSGKGKLTEQEIQAL
+1038 KSGKGKLTQQEIEAL
-1053 NQRRQNRAGDGTDN
+1053 NQRRSNRAGSAEDN
-1067 SFQARLQRYKDAKRE
+1067 SFQARLARYKQDKKD
-1082 GKFTSVEDD
+1082 GKFNSVEDD

-1110 PTGQGEIVSPDAN
+1110 PTGQGSIVSPDAKE
-1123 QARFIIGFSRAIPT
+1123 ARFIMGLSKAIPT

-1144 ISNPPAII
+1144 ITNPPAII
-1152 PKQQVRIEQPQQSP
+1152 PRQQIEIPKPQTTP
-1166 FNYDR
+1166 FNSQR
-1171 IREGLARAERER
+1171 IREGLERAQRER
-1183 LGKDIGEQRLQRA
+1183 LGRDIGDTRIQRA
-1196 IEANPERS
+1196 IESNPERT
-1204 ARLQSEEAH
+1204 ARLQAQEAY
-1213 RNVRQAFNLYGAPQ
+1213 RNVRQYFNMYGVPQ
-1227 YKRPLTGAAYKA
+1227 YKKPLTGAARRS
-1239 KQDMYNRLFNQR
+1239 KQNTYNQLFGEGYYAMQ
-1251 RYDVIEAFRN
+1251 DALRN
-1261 RELPHRQSN
+1261 RPLPHKQSN

-1276 RDDRRTAKREDGGTL
+1276 RDDRRTVKREEGGIL
-1291 DLVRVRKFQNAGKF
+1291 DKVRKFDGGGITETARKATQYALNNNWF
-1305 PEWYS
+1305 TN
-1310 KLYKFQNLTGWNN
+1310 LYNQKSLTGWD
-1323 SLNQSLAGPSITN
+1323 SSKDASKAGVSITN
-1336 ENVGHYRAGDLNE
+1336 QNASHGNAGDLSIPF
-1349 AYTKNNS
+1349 YKNLM
-1356 YTSNPNL
+1356 YTSQSNL

-1371 YDSSFKGKS
+1371 YNSAFQGKS
-1380 LDDYVS
+1380 LEDYVNG
-1386 AYNANAAKIRGYWDQ
+1386 YNANAAKIRGYWDQ
-1401 ERTYKQSGAQEHNR
+1401 ERAYRQAGASEHNR
-1415 LFKNMFGNRSDNSNN
+1415 LFRNMFGNRSNNSND
-1430 VWNIGYDSNLEDI
+1430 VWNIGYDPKLDDV

-1459 FDNLSDEE
+1459 FDALSDEE
-1467 KKSRIHKIDLGDGNF
+1467 KKARVHKIDLGGGNV

-1493 AVWNQPETP
+1493 AIWNEPVAPEQPTEPTKP
-1502 ATSTNPA
+1502 AST
-1509 DSQTTPTITSVI
+1509 TTVI
-1521 QPSQEPSDDNKQ
+1521 GPEQPKKEGDTREMF
-1533 NKSFFSNINPTIA
+1533 SFLRNINPTIA

-1554 ADRMNRRITDL
+1554 ADRMNRRMTDL
-1565 AKESVVPLLK
+1565 AKASVTPLLK
-1575 DPFEVHRY
+1575 DPFQVHRY

-1638 NQVQRQYDELAWQQ
+1638 NQTQRQYDELAWQQ

-1678 SKYEQA
+1678 SKFEQA
-1684 YLAKKFNIWDV
+1684 YLSKKFNIWDT

-1701 YDARTRQK
+1701 YDARTKQQ

-1725 AISYAPNDYG
+1725 AVNYAPNDYG
-1735 ANLTPDE
+1735 ANLTPEE

-1749 LSGTNPSSLSSQ
+1749 LSGTNPSSLSTQ
-1761 EFNSYKLAAQ
+1761 EFNSYRLAAQ
-1771 KVSRVETEQLRQY
+1771 KVSRVETDQLRQH
-1784 YNVPNTRW
+1784 YNIPNTRW
-1792 SGKTPSTPWSPTIS
+1792 SGKAGVPNTPWSASIS
-1806 KAISAKNGAKIA
+1806 FVKKGGIISAKNGSKIA

-1833 KQIKECIDRNEKAID
+1833 KQIKDCIDRNEKTLD

>member
-1 MADEKGTQKPK
+1 MANNTETQKPK
-12 ERVKYKFGQNDI
+12 ERVKYKFGQSDI

-47 EGQKQEFMNAYNRYL
+47 DGQKQEFMNAYNRYL

-104 EYYYDNKGNRI
+104 EYYYDDKGNRI
-115 TTDDFNL
+115 TTDDFNA

-144 NTIGNA
+144 NAIGNA
-150 LKGMETPKEK
+150 LRSKQPTKE
-160 VQDAFNL
+160 QTSNAFDL

-174 DWTTANNPAGGD
+174 DWTRINNPAGGNL
-186 FNLDPYLE
+186 NLDPYLE
-194 KDAMDETTGKRGT
+194 KDAVDESTGKRGT
-207 SNRAAYLKEQIENY
+207 TNRAAYLKEQIENY
-221 INNIGEYDFSSSPFK
+221 INNIGDYDFSSTPFK
-236 NRDTYISRLRAAAQ
+236 DRDTYVSRLRAAAE
-250 NLENGYNSEDVIALN
+250 NLGNGYNSEDVIALN

-275 KFFATGAEEAPIKKS
+275 KFFSTGAEEPQAKQS
-290 ELELQAEQ
+290 ELERQAEQ
-298 AAKEQ
+298 SAQELAQRRRDDE
-303 AEREKEDQLRAVI
+303 LRAVI
-316 KANEEDKYNRE
+316 EEEKQDQYNRQ
-327 RDAFFTDY
+327 RDAFFADY
-335 ATQNPFQSTISGY
+335 QKQNPFNSTIKSQ
-348 ATPSYNLQ
+348 AIALSYNPN
-356 GTYNWL
+356 TMYD
-362 QGRYKFGA
+362 RA
-370 GNMDATKEAVKT
+370 ATKYGVDRSNTEALQSAVKE
-382 YINFPELASII
+382 YINFPQLAAAI
-393 RGGKKADNKGNDI
+393 RGKEHILQGQKDV
-406 TALHIANNLDLAA
+406 TAAHIANNLDWAA
-419 QSDLLTDK
+419 QSNLLTDK
-427 VGDTGYYVV
+427 IGDTGYYIV

-446 YIAYNPVT
+446 YIAYNPIT
-454 RQYQEQSMLLNEEL
+454 RHYEEQSMLLNEEL
-468 KKKMAYAEYDRRH
+468 KKKMAYAEYDRRN
-481 KGVQKHQLGGIAK
+481 KDVQKHQLGGLLK
-494 YVEENQKKAQ
+494 YTEEYQKKAQ
-504 KEAEKQRR
+504 KEAEKQQR
-512 IDEKVEET
+512 IDQKVEET

-531 RRPMEEGFS
+531 RRPIEEGFS

-551 ADAAAAAAAFI
+551 ADAISAAAAFI

-594 DVAGNALYGLGT
+594 DVAGNALYGLGM
-606 DVVGLIPGLGTTGK
+606 DVVGLIPGMGATGK

-644 IHSADA
+644 
-650 FNKLMSNPSDMS
+650 
-662 ADDWRNLVTG
+662 V
-672 LQAISGEARYKGVQK
+672 
-687 HQLGGIAKYVE
+687 
-698 ENQKKAQKE
+698 
-707 AEKQRRIDEKVEETG
+707 
-722 KTREQVEAAERRPM
+722 
-736 EEGFST
+736 
-742 IDKVRLGTA
+742 
-751 AADAAAAAAAFIP
+751 
-764 GYGTVASGV
+764 
-773 LGIGST
+773 
-779 LTNIG
+779 
-784 ADIADESM
+784 
-792 SGWDVAGNALYGL
+792 
-805 GTDVVGLIPGLGT
+805 
-818 TGKAAKIVRVLKPV
+818 
-832 SKLAMRT
+832 
-839 LQAYGMI
+839 

-901 VKTSTGRVAT
+901 VKTSTGRMAT
-911 ISKEDLDKLRKTK
+911 ISKEDLDKLRETK

-934 ELTGGQQLQREFK
+934 ELTGGQKLQREFK
-947 DREINW
+947 GREFNW
-953 KKPWKSRLSSDS
+953 KQPWKSRLHSDN
-965 PEVSLR
+965 PEFSTR
-971 TESSFLPED
+971 TESTFLPED
-980 NSWDAR
+980 TSWDAR
-986 LFRGMNRNTPQ
+986 LFRGM
-997 RKPQKKQQETPQSRF
+997 QKKEGNSKKKPSQQTTASNF
-1012 DRLRQLS
+1012 DRLRNLS

-1038 KSGKGKLTEQEIQAL
+1038 KSGKGKLTQQEIEAL
-1053 NQRRQNRAGDGTDN
+1053 NQRRSNRAGSAEDN
-1067 SFQARLQRYKDAKRE
+1067 SFQARLARYKQDKKD
-1082 GKFTSVEDD
+1082 GKFNSVEDD

-1110 PTGQGEIVSPDAN
+1110 PTGQGSIVSPDAKE
-1123 QARFIIGFSRAIPT
+1123 ARFIMGLSKAIPT

-1144 ISNPPAII
+1144 ITNPPAII
-1152 PKQQVRIEQPQQSP
+1152 PRQQIEIPKPQTTP
-1166 FNYDR
+1166 FNSQR
-1171 IREGLARAERER
+1171 IREGLERAQRER
-1183 LGKDIGEQRLQRA
+1183 LGRDIGDTRIQRA
-1196 IEANPERS
+1196 IESNPERT
-1204 ARLQSEEAH
+1204 ARLQAQEAY
-1213 RNVRQAFNLYGAPQ
+1213 RNVRQYFNMYGVPQ
-1227 YKRPLTGAAYKA
+1227 YKKPLTGADRRN
-1239 KQDMYNRLFNQR
+1239 KQNTYNQLFGEGYYAMQ
-1251 RYDVIEAFRN
+1251 DALRN
-1261 RELPHRQSN
+1261 RPLPHKQSN

-1276 RDDRRTAKREDGGTL
+1276 RDDRRTVKREEGGIL
-1291 DLVRVRKFQNAGKF
+1291 DRVRKFDGGGITETARKATQYALNNNWF
-1305 PEWYS
+1305 TN
-1310 KLYKFQNLTGWNN
+1310 LYNQKSLTGWD
-1323 SLNQSLAGPSITN
+1323 SSKDASKAGVSITN
-1336 ENVGHYRAGDLNE
+1336 QNASHGNAGDLSIPF
-1349 AYTKNNS
+1349 YKNLT
-1356 YTSNPNL
+1356 YTSQSNL

-1371 YDSSFKGKS
+1371 YNSAFQGKS
-1380 LDDYVS
+1380 LEDYVNG
-1386 AYNANAAKIRGYWDQ
+1386 YNANAAKIRGYWDQ
-1401 ERTYKQSGAQEHNR
+1401 ERAYRQAGASEHNR
-1415 LFKNMFGNRSDNSNN
+1415 LFKNMFGNRSNNSND
-1430 VWNIGYDSNLEDI
+1430 VWNIGYDPKLDDV

-1459 FDNLSDEE
+1459 FDALSDEE
-1467 KKSRIHKIDLGDGNF
+1467 KKARVHKIDLGGGNV

-1493 AVWNQPETP
+1493 AIWNEPVAPEQPTEPTKP
-1502 ATSTNPA
+1502 AST
-1509 DSQTTPTITSVI
+1509 TTVI
-1521 QPSQEPSDDNKQ
+1521 GPEQPKKEGDTREMF
-1533 NKSFFSNINPTIA
+1533 SFLRNINPTIA

-1554 ADRMNRRITDL
+1554 ADRMNRRMTDL
-1565 AKESVVPLLK
+1565 AKASVTPLLK
-1575 DPFEVHRY
+1575 DPFQVHRY

-1638 NQVQRQYDELAWQQ
+1638 NQTQRQYDELAWQQ

-1678 SKYEQA
+1678 SKFEQA
-1684 YLAKKFNIWDV
+1684 YLSKKFNIWDT

-1701 YDARTRQK
+1701 YDARTKQQ

-1725 AISYAPNDYG
+1725 AVNYAPNDYG
-1735 ANLTPDE
+1735 ANLTPEE

-1749 LSGTNPSSLSSQ
+1749 LSGTNPSSLSTQ
-1761 EFNSYKLAAQ
+1761 EFNSYRLAAQ
-1771 KVSRVETEQLRQY
+1771 KVSRVETDQLRQH
-1784 YNVPNTRW
+1784 YNIPNTRW
-1792 SGKTPSTPWSPTIS
+1792 SGKAGVPNTPWSASIS
-1806 KAISAKNGAKIA
+1806 FVKKGGIISAKNGSKIA

-1833 KQIKECIDRNEKAID
+1833 KQIKDCIDRNEKTLD

>member
-1 MADEKGTQKPK
+1 MATPTTNQKSAS
-12 ERVKYKFGQNDI
+12 VKYKFGDDELDLNDYI
-24 DLTNYIH
+24 RNLNHNY
-31 NLGTNV
+31 
-37 QSYLN
+37 QSYVN
-42 SKNWN
+42 SQNWN
-47 EGQKQEFMNAYNRYL
+47 EGQRQEFRSAYDNFL
-62 TGLQDQLAN
+62 KGLQDQLAN
-71 NTNRFT
+71 NTNRFS
-77 TDDFGSIID
+77 TDFSGSIID
-86 STGALSNTDNDDI
+86 STGQLSNTDNDDI

-104 EYYYDNKGNRI
+104 EYYYNDKGDRI
-115 TTDDFNL
+115 TTDDLNTMGKRQQ
-122 LKKRKQKNYNTFSA
+122 KKYSTFSA
-136 NREVATYF
+136 NRQVATFF
-144 NTIGNA
+144 NKVGTA
-150 LKGMETPKEK
+150 LRDARKNKPTT
-160 VQDAFNL
+160 QNQSNAFNL

-174 DWTTANNPAGGD
+174 NWTTANNPAGGE
-186 FNLDPYLE
+186 FNLSPYLE
-194 KDAMDETTGKRGT
+194 KDTLDETTGLRGT
-207 SNRAAYLKEQIENY
+207 TNRAAYLKEQIENY
-221 INNIGEYDFSSSPFK
+221 LNNVGNYDFSGTPFK
-236 NRDTYISRLRAAAQ
+236 DRETYISKLRAAAQ

-275 KFFATGAEEAPIKKS
+275 KFFATGAEQKKTEVQQAVEDLMKIQQQQQAQKIIDRRNQLQYEADRDKFFS
-290 ELELQAEQ
+290 QYQAS
-298 AAKEQ
+298 
-303 AEREKEDQLRAVI
+303 
-316 KANEEDKYNRE
+316 
-327 RDAFFTDY
+327 
-335 ATQNPFQSTISGY
+335 NPFQSRE
-348 ATPSYNLQ
+348 PSIPLPLSYTRQ
-356 GTYNWL
+356 AVEEAAIK
-362 QGRYKFGA
+362 KFNA
-370 GNMDATKEAVKT
+370 DPNNKEAVREAIRQ
-382 YINFPELASII
+382 YINIPQLSKFI
-393 RGGKKADNKGNDI
+393 RGKSNLILQDGTDI
-406 TALHIANNLDLAA
+406 TAQHITNNLDLAA
-419 QSDLLTDK
+419 QANLFINPMYLDEQGKSILPN
-427 VGDTGYYVV
+427 GYYVL
-436 PGSENYDNWS
+436 PGSEDYDNWT
-446 YIAYNPVT
+446 YIAYNPNT
-454 RQYQEQSMLLNEEL
+454 RQYQEQSMLLNDEL
-468 KKKMAYAEYDRRH
+468 KKRMAYSEYDKRN
-481 KGVQKHQLGGIAK
+481 KKSNEAQKHQLGGTFK
-494 YVEENQKKAQ
+494 DMESRRNKAQ
-504 KEAEKQRR
+504 EEKQKIEQKSYATGRTKEQIESDQAPHTEWSKADLLR
-512 IDEKVEET
+512 LGAIGGDVASLIASMTGVGSVASAGIGMASTAANQAADMAEGMGFLESLGNNAVSYGLDALSLIPFARAAKIPKTIKAIAGFAPKLMAIISTAQGISNAPEITKSLSKLNSSESLTVEDWRNIAN
-520 GKTREQVEAAE
+520 GIQIVL
-531 RRPMEEGFS
+531 G
-540 TIDKVRLGTAA
+540 GTAA
-551 ADAAAAAAAFI
+551 THRASKAKSHVDAARTNDEWLKTEQGYRRISEQDMKKLREAATIKEQNTILSPYNVTLAESRKRF
-562 PGYGTVASG
+562 G
-571 VLGIGSTL
+571 LGKGK
-579 TNIGADIADESMSGW
+579 GKADITSENYYYDFDKPVTTYSGDLPIQHTFGPGEKW
-594 DVAGNALYGLGT
+594 LGT
-606 DVVGLIPGLGTTGK
+606 RNIPSLRIPAVRDAYNRVIHPQAYNRAKGK
-620 AAKIV
+620 ATEGNKQRSTFDI
-625 RVLKPVSKLAMRT
+625 SKL
-638 LQAYGM
+638 
-644 IHSADA
+644 
-650 FNKLMSNPSDMS
+650 
-662 ADDWRNLVTG
+662 
-672 LQAISGEARYKGVQK
+672 
-687 HQLGGIAKYVE
+687 
-698 ENQKKAQKE
+698 
-707 AEKQRRIDEKVEETG
+707 
-722 KTREQVEAAERRPM
+722 RE
-736 EEGFST
+736 
-742 IDKVRLGTA
+742 
-751 AADAAAAAAAFIP
+751 
-764 GYGTVASGV
+764 
-773 LGIGST
+773 
-779 LTNIG
+779 
-784 ADIADESM
+784 
-792 SGWDVAGNALYGL
+792 
-805 GTDVVGLIPGLGT
+805 
-818 TGKAAKIVRVLKPV
+818 
-832 SKLAMRT
+832 
-839 LQAYGMI
+839 
-846 HSADAF
+846 
-852 NKLMS
+852 
-857 NPSDMSADD
+857 
-866 WRNLVTG
+866 
-873 LQAISGE
+873 
-880 ARYKGGKRAVSR
+880 
-892 ATTQRDVAD
+892 
-901 VKTSTGRVAT
+901 
-911 ISKEDLDKLRKTK
+911 
-924 GLKAQNKLFS
+924 
-934 ELTGGQQLQREFK
+934 
-947 DREINW
+947 
-953 KKPWKSRLSSDS
+953 
-965 PEVSLR
+965 
-971 TESSFLPED
+971 
-980 NSWDAR
+980 
-986 LFRGMNRNTPQ
+986 
-997 RKPQKKQQETPQSRF
+997 
-1012 DRLRQLS
+1012 LS

-1025 TPQEIATINRQRV
+1025 TSQEIATINRQRV
-1038 KSGKGKLTEQEIQAL
+1038 KSGKGKLTEQEIQTL
-1053 NQRRQNRAGDGTDN
+1053 NQRRQNMASDGTDN

-1123 QARFIIGFSRAIPT
+1123 QARFIMGFSRAIPT

-1204 ARLQSEEAH
+1204 ARPQSEEAY

-1270 KKKKTS
+1270 KKTS
-1276 RDDRRTAKREDGGTL
+1276 RDDRRTVKREDGGTL

-1363 VGQDLQSY
+1363 VGQDLQLY

-1502 ATSTNPA
+1502 ATSA
-1509 DSQTTPTITSVI
+1509 I

-1695 FGQQLE
+1695 VGQQLE
-1701 YDARTRQK
+1701 YDERVKQW
-1709 ENKALAD
+1709 ENKALTY

-1725 AISYAPNDYG
+1725 AVNYAPNEYG
-1735 ANLTPDE
+1735 AGLSAEE
-1742 LTVWNKV
+1742 LSVWNKV
-1749 LSGTNPSSLSSQ
+1749 LSGTNPSSLQ
-1761 EFNSYKLAAQ
+1761 PNEFNQYRLAMQ
-1771 KVSRVETEQLRQY
+1771 KVSRVENEQLRQH
-1784 YNVPNTRW
+1784 YNIPNTRW
-1792 SGKTPSTPWSPTIS
+1792 SGKSMQSIPEQIS
-1806 KAISAKNGAKIA
+1806 IIKKGGVVSAKNGSKIA

>member
-1 MADEKGTQKPK
+1 MANNTETQKPK
-12 ERVKYKFGQNDI
+12 ERVKYKFGQSDI

-47 EGQKQEFMNAYNRYL
+47 DGQKQEFMNAYNRYL

-104 EYYYDNKGNRI
+104 EYYYDDKGNRI
-115 TTDDFNL
+115 TTDDFNA

-144 NTIGNA
+144 NAIGNA
-150 LKGMETPKEK
+150 LRSKQPTKE
-160 VQDAFNL
+160 QTSNAFDL

-174 DWTTANNPAGGD
+174 DWTRINNPAGGNL
-186 FNLDPYLE
+186 NLDPYLE
-194 KDAMDETTGKRGT
+194 KDAVDEATGKRGT
-207 SNRAAYLKEQIENY
+207 TNRAAYLKEQIENY
-221 INNIGEYDFSSSPFK
+221 INNIGDYDFSSTPFK
-236 NRDTYISRLRAAAQ
+236 DRDTYVSRLRAAAE
-250 NLENGYNSEDVIALN
+250 NLGNGYNSEDVIALN

-275 KFFATGAEEAPIKKS
+275 KFFSTGTEEPQAKQS
-290 ELELQAEQ
+290 ELERQAEQ
-298 AAKEQ
+298 SAQELAQRRRDDE
-303 AEREKEDQLRAVI
+303 LRAVI
-316 KANEEDKYNRE
+316 EEEKQDQYNRQ
-327 RDAFFTDY
+327 RDAFFADY
-335 ATQNPFQSTISGY
+335 QKQNPFNSTIKSQ
-348 ATPSYNLQ
+348 AIALSYNPN
-356 GTYNWL
+356 TMYD
-362 QGRYKFGA
+362 RA
-370 GNMDATKEAVKT
+370 ATKYGVDRSNTEALQSAVKE
-382 YINFPELASII
+382 YINFPQLAAAI
-393 RGGKKADNKGNDI
+393 RGKEHILQGQKDV
-406 TALHIANNLDLAA
+406 TAAHIANNLDWAA
-419 QSDLLTDK
+419 QSNLLTDK
-427 VGDTGYYVV
+427 IGDTGYYVV

-446 YIAYNPVT
+446 YIAYNPIT
-454 RQYQEQSMLLNEEL
+454 RHYEEQSMLLNEEL
-468 KKKMAYAEYDRRH
+468 KKKMAYAEYDRRN
-481 KGVQKHQLGGIAK
+481 KDVQKHQLGGLLK
-494 YVEENQKKAQ
+494 YTEEYQKKAQ
-504 KEAEKQRR
+504 KEAEKQQR
-512 IDEKVEET
+512 IDQKVEET

-551 ADAAAAAAAFI
+551 ADAISAAAAFI

-579 TNIGADIADESMSGW
+579 TNIGADIVDESMSGW
-594 DVAGNALYGLGT
+594 DVAGNALYGLGM
-606 DVVGLIPGLGTTGK
+606 DVVGLIPGMGATGK

-644 IHSADA
+644 
-650 FNKLMSNPSDMS
+650 
-662 ADDWRNLVTG
+662 V
-672 LQAISGEARYKGVQK
+672 
-687 HQLGGIAKYVE
+687 
-698 ENQKKAQKE
+698 
-707 AEKQRRIDEKVEETG
+707 
-722 KTREQVEAAERRPM
+722 
-736 EEGFST
+736 
-742 IDKVRLGTA
+742 
-751 AADAAAAAAAFIP
+751 
-764 GYGTVASGV
+764 
-773 LGIGST
+773 
-779 LTNIG
+779 
-784 ADIADESM
+784 
-792 SGWDVAGNALYGL
+792 
-805 GTDVVGLIPGLGT
+805 
-818 TGKAAKIVRVLKPV
+818 
-832 SKLAMRT
+832 
-839 LQAYGMI
+839 

-901 VKTSTGRVAT
+901 VKTSTGRMAT
-911 ISKEDLDKLRKTK
+911 ISKEDLDKLRETK

-934 ELTGGQQLQREFK
+934 ELTGGQKLQREFK
-947 DREINW
+947 GREFNW
-953 KKPWKSRLSSDS
+953 KQPWKSRLHSDN
-965 PEVSLR
+965 PEFSTR
-971 TESSFLPED
+971 TESTFLPED
-980 NSWDAR
+980 TSWDAR
-986 LFRGMNRNTPQ
+986 LFRGM
-997 RKPQKKQQETPQSRF
+997 QKKEGNSKKKPSQQTTASNF
-1012 DRLRQLS
+1012 DRLRNLS

-1038 KSGKGKLTEQEIQAL
+1038 KSGKGKLTQQEIEAL
-1053 NQRRQNRAGDGTDN
+1053 NQRRSNRAGSAEDN
-1067 SFQARLQRYKDAKRE
+1067 SFQARLARYKQDKKD
-1082 GKFTSVEDD
+1082 GKFNSVEDD

-1110 PTGQGEIVSPDAN
+1110 PTGQGSIVSPDAKE
-1123 QARFIIGFSRAIPT
+1123 ARFIMGLSKAIPT

-1144 ISNPPAII
+1144 ITNPPAII
-1152 PKQQVRIEQPQQSP
+1152 PRQQIEIPKPQTTP
-1166 FNYDR
+1166 FNSQR
-1171 IREGLARAERER
+1171 IREGLERAQRER
-1183 LGKDIGEQRLQRA
+1183 LGRDIGDTRIQRA
-1196 IEANPERS
+1196 IESDPERT
-1204 ARLQSEEAH
+1204 ARLQAQEAY
-1213 RNVRQAFNLYGAPQ
+1213 RNVRQYFNMYGVPQ
-1227 YKRPLTGAAYKA
+1227 YKKPLTGAARRN
-1239 KQDMYNRLFNQR
+1239 KQNTYNQLFGEGYYAMQ
-1251 RYDVIEAFRN
+1251 DALRN
-1261 RELPHRQSN
+1261 RPLSHKQSN

-1276 RDDRRTAKREDGGTL
+1276 RDDRRTVKREEGGIL
-1291 DLVRVRKFQNAGKF
+1291 DKVRKFDGGGITETARKATQYALNNNWF
-1305 PEWYS
+1305 TN
-1310 KLYKFQNLTGWNN
+1310 LYNQKSLTGWD
-1323 SLNQSLAGPSITN
+1323 SSKDASKAGVSITN
-1336 ENVGHYRAGDLNE
+1336 QNASHGNAGDLSIPF
-1349 AYTKNNS
+1349 YKNLM
-1356 YTSNPNL
+1356 YTSQSNL

-1371 YDSSFKGKS
+1371 YNSAFQGKS
-1380 LDDYVS
+1380 LEDYVNG
-1386 AYNANAAKIRGYWDQ
+1386 YNANAAKIRGYWDQ
-1401 ERTYKQSGAQEHNR
+1401 ERAYRQAGASEHNR
-1415 LFKNMFGNRSDNSNN
+1415 LFRNMFGNRSNNSND
-1430 VWNIGYDSNLEDI
+1430 VWNIGYDPKLDDV

-1459 FDNLSDEE
+1459 FDALSDEE
-1467 KKSRIHKIDLGDGNF
+1467 KKARVHKIDLGGGNV

-1493 AVWNQPETP
+1493 AIWNEPVAPEQPTEP
-1502 ATSTNPA
+1502 AKPAST
-1509 DSQTTPTITSVI
+1509 TTVI
-1521 QPSQEPSDDNKQ
+1521 GPEQPKKEGDTREMF
-1533 NKSFFSNINPTIA
+1533 SFLRNINPTIA

-1554 ADRMNRRITDL
+1554 ADRMNRRMTDL
-1565 AKESVVPLLK
+1565 AKASVTPLLK
-1575 DPFEVHRY
+1575 DPFQVHRY

-1638 NQVQRQYDELAWQQ
+1638 NQTQRQYDELAWQQ

-1678 SKYEQA
+1678 SKFEQA
-1684 YLAKKFNIWDV
+1684 YLSKKFNIWDT

-1701 YDARTRQK
+1701 YDARTKQQ

-1725 AISYAPNDYG
+1725 AVNYAPNDYG
-1735 ANLTPDE
+1735 ANLTPEE

-1749 LSGTNPSSLSSQ
+1749 LSGTNPSSLSTQ
-1761 EFNSYKLAAQ
+1761 EFNSYRLAAQ
-1771 KVSRVETEQLRQY
+1771 KVSRVETDQLRQH
-1784 YNVPNTRW
+1784 YNIPNTRW
-1792 SGKTPSTPWSPTIS
+1792 SGKAGVPNTPWSASIS
-1806 KAISAKNGAKIA
+1806 FVKKGGVISAKNGSKIA

-1833 KQIKECIDRNEKAID
+1833 KQIKDCIDRNEKTLD

>member
-265 QAGIG
+265 WAGIG

-362 QGRYKFGA
+362 QGRYKFDA

-594 DVAGNALYGLGT
+594 DVAGNALYGLG
-606 DVVGLIPGLGTTGK
+606 
-620 AAKIV
+620 
-625 RVLKPVSKLAMRT
+625 M
-638 LQAYGM
+638 
-644 IHSADA
+644 
-650 FNKLMSNPSDMS
+650 
-662 ADDWRNLVTG
+662 
-672 LQAISGEARYKGVQK
+672 
-687 HQLGGIAKYVE
+687 
-698 ENQKKAQKE
+698 
-707 AEKQRRIDEKVEETG
+707 
-722 KTREQVEAAERRPM
+722 
-736 EEGFST
+736 
-742 IDKVRLGTA
+742 
-751 AADAAAAAAAFIP
+751 
-764 GYGTVASGV
+764 
-773 LGIGST
+773 
-779 LTNIG
+779 
-784 ADIADESM
+784 
-792 SGWDVAGNALYGL
+792 
-805 GTDVVGLIPGLGT
+805 DVVGLIPGLGT

-1171 IREGLARAERER
+1171 I
-1183 LGKDIGEQRLQRA
+1183 
-1196 IEANPERS
+1196 
-1204 ARLQSEEAH
+1204 
-1213 RNVRQAFNLYGAPQ
+1213 
-1227 YKRPLTGAAYKA
+1227 
-1239 KQDMYNRLFNQR
+1239 
-1251 RYDVIEAFRN
+1251 

-1701 YDARTRQK
+1701 YDAKTRQK

-1771 KVSRVETEQLRQY
+1771 KVSRVGTEQLRQY

>member
-1 MADEKGTQKPK
+1 MANNTETQKPK
-12 ERVKYKFGQNDI
+12 ERVKYKFGQSDI

-47 EGQKQEFMNAYNRYL
+47 DGQKQEFMNAYNRYL

-104 EYYYDNKGNRI
+104 EYYYDDKGNRI
-115 TTDDFNL
+115 TTDDFNA

-144 NTIGNA
+144 NAIGNA
-150 LKGMETPKEK
+150 LRSKQPTKE
-160 VQDAFNL
+160 QTSNAFDL

-174 DWTTANNPAGGD
+174 DWTRINNPAGGNL
-186 FNLDPYLE
+186 NLDPYLE
-194 KDAMDETTGKRGT
+194 KDAVDEATGKRGT
-207 SNRAAYLKEQIENY
+207 TNRAAYLKEQIENY
-221 INNIGEYDFSSSPFK
+221 INNIGDYDFSSTPFK
-236 NRDTYISRLRAAAQ
+236 DRNTYVSRLRAAAE
-250 NLENGYNSEDVIALN
+250 NLGNGYNSEDVIALN

-275 KFFATGAEEAPIKKS
+275 KFFSTGTEEPQAKQS
-290 ELELQAEQ
+290 ELERQAEQ
-298 AAKEQ
+298 SAQELAQRRRDDE
-303 AEREKEDQLRAVI
+303 LRAVI
-316 KANEEDKYNRE
+316 EEEKQDQYNRQ
-327 RDAFFTDY
+327 RDAFFADY
-335 ATQNPFQSTISGY
+335 QKQNPFNSTIKSQ
-348 ATPSYNLQ
+348 AIALSYNPN
-356 GTYNWL
+356 TMYD
-362 QGRYKFGA
+362 RA
-370 GNMDATKEAVKT
+370 ATKYGVDRSNTEALQSAVKE
-382 YINFPELASII
+382 YINFPQLAAAI
-393 RGGKKADNKGNDI
+393 RGKEHILQGQKDV
-406 TALHIANNLDLAA
+406 TAAHIANNLDWAA
-419 QSDLLTDK
+419 QSNLLTDK
-427 VGDTGYYVV
+427 IGDTGYYVV

-446 YIAYNPVT
+446 YIAYNPIT
-454 RQYQEQSMLLNEEL
+454 RHYEEQSMLLNEEL
-468 KKKMAYAEYDRRH
+468 KKKMAYAEYDRRN
-481 KGVQKHQLGGIAK
+481 KDVQKHQLGGLLK
-494 YVEENQKKAQ
+494 YTEEYQKKAQ
-504 KEAEKQRR
+504 KEAEKQQR
-512 IDEKVEET
+512 IDQKVEET

-551 ADAAAAAAAFI
+551 ADAISAAAAFI

-594 DVAGNALYGLGT
+594 DVAGNALYGLGM
-606 DVVGLIPGLGTTGK
+606 DVVGLIPGMGATGK

-644 IHSADA
+644 
-650 FNKLMSNPSDMS
+650 M
-662 ADDWRNLVTG
+662 
-672 LQAISGEARYKGVQK
+672 
-687 HQLGGIAKYVE
+687 
-698 ENQKKAQKE
+698 
-707 AEKQRRIDEKVEETG
+707 
-722 KTREQVEAAERRPM
+722 
-736 EEGFST
+736 
-742 IDKVRLGTA
+742 
-751 AADAAAAAAAFIP
+751 
-764 GYGTVASGV
+764 
-773 LGIGST
+773 
-779 LTNIG
+779 
-784 ADIADESM
+784 
-792 SGWDVAGNALYGL
+792 
-805 GTDVVGLIPGLGT
+805 
-818 TGKAAKIVRVLKPV
+818 
-832 SKLAMRT
+832 
-839 LQAYGMI
+839 

-901 VKTSTGRVAT
+901 VKTSTGRMAT
-911 ISKEDLDKLRKTK
+911 ISKEDLDKLRETK

-934 ELTGGQQLQREFK
+934 ELTGGQKLQREFK
-947 DREINW
+947 GREFNW
-953 KKPWKSRLSSDS
+953 KQPWKSRLHSDN
-965 PEVSLR
+965 PEFSTR
-971 TESSFLPED
+971 TESTFLPED
-980 NSWDAR
+980 TSWDAR
-986 LFRGMNRNTPQ
+986 LFRGM
-997 RKPQKKQQETPQSRF
+997 QKKEGNSKKKPSQQTTASNF
-1012 DRLRQLS
+1012 DRLRNLS

-1038 KSGKGKLTEQEIQAL
+1038 KSGKGKLTQQEIEAL
-1053 NQRRQNRAGDGTDN
+1053 NQRRSNRAGSAEDN
-1067 SFQARLQRYKDAKRE
+1067 SFQARLARYKQDKKD
-1082 GKFTSVEDD
+1082 GKFNSVEDD

-1110 PTGQGEIVSPDAN
+1110 PTGQGSIVSPDAKE
-1123 QARFIIGFSRAIPT
+1123 ARFIMGLSKAIPT

-1144 ISNPPAII
+1144 ITNPPAII
-1152 PKQQVRIEQPQQSP
+1152 PRQQIEIPKPQTTP
-1166 FNYDR
+1166 FNSQR
-1171 IREGLARAERER
+1171 IREGLERAQRER
-1183 LGKDIGEQRLQRA
+1183 LGRDIGDTRIQRA
-1196 IEANPERS
+1196 IESNPERT
-1204 ARLQSEEAH
+1204 ARLQAQEAY
-1213 RNVRQAFNLYGAPQ
+1213 RNVRQYFNMYGVPQ
-1227 YKRPLTGAAYKA
+1227 YKKPLTGAARRN
-1239 KQDMYNRLFNQR
+1239 KQNTYNQLFGEGYYAMQ
-1251 RYDVIEAFRN
+1251 DALRN
-1261 RELPHRQSN
+1261 RPLPHKQSN

-1276 RDDRRTAKREDGGTL
+1276 RDDRRTVKREEGGIL
-1291 DLVRVRKFQNAGKF
+1291 DKVRKFDGGGITEAARKATQYALNNNWF
-1305 PEWYS
+1305 TN
-1310 KLYKFQNLTGWNN
+1310 LYNQKSLTGWD
-1323 SLNQSLAGPSITN
+1323 SSKDASKAGVSITN
-1336 ENVGHYRAGDLNE
+1336 QNASHGNAGDLSIPF
-1349 AYTKNNS
+1349 YKNLM
-1356 YTSNPNL
+1356 YTSQSNL

-1371 YDSSFKGKS
+1371 YNSAFQGKS
-1380 LDDYVS
+1380 LEDYVNG
-1386 AYNANAAKIRGYWDQ
+1386 YNANAAKIRGYWDQ
-1401 ERTYKQSGAQEHNR
+1401 ERAYRQAGASEHNR
-1415 LFKNMFGNRSDNSNN
+1415 LFRNMFGNRSNNSND
-1430 VWNIGYDSNLEDI
+1430 VWNIGYDPKLDDV

-1459 FDNLSDEE
+1459 FDALSDEE
-1467 KKSRIHKIDLGDGNF
+1467 KKARVHKIDLGGGNV

-1493 AVWNQPETP
+1493 AIWNEPVAPEQPTEPTKP
-1502 ATSTNPA
+1502 AST
-1509 DSQTTPTITSVI
+1509 TTVI
-1521 QPSQEPSDDNKQ
+1521 GPEQPKKEGDTREMF
-1533 NKSFFSNINPTIA
+1533 SFLRNINPTIA

-1554 ADRMNRRITDL
+1554 ADRMNRRMTDL
-1565 AKESVVPLLK
+1565 AKASVTPLLK
-1575 DPFEVHRY
+1575 DPFQVHRY

-1638 NQVQRQYDELAWQQ
+1638 NQTQRQYDELAWQQ

-1678 SKYEQA
+1678 SKFEQA
-1684 YLAKKFNIWDV
+1684 YLSKKFNIWDT

-1701 YDARTRQK
+1701 YDARTKQQ

-1725 AISYAPNDYG
+1725 AVNYAPNDYG
-1735 ANLTPDE
+1735 ANLTPEE

-1749 LSGTNPSSLSSQ
+1749 LSGTNPSSLSTQ
-1761 EFNSYKLAAQ
+1761 EFNSYRLAAQ
-1771 KVSRVETEQLRQY
+1771 KVSRVETDQLRQH
-1784 YNVPNTRW
+1784 YNIPNTRW
-1792 SGKTPSTPWSPTIS
+1792 SGKAGVPNTPWSASIS
-1806 KAISAKNGAKIA
+1806 FVKKGGIISAKNGSKIA

-1833 KQIKECIDRNEKAID
+1833 KQIKDCIDRNEKTLD

>member
-1 MADEKGTQKPK
+1 MATPTTNQKSAS
-12 ERVKYKFGQNDI
+12 VKYKFGDDELDLNDYI
-24 DLTNYIH
+24 RNLNHNY
-31 NLGTNV
+31 
-37 QSYLN
+37 QSYVN
-42 SKNWN
+42 SQNWN
-47 EGQKQEFMNAYNRYL
+47 EGQRQEFRSAYDNFL
-62 TGLQDQLAN
+62 KGLQDQLAN
-71 NTNRFT
+71 NTNRFS
-77 TDDFGSIID
+77 TDFSGSIID
-86 STGALSNTDNDDI
+86 STGQLSNTDNDDI

-104 EYYYDNKGNRI
+104 EYYYNDKGDRI
-115 TTDDFNL
+115 TTDDLNTMGKRQQ
-122 LKKRKQKNYNTFSA
+122 KKYSTFSA
-136 NREVATYF
+136 NRQVATFF
-144 NTIGNA
+144 NKVGTA
-150 LKGMETPKEK
+150 LRDARKNKPTT
-160 VQDAFNL
+160 QNQSNAFNL

-174 DWTTANNPAGGD
+174 NWTTANNPAGGE
-186 FNLDPYLE
+186 FNLSPYLE
-194 KDAMDETTGKRGT
+194 KDTLDETTGLRGT
-207 SNRAAYLKEQIENY
+207 TNRAAYLKEQIENY
-221 INNIGEYDFSSSPFK
+221 LNNVGNYDFSGTPFK
-236 NRDTYISRLRAAAQ
+236 DRETYISKLRAAAQ

-275 KFFATGAEEAPIKKS
+275 KFFATS
-290 ELELQAEQ
+290 AEQ
-298 AAKEQ
+298 KETEIQQQQQ
-303 AEREKEDQLRAVI
+303 AQKIIDRRNQLQYEADR
-316 KANEEDKYNRE
+316 DK
-327 RDAFFTDY
+327 FFSQY
-335 ATQNPFQSTISGY
+335 QASNPFQSRE
-348 ATPSYNLQ
+348 PSIPLPLSYTRQ
-356 GTYNWL
+356 AVEEAAIK
-362 QGRYKFGA
+362 KFNA
-370 GNMDATKEAVKT
+370 DPNNKEAVREAIRQ
-382 YINFPELASII
+382 YINIPQLSRLI
-393 RGGKKADNKGNDI
+393 RGKSNLILQDGTDI
-406 TALHIANNLDLAA
+406 TAQHITNNLDLAA
-419 QSDLLTDK
+419 QADLFINPMYLDK
-427 VGDTGYYVV
+427 RGKSILPNGYYVL
-436 PGSENYDNWS
+436 PGSEDYDNWT
-446 YIAYNPVT
+446 YIAYNPNT
-454 RQYQEQSMLLNEEL
+454 RQYQEQSMLLNDEL
-468 KKKMAYAEYDRRH
+468 KKRMAYSEYDKRN
-481 KGVQKHQLGGIAK
+481 KKSNEAQKHQLGGTFK
-494 YVEENQKKAQ
+494 DMESRRNKAQ
-504 KEAEKQRR
+504 EEKQ
-512 IDEKVEET
+512 KVEQKSYAT
-520 GKTREQVEAAE
+520 GRTKEQIESDQAPHTEWSKADLLRLGAIGGDVASLIASMTGVGSVASAGIGMASTAANQAADMAEGMGFLESLGNNAVSYGLDALSLIPFARAAKIPKTIKAITGFAPKLMAIISTAQGISNAPEITESLSKLNSSESLTVEDWRNIAN
-531 RRPMEEGFS
+531 G
-540 TIDKVRLGTAA
+540 IQIVLGGTAA
-551 ADAAAAAAAFI
+551 THRASKAKSHVDAARTNDEWLKTEQGYRRISEQDMKKLREAATIKEQNTILSPYNVTLAESRKRF
-562 PGYGTVASG
+562 G
-571 VLGIGSTL
+571 LGKGK
-579 TNIGADIADESMSGW
+579 GKADITSENYYYDFDKPVTTYSGDLPIQHTFGPGEKW
-594 DVAGNALYGLGT
+594 LGT
-606 DVVGLIPGLGTTGK
+606 RNIPLLRIPAVRDAYNRVIHPQAYNRAKGK
-620 AAKIV
+620 ATKGNKQRSTFDI
-625 RVLKPVSKLAMRT
+625 SKL
-638 LQAYGM
+638 
-644 IHSADA
+644 
-650 FNKLMSNPSDMS
+650 
-662 ADDWRNLVTG
+662 
-672 LQAISGEARYKGVQK
+672 
-687 HQLGGIAKYVE
+687 
-698 ENQKKAQKE
+698 
-707 AEKQRRIDEKVEETG
+707 
-722 KTREQVEAAERRPM
+722 RE
-736 EEGFST
+736 
-742 IDKVRLGTA
+742 
-751 AADAAAAAAAFIP
+751 
-764 GYGTVASGV
+764 
-773 LGIGST
+773 
-779 LTNIG
+779 
-784 ADIADESM
+784 
-792 SGWDVAGNALYGL
+792 
-805 GTDVVGLIPGLGT
+805 
-818 TGKAAKIVRVLKPV
+818 
-832 SKLAMRT
+832 
-839 LQAYGMI
+839 
-846 HSADAF
+846 
-852 NKLMS
+852 
-857 NPSDMSADD
+857 
-866 WRNLVTG
+866 
-873 LQAISGE
+873 
-880 ARYKGGKRAVSR
+880 
-892 ATTQRDVAD
+892 
-901 VKTSTGRVAT
+901 
-911 ISKEDLDKLRKTK
+911 
-924 GLKAQNKLFS
+924 
-934 ELTGGQQLQREFK
+934 
-947 DREINW
+947 
-953 KKPWKSRLSSDS
+953 
-965 PEVSLR
+965 
-971 TESSFLPED
+971 
-980 NSWDAR
+980 
-986 LFRGMNRNTPQ
+986 
-997 RKPQKKQQETPQSRF
+997 
-1012 DRLRQLS
+1012 LS

-1025 TPQEIATINRQRV
+1025 TSQEIATINRQRV
-1038 KSGKGKLTEQEIQAL
+1038 KSEKGKLTEQEIQTL
-1053 NQRRQNRAGDGTDN
+1053 NQRRQNRTSDGTDN

-1123 QARFIIGFSRAIPT
+1123 QARFIMGFSRAIPT

-1204 ARLQSEEAH
+1204 ARLQSEEAY
-1213 RNVRQAFNLYGAPQ
+1213 RNVRQAPQ

-1276 RDDRRTAKREDGGTL
+1276 RDDRRTVKREDGGTL

-1336 ENVGHYRAGDLNE
+1336 ENAGHYRAGDLNE

-1502 ATSTNPA
+1502 ATSA
-1509 DSQTTPTITSVI
+1509 I

-1695 FGQQLE
+1695 VGQQLE
-1701 YDARTRQK
+1701 YDERVKQW
-1709 ENKALAD
+1709 ENKALTD

-1725 AISYAPNDYG
+1725 AVNYAPNEYG
-1735 ANLTPDE
+1735 AGLSAEE
-1742 LTVWNKV
+1742 LSVWNKV
-1749 LSGTNPSSLSSQ
+1749 LSGTNPSSLQ
-1761 EFNSYKLAAQ
+1761 PNEFNQYRLAMQ
-1771 KVSRVETEQLRQY
+1771 KVSRVENEQLRQH
-1784 YNVPNTRW
+1784 YNIPNTRW
-1792 SGKTPSTPWSPTIS
+1792 SGKSMQSIPEQIS
-1806 KAISAKNGAKIA
+1806 IIKKGGVVSAKNGSKIA

-1833 KQIKECIDRNEKAID
+1833 KQIKETIDRNEKAID
-1848 RLSKSLYGLIKASM
+1848 RLSKSLYGIIKASM

>member
-1 MADEKGTQKPK
+1 MANNTETQKPK
-12 ERVKYKFGQNDI
+12 ERVKYKFGQSDI

-47 EGQKQEFMNAYNRYL
+47 DGQKQEFMNAYNRYL

-104 EYYYDNKGNRI
+104 EYYYDDKGNRI
-115 TTDDFNL
+115 TTDDFNA

-144 NTIGNA
+144 NAIGNA
-150 LKGMETPKEK
+150 LRSKQPTKE
-160 VQDAFNL
+160 QTSNAFDL

-174 DWTTANNPAGGD
+174 DWTRINNPAGGNL
-186 FNLDPYLE
+186 NLDPYLE
-194 KDAMDETTGKRGT
+194 KDAVDEATGKRGT
-207 SNRAAYLKEQIENY
+207 TNRAAYLKEQIENY
-221 INNIGEYDFSSSPFK
+221 INNIGDYDFSSTPFK
-236 NRDTYISRLRAAAQ
+236 DRDTYVSRLRAAAE
-250 NLENGYNSEDVIALN
+250 NLGNGYNSEDVIALN

-275 KFFATGAEEAPIKKS
+275 KFFSTGTEEPQAKQS
-290 ELELQAEQ
+290 ELERQAEQ
-298 AAKEQ
+298 SAQELAQRRRDDE
-303 AEREKEDQLRAVI
+303 LRAVI
-316 KANEEDKYNRE
+316 EEEKQDQYNRQ
-327 RDAFFTDY
+327 RDAFFADY
-335 ATQNPFQSTISGY
+335 QKQNPFNSTIKSQ
-348 ATPSYNLQ
+348 AIALSYNPN
-356 GTYNWL
+356 TMYD
-362 QGRYKFGA
+362 RA
-370 GNMDATKEAVKT
+370 ATKYGVDRSNTEALQSAVKE
-382 YINFPELASII
+382 YINFPQLAAAI
-393 RGGKKADNKGNDI
+393 RGKEHILQGQKDV
-406 TALHIANNLDLAA
+406 TAAHIANNLDWAA
-419 QSDLLTDK
+419 QSNLLTDK
-427 VGDTGYYVV
+427 IGDTGYYVV

-446 YIAYNPVT
+446 YIAYNPIT
-454 RQYQEQSMLLNEEL
+454 RHYEEQSMLLNEEL
-468 KKKMAYAEYDRRH
+468 KKKMAYAEYDRRN
-481 KGVQKHQLGGIAK
+481 KDVQKHQLGGLLK
-494 YVEENQKKAQ
+494 YTEEYQKKAQ
-504 KEAEKQRR
+504 KEAEKQQR
-512 IDEKVEET
+512 IDQKVEET

-551 ADAAAAAAAFI
+551 ADAISAAAAFI

-579 TNIGADIADESMSGW
+579 TNIGADIVDESMSGW
-594 DVAGNALYGLGT
+594 DVAGNALYGLGM
-606 DVVGLIPGLGTTGK
+606 DVVGLIPGMGATGK

-644 IHSADA
+644 
-650 FNKLMSNPSDMS
+650 
-662 ADDWRNLVTG
+662 V
-672 LQAISGEARYKGVQK
+672 
-687 HQLGGIAKYVE
+687 
-698 ENQKKAQKE
+698 
-707 AEKQRRIDEKVEETG
+707 
-722 KTREQVEAAERRPM
+722 
-736 EEGFST
+736 
-742 IDKVRLGTA
+742 
-751 AADAAAAAAAFIP
+751 
-764 GYGTVASGV
+764 
-773 LGIGST
+773 
-779 LTNIG
+779 
-784 ADIADESM
+784 
-792 SGWDVAGNALYGL
+792 
-805 GTDVVGLIPGLGT
+805 
-818 TGKAAKIVRVLKPV
+818 
-832 SKLAMRT
+832 
-839 LQAYGMI
+839 

-901 VKTSTGRVAT
+901 VKTSTGRMAT
-911 ISKEDLDKLRKTK
+911 ISKEDLDKLRETK

-934 ELTGGQQLQREFK
+934 ELTGGQKLQREFK
-947 DREINW
+947 GREFNW
-953 KKPWKSRLSSDS
+953 KQPWKSRLHSDN
-965 PEVSLR
+965 PEFSTR
-971 TESSFLPED
+971 TESTFLPED
-980 NSWDAR
+980 TSWDAR
-986 LFRGMNRNTPQ
+986 LFRGM
-997 RKPQKKQQETPQSRF
+997 QKKEGNSKKKPSQQTTASNF
-1012 DRLRQLS
+1012 DRLRNLS

-1038 KSGKGKLTEQEIQAL
+1038 KSGKGKLTQQEIEAL
-1053 NQRRQNRAGDGTDN
+1053 NQRRSNRAGSAEDN
-1067 SFQARLQRYKDAKRE
+1067 SFQARLARYKQDKKD
-1082 GKFTSVEDD
+1082 GKFNSVEDD

-1110 PTGQGEIVSPDAN
+1110 PTGQGSIVSPDAKE
-1123 QARFIIGFSRAIPT
+1123 ARFIMGLSKAIPT

-1144 ISNPPAII
+1144 ITNPPAII
-1152 PKQQVRIEQPQQSP
+1152 PRQQIEIPKPQTTP
-1166 FNYDR
+1166 FNSQR
-1171 IREGLARAERER
+1171 IREGLERAQRER
-1183 LGKDIGEQRLQRA
+1183 LGRDIGDTRIQRA
-1196 IEANPERS
+1196 IESNPERT
-1204 ARLQSEEAH
+1204 ARLQAQEAY
-1213 RNVRQAFNLYGAPQ
+1213 RNVRQYFNMYGVPQ
-1227 YKRPLTGAAYKA
+1227 YKKPLTGAARRS
-1239 KQDMYNRLFNQR
+1239 KQNTYNQLFGEGYYAMQ
-1251 RYDVIEAFRN
+1251 DALRN
-1261 RELPHRQSN
+1261 RPLPHKQSN

-1276 RDDRRTAKREDGGTL
+1276 RDDRRTVKREEGGIL
-1291 DLVRVRKFQNAGKF
+1291 DKVRKFDGGGITETARKATQYALNNNWF
-1305 PEWYS
+1305 TN
-1310 KLYKFQNLTGWNN
+1310 LYNQKSLTGWD
-1323 SLNQSLAGPSITN
+1323 SSKDASKAGVSITN
-1336 ENVGHYRAGDLNE
+1336 QNASHGNAGDLSIPF
-1349 AYTKNNS
+1349 YKNLM
-1356 YTSNPNL
+1356 YTSQSNL

-1371 YDSSFKGKS
+1371 YNSAFQGKS
-1380 LDDYVS
+1380 LEDYVNG
-1386 AYNANAAKIRGYWDQ
+1386 YNANAAKIRGYWDQ
-1401 ERTYKQSGAQEHNR
+1401 ERAYRQAGASEHNR
-1415 LFKNMFGNRSDNSNN
+1415 LFRNMFGNRSNNSND
-1430 VWNIGYDSNLEDI
+1430 VWNIGYDPKLDDV

-1459 FDNLSDEE
+1459 FDALSDEE
-1467 KKSRIHKIDLGDGNF
+1467 KKARVHKIDLGGGNV

-1493 AVWNQPETP
+1493 AIWNEPVAPEQPTEP
-1502 ATSTNPA
+1502 AKPAST
-1509 DSQTTPTITSVI
+1509 TTVI
-1521 QPSQEPSDDNKQ
+1521 GPEQPKKEGDTREMF
-1533 NKSFFSNINPTIA
+1533 SFLRNINPTIA

-1554 ADRMNRRITDL
+1554 ADRMNRRMTDL
-1565 AKESVVPLLK
+1565 AKASVTPLLK
-1575 DPFEVHRY
+1575 DPFQVHRY

-1638 NQVQRQYDELAWQQ
+1638 NQTQRQYDELAWQQ

-1678 SKYEQA
+1678 SKFEQA
-1684 YLAKKFNIWDV
+1684 YLSKKFNIWDT

-1701 YDARTRQK
+1701 YDARTKQQ

-1725 AISYAPNDYG
+1725 AVNYAPNDYG
-1735 ANLTPDE
+1735 ANLTPEE

-1749 LSGTNPSSLSSQ
+1749 LSGTNPSSLSTQ
-1761 EFNSYKLAAQ
+1761 EFNSYRLAAQ
-1771 KVSRVETEQLRQY
+1771 KVSRVETDQLRQH
-1784 YNVPNTRW
+1784 YNIPNTRW
-1792 SGKTPSTPWSPTIS
+1792 SGKAGVPNTPWSASIS
-1806 KAISAKNGAKIA
+1806 FVKKGGVISAKNGSKIA

-1825 TADAERFQ
+1825 TEDAERFQ
-1833 KQIKECIDRNEKAID
+1833 KQIKDCIDRNEKTLD

>member
-1 MADEKGTQKPK
+1 MANNTETQKPK
-12 ERVKYKFGQNDI
+12 ERVKYKFGQSDI

-47 EGQKQEFMNAYNRYL
+47 DGQKQEFMNAYNRYL

-104 EYYYDNKGNRI
+104 EYYYDDKGNRI
-115 TTDDFNL
+115 TTDDFNA

-144 NTIGNA
+144 NAIGNA
-150 LKGMETPKEK
+150 LRSKQPTKE
-160 VQDAFNL
+160 QTSNAFDL

-174 DWTTANNPAGGD
+174 DWTRINNPAGGNL
-186 FNLDPYLE
+186 NLDPYLE
-194 KDAMDETTGKRGT
+194 KDAVDEATGKRGT
-207 SNRAAYLKEQIENY
+207 TNRAAYLKEQIENY
-221 INNIGEYDFSSSPFK
+221 INNIGDYDFSSTPFK
-236 NRDTYISRLRAAAQ
+236 DRNTYVSRLRAAAE
-250 NLENGYNSEDVIALN
+250 NLGNGYNSEDVIALN

-275 KFFATGAEEAPIKKS
+275 KFFSTGAEEPQAKQS
-290 ELELQAEQ
+290 ELERQAEQ
-298 AAKEQ
+298 SAQELAQRRRDDE
-303 AEREKEDQLRAVI
+303 LRAVI
-316 KANEEDKYNRE
+316 EEEKQDQYNRQ
-327 RDAFFTDY
+327 RDAFFADY
-335 ATQNPFQSTISGY
+335 QKQNPFNSTIKSQ
-348 ATPSYNLQ
+348 AIALSYNPNAM
-356 GTYNWL
+356 YD
-362 QGRYKFGA
+362 RA
-370 GNMDATKEAVKT
+370 ATKYGVDRSNTEALQSAVKE
-382 YINFPELASII
+382 YINFPQLAAAI
-393 RGGKKADNKGNDI
+393 RGKEHILQGQKDV
-406 TALHIANNLDLAA
+406 TAAHIANNLDWAA
-419 QSDLLTDK
+419 QSNLLTDK
-427 VGDTGYYVV
+427 IGDTGYYIV

-446 YIAYNPVT
+446 YIAYNPIT
-454 RQYQEQSMLLNEEL
+454 RHYEEQSMLLNEEL
-468 KKKMAYAEYDRRH
+468 KKKMAYAEYDRRN
-481 KGVQKHQLGGIAK
+481 KDVQKHQLGGLLK
-494 YVEENQKKAQ
+494 YTEEYQKKAQ
-504 KEAEKQRR
+504 KEAEKQQR
-512 IDEKVEET
+512 IDQKVEET

-531 RRPMEEGFS
+531 RRPIEEGFS

-551 ADAAAAAAAFI
+551 ADAISAAAAFI

-594 DVAGNALYGLGT
+594 DVAGNALYGLGM
-606 DVVGLIPGLGTTGK
+606 DVVGLIPGMGATGK

-644 IHSADA
+644 
-650 FNKLMSNPSDMS
+650 
-662 ADDWRNLVTG
+662 V
-672 LQAISGEARYKGVQK
+672 
-687 HQLGGIAKYVE
+687 
-698 ENQKKAQKE
+698 
-707 AEKQRRIDEKVEETG
+707 
-722 KTREQVEAAERRPM
+722 
-736 EEGFST
+736 
-742 IDKVRLGTA
+742 
-751 AADAAAAAAAFIP
+751 
-764 GYGTVASGV
+764 
-773 LGIGST
+773 
-779 LTNIG
+779 
-784 ADIADESM
+784 
-792 SGWDVAGNALYGL
+792 
-805 GTDVVGLIPGLGT
+805 
-818 TGKAAKIVRVLKPV
+818 
-832 SKLAMRT
+832 
-839 LQAYGMI
+839 

-901 VKTSTGRVAT
+901 VKTSTGRMAT
-911 ISKEDLDKLRKTK
+911 ISKEDLDKLRETK

-934 ELTGGQQLQREFK
+934 ELTGGQKLQREFK
-947 DREINW
+947 GREFNW
-953 KKPWKSRLSSDS
+953 KQPWKSRLHSDN
-965 PEVSLR
+965 PEFSTR
-971 TESSFLPED
+971 TESTFLPED
-980 NSWDAR
+980 TSWDAR
-986 LFRGMNRNTPQ
+986 LFRGM
-997 RKPQKKQQETPQSRF
+997 QKKEGNSKKKPSQQTTASNF
-1012 DRLRQLS
+1012 DRLRNLS

-1038 KSGKGKLTEQEIQAL
+1038 KSGKGKLTQQEIEAL
-1053 NQRRQNRAGDGTDN
+1053 NQRRSNRAGSAEDN
-1067 SFQARLQRYKDAKRE
+1067 SFQARLARYKQDKKD
-1082 GKFTSVEDD
+1082 GKFNSVEDD

-1110 PTGQGEIVSPDAN
+1110 PTGQGSIVSPDAKE
-1123 QARFIIGFSRAIPT
+1123 AR
-1137 VNPSRPP
+1137 
-1144 ISNPPAII
+1144 
-1152 PKQQVRIEQPQQSP
+1152 
-1166 FNYDR
+1166 
-1171 IREGLARAERER
+1171 
-1183 LGKDIGEQRLQRA
+1183 
-1196 IEANPERS
+1196 
-1204 ARLQSEEAH
+1204 
-1213 RNVRQAFNLYGAPQ
+1213 
-1227 YKRPLTGAAYKA
+1227 
-1239 KQDMYNRLFNQR
+1239 
-1251 RYDVIEAFRN
+1251 
-1261 RELPHRQSN
+1261 
-1270 KKKKTS
+1270 
-1276 RDDRRTAKREDGGTL
+1276 GGIL
-1291 DLVRVRKFQNAGKF
+1291 DRVRKFDGGGITETARKATQYALNNNWF
-1305 PEWYS
+1305 TN
-1310 KLYKFQNLTGWNN
+1310 LYNQKSLTGWD
-1323 SLNQSLAGPSITN
+1323 SSKDASKAGVSITN
-1336 ENVGHYRAGDLNE
+1336 QNASHGNAGDLSIPF
-1349 AYTKNNS
+1349 YKNLM
-1356 YTSNPNL
+1356 YTSQSNL

-1371 YDSSFKGKS
+1371 YNSAFQGKS
-1380 LDDYVS
+1380 LEDYVNG
-1386 AYNANAAKIRGYWDQ
+1386 YNANAAKIRGYWDQ
-1401 ERTYKQSGAQEHNR
+1401 ERAYRQAGASEHNR
-1415 LFKNMFGNRSDNSNN
+1415 LFRNMFGNRSNNSND
-1430 VWNIGYDSNLEDI
+1430 VWNIGYDPKLDDV

-1459 FDNLSDEE
+1459 FDALSDEE
-1467 KKSRIHKIDLGDGNF
+1467 KKARVHKIDLGGGNV

-1493 AVWNQPETP
+1493 AIWNEPVAPEQPTEPTKP
-1502 ATSTNPA
+1502 AST
-1509 DSQTTPTITSVI
+1509 TTVI
-1521 QPSQEPSDDNKQ
+1521 GPEQPKKEGDTREMF
-1533 NKSFFSNINPTIA
+1533 SFLRNINPTIA

-1554 ADRMNRRITDL
+1554 ADRMNRRMTDL
-1565 AKESVVPLLK
+1565 AKASVTPLLK
-1575 DPFEVHRY
+1575 DPFQVHRY

-1638 NQVQRQYDELAWQQ
+1638 NQTQRQYDELAWQQ

-1678 SKYEQA
+1678 SKFEQA
-1684 YLAKKFNIWDV
+1684 YLSKKFNIWDT

-1701 YDARTRQK
+1701 YDARTKQQ

-1725 AISYAPNDYG
+1725 AVNYAPNDYG
-1735 ANLTPDE
+1735 ANLTPEE

-1749 LSGTNPSSLSSQ
+1749 LSGTNPSSLSTQ
-1761 EFNSYKLAAQ
+1761 EFNSYRLAAQ
-1771 KVSRVETEQLRQY
+1771 KVSRVETDQLRQH
-1784 YNVPNTRW
+1784 YNIPNTRW
-1792 SGKTPSTPWSPTIS
+1792 SGKAGVPNTPWSASIS
-1806 KAISAKNGAKIA
+1806 FVKKGGIISAKNGSKIA

-1833 KQIKECIDRNEKAID
+1833 KQIKDCIDRNEKTLD

>member
-1 MADEKGTQKPK
+1 MATPTTNQKSAS
-12 ERVKYKFGQNDI
+12 VKYKFGDDELDLNDYI
-24 DLTNYIH
+24 RNLNHNY
-31 NLGTNV
+31 
-37 QSYLN
+37 QSYVN
-42 SKNWN
+42 SQNWN
-47 EGQKQEFMNAYNRYL
+47 EGQRQEFRSAYDNFL
-62 TGLQDQLAN
+62 KGLQDQLAN
-71 NTNRFT
+71 NTNRFS
-77 TDDFGSIID
+77 TDFSGSIID
-86 STGALSNTDNDDI
+86 STGQLSNTDNDDI

-104 EYYYDNKGNRI
+104 EYYYNDKGDRI
-115 TTDDFNL
+115 TTDDLNTMGKRQQ
-122 LKKRKQKNYNTFSA
+122 KKYSTFSA
-136 NREVATYF
+136 NRQVATFF
-144 NTIGNA
+144 NKVGTA
-150 LKGMETPKEK
+150 LRDARKNKPTT
-160 VQDAFNL
+160 QNQSNAFNL

-174 DWTTANNPAGGD
+174 NWTTANNPAGGE
-186 FNLDPYLE
+186 FNLSPYLE
-194 KDAMDETTGKRGT
+194 KDTLDETTGLRGT
-207 SNRAAYLKEQIENY
+207 TNRAAYLKEQIENY
-221 INNIGEYDFSSSPFK
+221 LNNVGNYDFSGTPFK
-236 NRDTYISRLRAAAQ
+236 DRETYISKLRAAAQ

-275 KFFATGAEEAPIKKS
+275 KFFATGAEQKKT
-290 ELELQAEQ
+290 EVQQ
-298 AAKEQ
+298 AAEDLMKIQQQQQ
-303 AEREKEDQLRAVI
+303 ARRNQLQYEADR
-316 KANEEDKYNRE
+316 DK
-327 RDAFFTDY
+327 FFSQY
-335 ATQNPFQSTISGY
+335 QASNPFQSRE
-348 ATPSYNLQ
+348 PSIPLPLSYTRQ
-356 GTYNWL
+356 AVEEAAIK
-362 QGRYKFGA
+362 KFNA
-370 GNMDATKEAVKT
+370 DPNNKEAVREAIRQ
-382 YINFPELASII
+382 YINIPQLSKFI
-393 RGGKKADNKGNDI
+393 RGKSNLILQDGTDI
-406 TALHIANNLDLAA
+406 TAQHITNNLDLAA
-419 QSDLLTDK
+419 QADLFINPMYLDEQGK
-427 VGDTGYYVV
+427 SILPNGYYVL
-436 PGSENYDNWS
+436 PGSEDYDNWT
-446 YIAYNPVT
+446 YIAYNPNT
-454 RQYQEQSMLLNEEL
+454 RQYQEQSMLLNDEL
-468 KKKMAYAEYDRRH
+468 KKRMAYSEYDKRN
-481 KGVQKHQLGGIAK
+481 KKSNEAQKHQLGGTFK
-494 YVEENQKKAQ
+494 DMESRRNKAQ
-504 KEAEKQRR
+504 EEKQ
-512 IDEKVEET
+512 KVEQKSYAT
-520 GKTREQVEAAE
+520 GRTKEQIESDQAPHTEWSKADLLRLGAIGGDVASLIASMTGVGSVASAGIGMASTAANQAADMAEGMGFLESLGNNAVSYGLDALSLIPFARAAKIPKTIKAIAGFAPKLMAIISTAQGISNAPEITKSLSKLNSSESLTVEDWRNIAN
-531 RRPMEEGFS
+531 G
-540 TIDKVRLGTAA
+540 IQIVLGGTAA
-551 ADAAAAAAAFI
+551 THRASKAKSHVDAARTNDEWLKTEQGYRRISEQDMKKLREAATIKEQNTILSPYNVTLAESRKRF
-562 PGYGTVASG
+562 G
-571 VLGIGSTL
+571 LGKGK
-579 TNIGADIADESMSGW
+579 GKADITSENYYYDFDKPVTTYSGDLPIQHTFGPGEKW
-594 DVAGNALYGLGT
+594 LGT
-606 DVVGLIPGLGTTGK
+606 RNIPSLRIP
-620 AAKIV
+620 AVRDAYNRVIHPQAYNRAKGEATEGNRQRI
-625 RVLKPVSKLAMRT
+625 SKL
-638 LQAYGM
+638 
-644 IHSADA
+644 
-650 FNKLMSNPSDMS
+650 
-662 ADDWRNLVTG
+662 
-672 LQAISGEARYKGVQK
+672 
-687 HQLGGIAKYVE
+687 
-698 ENQKKAQKE
+698 
-707 AEKQRRIDEKVEETG
+707 
-722 KTREQVEAAERRPM
+722 RE
-736 EEGFST
+736 
-742 IDKVRLGTA
+742 
-751 AADAAAAAAAFIP
+751 
-764 GYGTVASGV
+764 
-773 LGIGST
+773 
-779 LTNIG
+779 
-784 ADIADESM
+784 
-792 SGWDVAGNALYGL
+792 
-805 GTDVVGLIPGLGT
+805 
-818 TGKAAKIVRVLKPV
+818 
-832 SKLAMRT
+832 
-839 LQAYGMI
+839 
-846 HSADAF
+846 
-852 NKLMS
+852 
-857 NPSDMSADD
+857 
-866 WRNLVTG
+866 
-873 LQAISGE
+873 
-880 ARYKGGKRAVSR
+880 
-892 ATTQRDVAD
+892 
-901 VKTSTGRVAT
+901 
-911 ISKEDLDKLRKTK
+911 
-924 GLKAQNKLFS
+924 
-934 ELTGGQQLQREFK
+934 
-947 DREINW
+947 
-953 KKPWKSRLSSDS
+953 LS
-965 PEVSLR
+965 
-971 TESSFLPED
+971 
-980 NSWDAR
+980 
-986 LFRGMNRNTPQ
+986 FR
-997 RKPQKKQQETPQSRF
+997 
-1012 DRLRQLS
+1012 
-1019 SQTGKL
+1019 TGKL
-1025 TPQEIATINRQRV
+1025 TSQEIAIINRQRV
-1038 KSGKGKLTEQEIQAL
+1038 KSGKGKLTEQEIQTL
-1053 NQRRQNRAGDGTDN
+1053 NQRRQNRASEGTDN

-1123 QARFIIGFSRAIPT
+1123 QARFIMGFSRAIPT

-1204 ARLQSEEAH
+1204 ARLQSEEAY

-1227 YKRPLTGAAYKA
+1227 YKRPLTEAAYKA

-1270 KKKKTS
+1270 KKTS
-1276 RDDRRTAKREDGGTL
+1276 RNGRRTVKREDGGTL

-1336 ENVGHYRAGDLNE
+1336 ENAGHYRAGDLNE

-1502 ATSTNPA
+1502 ATSA
-1509 DSQTTPTITSVI
+1509 I

-1695 FGQQLE
+1695 VGQQLE
-1701 YDARTRQK
+1701 YDEKVKQQ
-1709 ENKALAD
+1709 ENKALTD

-1725 AISYAPNDYG
+1725 AVNYAPNEYG
-1735 ANLTPDE
+1735 AGLSAEE
-1742 LTVWNKV
+1742 LSVWNKV
-1749 LSGTNPSSLSSQ
+1749 LSGTNPSSLQ
-1761 EFNSYKLAAQ
+1761 PNEFNQYRLAMQ
-1771 KVSRVETEQLRQY
+1771 KVSRVENEQLRQH
-1784 YNVPNTRW
+1784 YNIPNTRW
-1792 SGKTPSTPWSPTIS
+1792 SGKSMQSIPEQIS
-1806 KAISAKNGAKIA
+1806 IIKKGGVVSAKNGSKIA

-1833 KQIKECIDRNEKAID
+1833 KQIKETIDRNEKAID
-1848 RLSKSLYGLIKASM
+1848 RLSKSLYGIIKASM

>member
-1 MADEKGTQKPK
+1 MANNTETQKPK
-12 ERVKYKFGQNDI
+12 ERVKYKFGQSDI

-47 EGQKQEFMNAYNRYL
+47 DGQKQEFMNAYNRYL

-104 EYYYDNKGNRI
+104 EYYYDDKGNRI
-115 TTDDFNL
+115 TTDDFNA

-144 NTIGNA
+144 NAIGNA
-150 LKGMETPKEK
+150 LRSKQPTKE
-160 VQDAFNL
+160 QTSNAFDL

-174 DWTTANNPAGGD
+174 DWTRINNPAGGNL
-186 FNLDPYLE
+186 NLDPYLE
-194 KDAMDETTGKRGT
+194 KDAVDEATGKRGT
-207 SNRAAYLKEQIENY
+207 TNRAAYLKEQIENY
-221 INNIGEYDFSSSPFK
+221 INNIGDYDFSSTPFK
-236 NRDTYISRLRAAAQ
+236 DRNTYVSRLRAAAE
-250 NLENGYNSEDVIALN
+250 NLGNGYNSEDVIALN

-275 KFFATGAEEAPIKKS
+275 KFFSTGAEEPQAKQS
-290 ELELQAEQ
+290 ELERQAEQ
-298 AAKEQ
+298 SAQELAQRRRDDE
-303 AEREKEDQLRAVI
+303 LRAVI
-316 KANEEDKYNRE
+316 EEEKQDQYNRQ
-327 RDAFFTDY
+327 RDAFFADY
-335 ATQNPFQSTISGY
+335 QKQNPFNSTIKSQ
-348 ATPSYNLQ
+348 AIALSYNPNAM
-356 GTYNWL
+356 YD
-362 QGRYKFGA
+362 RA
-370 GNMDATKEAVKT
+370 ATKYGVDRSNTEALQSAVKE
-382 YINFPELASII
+382 YINFPQLAAAI
-393 RGGKKADNKGNDI
+393 RGKEHILQGQKDV
-406 TALHIANNLDLAA
+406 TAAHIANNLDWAA
-419 QSDLLTDK
+419 QSNLLTDK
-427 VGDTGYYVV
+427 IGDTGYYIV

-446 YIAYNPVT
+446 YIAYNPIT
-454 RQYQEQSMLLNEEL
+454 RHYEEQSMLLNEEL
-468 KKKMAYAEYDRRH
+468 KKKMAYAEYDRRN
-481 KGVQKHQLGGIAK
+481 KDVQKHQLGGLLK
-494 YVEENQKKAQ
+494 YTEEYQKKAQ
-504 KEAEKQRR
+504 KEAEKQQR
-512 IDEKVEET
+512 IDQKVEET

-531 RRPMEEGFS
+531 RRPIEEGFS

-551 ADAAAAAAAFI
+551 ADAISAAAAFI

-594 DVAGNALYGLGT
+594 DVAGNALYGLGM
-606 DVVGLIPGLGTTGK
+606 DVVGLIPGMGATGK

-644 IHSADA
+644 
-650 FNKLMSNPSDMS
+650 
-662 ADDWRNLVTG
+662 V
-672 LQAISGEARYKGVQK
+672 
-687 HQLGGIAKYVE
+687 
-698 ENQKKAQKE
+698 
-707 AEKQRRIDEKVEETG
+707 
-722 KTREQVEAAERRPM
+722 
-736 EEGFST
+736 
-742 IDKVRLGTA
+742 
-751 AADAAAAAAAFIP
+751 
-764 GYGTVASGV
+764 
-773 LGIGST
+773 
-779 LTNIG
+779 
-784 ADIADESM
+784 
-792 SGWDVAGNALYGL
+792 
-805 GTDVVGLIPGLGT
+805 
-818 TGKAAKIVRVLKPV
+818 
-832 SKLAMRT
+832 
-839 LQAYGMI
+839 

-901 VKTSTGRVAT
+901 VKTSTGRMAT
-911 ISKEDLDKLRKTK
+911 ISKEDLDKLRETK

-934 ELTGGQQLQREFK
+934 ELTGGQKLQREFK
-947 DREINW
+947 GREFNW
-953 KKPWKSRLSSDS
+953 KQPWKSRLHSDN
-965 PEVSLR
+965 PEFSTR
-971 TESSFLPED
+971 TESTFLPED
-980 NSWDAR
+980 TSWDAR
-986 LFRGMNRNTPQ
+986 LFRGM
-997 RKPQKKQQETPQSRF
+997 QKKEGNSKKKPSQQTTASNF
-1012 DRLRQLS
+1012 DRLRNLS

-1038 KSGKGKLTEQEIQAL
+1038 KSGKGKLTQQEIEAL
-1053 NQRRQNRAGDGTDN
+1053 NQRRSNRAGSAEDN
-1067 SFQARLQRYKDAKRE
+1067 SFQARLARYKQDKKD
-1082 GKFTSVEDD
+1082 GKFNSVEDD

-1110 PTGQGEIVSPDAN
+1110 PTGQGSIVSPDAKE
-1123 QARFIIGFSRAIPT
+1123 ARFIMGLSKAIPT

-1144 ISNPPAII
+1144 ITNPPAII
-1152 PKQQVRIEQPQQSP
+1152 PRQQIEIPKPQTTP
-1166 FNYDR
+1166 FNSQR
-1171 IREGLARAERER
+1171 IREGLERAQRER
-1183 LGKDIGEQRLQRA
+1183 LGRDIGDTRIQRA
-1196 IEANPERS
+1196 IESNPERT
-1204 ARLQSEEAH
+1204 ARLQAQEAY
-1213 RNVRQAFNLYGAPQ
+1213 RNVRQYFNMYRVPQ
-1227 YKRPLTGAAYKA
+1227 YKKPLTGAARRS
-1239 KQDMYNRLFNQR
+1239 KQNTYNQLFGEGYYAMQ
-1251 RYDVIEAFRN
+1251 DALRN
-1261 RELPHRQSN
+1261 RPLPHKQSN

-1276 RDDRRTAKREDGGTL
+1276 RDDRRTVKREEGGIL
-1291 DLVRVRKFQNAGKF
+1291 DKVRKFDGGGITETARKATQYALNNNWF
-1305 PEWYS
+1305 TN
-1310 KLYKFQNLTGWNN
+1310 LYNQKSLTGWD
-1323 SLNQSLAGPSITN
+1323 SSKDASKAGVSITN
-1336 ENVGHYRAGDLNE
+1336 QNASHGNAGDLSIPF
-1349 AYTKNNS
+1349 YKNLM
-1356 YTSNPNL
+1356 YTSQSNL

-1371 YDSSFKGKS
+1371 YNSAFQGKS
-1380 LDDYVS
+1380 LEDYVNG
-1386 AYNANAAKIRGYWDQ
+1386 YNANAAKIRGYWDQ
-1401 ERTYKQSGAQEHNR
+1401 ERAYRQAGASEHNR
-1415 LFKNMFGNRSDNSNN
+1415 LFRNMFGNRSNNSND
-1430 VWNIGYDSNLEDI
+1430 VWNIGYDPKLDDV

-1459 FDNLSDEE
+1459 FDALSDEE
-1467 KKSRIHKIDLGDGNF
+1467 KKARVHKIDLGGGNV

-1493 AVWNQPETP
+1493 AIWNEPVAPEQPTEPTKP
-1502 ATSTNPA
+1502 AST
-1509 DSQTTPTITSVI
+1509 TTVI
-1521 QPSQEPSDDNKQ
+1521 GPEQPKKEGDTREMF
-1533 NKSFFSNINPTIA
+1533 SFLRNINPTIA

-1554 ADRMNRRITDL
+1554 ADRMNRRMTDL
-1565 AKESVVPLLK
+1565 AKASVTPLLK
-1575 DPFEVHRY
+1575 DPFQVHRY

-1638 NQVQRQYDELAWQQ
+1638 NQTQRQYDELAWQQ

-1678 SKYEQA
+1678 SKFEQA
-1684 YLAKKFNIWDV
+1684 YLSKKFNIWDT

-1701 YDARTRQK
+1701 YDARTKQQ

-1725 AISYAPNDYG
+1725 AVNYAPNDYG
-1735 ANLTPDE
+1735 ANLTPEE

-1749 LSGTNPSSLSSQ
+1749 LSGTNPSSLSTQ
-1761 EFNSYKLAAQ
+1761 EFNSYRLAAQ
-1771 KVSRVETEQLRQY
+1771 KVSRVETDQLRQH
-1784 YNVPNTRW
+1784 YNIPNTRW
-1792 SGKTPSTPWSPTIS
+1792 SGKAGVPNTPWSASIS
-1806 KAISAKNGAKIA
+1806 FVKKGGVISAKNGSKIA

-1833 KQIKECIDRNEKAID
+1833 KQIKDCIDRNEKTLD